1 MAVDYEKLRKKAKKR
16 DEEKQKKDAYEYS
29 RSMYEGAK
37 KNRSNVSANTYK
49 LYYDDY
55 IKNTKA
61 YKNEQKKGINDERKS
76 QLKAVLNMINPLD
89 SVSASEARKNYKS
102 AQKEKEKKQS
112 AYDKLKEEYEA
123 LNGSKQKKNLLM
135 SEIGKVG
142 ETLYGNPYDAERK
155 NEVKQIYNKSKQE
168 AYEQQAYDADIKQ
181 KAREETAA
189 KNKNTLSKDKE
200 ISKKAEQAYRYRN
213 AIAEKSKA
221 SGADD
226 MSSAMLNAMGVGS
239 KGQNDINYSQKYN
252 NSLKEL
258 QSLINKK
265 GYKDIKAEDL
275 IDYYIANKNNEQQA
289 KVIKGA
295 EKAAQEHPVIMQA
308 ARTLTSPLRAQANI
322 ANTIDMAVNG
332 KSSINGTA
340 DFITNAAYGTRK
352 GLEDKAANDGLIN
365 LAGKKIGP
373 ISVNK
378 NNEIEILGNNMGNVN
393 SALYD
398 NIDQMAENVYNSLL
412 FGGGITGGIT
422 ASGKAE
428 KAKQALINGVFS
440 TAAMGDDISSQL
452 ASGSSS
458 GETIKSSVKSALI
471 NFLTEMVGAP
481 LEWADVKGNSTF
493 GKILVSGL
501 NEGTEEIIGNVVDRT
516 YDQITQG
523 QLSELSQLKRSYLE
537 QGLSEQEADKEVVKS
552 MLAEDIFAA
561 LQAGFAG
568 AVMSGSEIAP
578 NKIIEST
585 QNNIDNKKLGA
596 EAKAQSNS
604 DIQAIIDEGLSKN
617 KNSKAYK
624 YAEELQAKVKT
635 SQANGD
641 VLAGASIYDEADYSK
656 INEKRLGQLQ
666 TEIVK
671 EGFKENIA
679 TAIEGE
685 KNEDRINKAISKM
698 VNGFELSRYDVKV
711 IKDSEKAINAIN
723 EQFGSDFTEK
733 DISNDSLEALSTK
746 LKNGYADYSFT
757 YGGYSKYQQRAE
769 NAKNAVL
776 EENTPNVS
784 EYTQKPE
791 ETFTAEQQSTNFKYN
806 VNAVAI
812 ASNGN
817 QAAVKIYGRH
827 PFEVSADRSNFKV
840 KTSAGDID
848 YNNILFE
855 NQTQQVLTNEIIN
868 KNFGNSGANAVYV
881 NFDPNNLKGASV
893 STYVSQA
900 KMLYDLGVAKPDV
913 PFNEFVMRNPA
924 FYPAVKF
931 LGDKAINIYRSGQTD
946 AKSYDT
952 YIEEQR
958 KNKKSP
964 TKATRHIEGEYKNIS
979 DSDSTIDDVFISV
992 ARKTR
997 VDIERHS
1004 DGRQGGNGQFIPS
1017 LAKIIINADG
1027 SGEYNA
1033 LIHELGE
1040 FGLAYNEQE
1049 YKNVQAAI
1057 RDWYVSYKG
1066 ADNFNALVDAY
1077 IDTYTKAEGS
1087 KTRAEAIDELTNDA
1101 VSGLFSTDEGVEQ
1114 FSKWLS
1120 DNKTEA
1126 EKKSIIETIAD
1137 FLKSVIEKI
1146 KSVIATSNL
1155 QTAARTAMEMEQKR
1169 ADHIRKQFL
1178 NMLDNASENL
1188 YGGVEA
1194 ENNTKYSLDSYNKKQ
1209 IDSFKNSK
1217 KIELYH
1223 SKEQLQKF
1231 VDDARQHKNLNKK
1244 MYFGVISNEM
1254 AEYINNETGVDVKGY
1269 NVALRA
1275 DNILKIFNSH
1285 GNETFELSRGQRTI
1299 TDEDI
1304 LKLPQLLNN
1313 IDYAEYAGKYNGMQ
1327 NSNNDF
1333 INLKSSKDDT
1343 ITIGAFKQKKYLD
1356 LRIHTMYAKNKGN
1369 NDDTAN
1375 AKALAS
1381 TSETSVGNVS
1391 FNSSISKYS
1400 DNVKKFSLDVDSDGN
1415 ELSPAQAEYF
1425 KDSKV
1430 RDDNGNLLVVYH
1442 GTNNREETET
1452 WDAKSKQ
1459 WNTEYKIFTK
1469 FKTPDWVDT
1478 SGFFFVD
1485 DYNNAGGYGS
1495 TVYKVYLYIKNPLTI
1510 ECRGQNY
1517 SNINFNGETH
1527 DTYEWAEYAKKKGYD
1542 GVIFRN
1548 VVDGAGYEYF
1558 EKPVNEF
1565 VIFNSNQ
1572 AKNTDNLNPTSNPNI
1587 HFSIDVPVEETRD
1600 LVAIHNTTESKL
1612 LSALELGGLPSPSI
1626 AIMKAQNISAN
1637 NEFGDISLVFDKKT
1651 IDPQESNAN
1660 KVYSSD
1666 AYTPISVK
1674 AEHKLNE
1681 KKAWDLYSKINNLVK
1696 QKLAYKPNASLFHP
1710 DNFKDQ
1716 VDSAGSIAE
1725 LVNKY
1730 KNDYALKELYL
1741 ADKSEPVRDIVQREK
1756 KTTLTSED
1764 TDVFDFL
1771 NDNIKDTLQEIEN
1784 KPLLPSKLWVE
1795 RYDSKIKQS
1804 IADYY
1809 KSLIPGISDEN
1820 IDNIFNNSGEIKTAF
1835 QRKAFVKK
1843 AIDYLKNG
1851 AEKVELVSDD
1861 EATHNLIDDKINQ
1874 KEYESWLNDL
1884 FDGVVEKKGIWKG
1897 NDPFDESGERKN
1909 WEILYWDYNLEN
1921 IVKAMNNQN
1930 AQGGNFLVS
1939 NIIGGSAKKYNN
1951 LDEVRNDESRLQ
1963 NVNDEEYNQI
1973 RNNLYKRFRE
1983 IAQSMTKND
1992 NPFAVADIIVDGVA
2006 KTETKSGLANYL
2018 KTELKGWANYSDMAV
2033 DDIWTLVN
2041 DIRALPTS
2049 YFEAKP
2055 QRAVYFN
2062 EVYTAVIPDNA
2073 SQKLKNALKNA
2084 GVSYAEYKANN
2095 EQSRLDVVNSLE
2107 DIRFSRDVNIDEFD
2121 EREYTNVKLSKAE
2134 YNKLYSEALTWDSDK
2149 VGKVCHKYL
2158 GGMHYC
2164 YVFDNDYNLIVLD
2177 KDVSKNIHERRDINN
2192 VNSDRRNISGRYEI
2206 FEDFDG
2212 YNNSSIRYV
2221 ENRRTTTNN
2230 DKLDKEKIQRERDG
2244 YGRGNFEDVNYDK
2257 TSEEKYSRD
2266 VDYAEY
2272 AELKRENKHL
2282 KEINE
2287 VLKHQFELTNGR
2299 EVSTNSLLIA
2309 ARKIIKLTPTRMT
2322 GVDVEKE
2329 MKSWHTLDTSQQFF
2343 NAAYDLAQKL
2353 VENEKQL
2360 KYQPTQEEQEM
2371 LDYLKNTEIKLSDK
2385 QKEEVSYYFGSY
2397 GKYKNAARGKIN
2409 ITENGIPLDDLAN
2422 EMEELFGG
2430 LMPSDNSQDLPI
2442 ALLDM
2447 VNTYKDKVIENDYGY
2462 SKEEYLESLANDILS
2477 YYFKTNLYETKAD
2490 KNEKRFLS
2498 ARSKYAQQ
2506 ISNYQKLLA
2515 DEKAKHKKEFS
2526 EFRKEQIK
2534 KNQDYRSNLYRDTVE
2549 YKAEY
2554 RQKQKE
2560 KRERSL
2566 LYKSFQ
2572 KSTIRLAQLA
2582 KQDKK
2587 NHIPNNIVEAV
2598 KGIVNVISFGTKLDD
2613 KIYSKLYALDRSFKS
2628 LNNNDDYEKVT
2639 EAYNGYIKNY
2649 IEQLQTMIGDRNA
2662 NQLTLDELKMVDDL
2676 VRTTVQVCNNVN
2688 KIFYSE
2694 RNKTIEQ
2701 SVSKVEEELKQ
2712 VNAKYKIDKGIID
2725 SIKYGS
2731 MKPEY
2736 FFEYLG
2742 SDELLKLYHDVRKG
2756 EDTWAVTIDNSKN
2769 YADDVREKYDWKSW
2783 DRKKRYD
2790 ITTSLGDKL
2799 NLNLEQLM
2807 AIYAMSNRKQT
2818 LNHIIHGGIVVTD
2831 KPKSAIQTLKDKSS
2845 KWNDSLTH
2853 RLSYSDI
2860 SKIRSMLS
2868 DEQRNYVRDMVKYL
2882 STDMAEKG
2890 NEISRRLYDVE
2901 LFKEENYYP
2910 ARTAKNYMH
2919 RSSMETIGAKKI
2931 INSGFTNA
2939 IVEKAKNPLL
2949 LEEFDNVWASHV
2961 DEMASYNAFA
2971 LPLENF
2977 DRVYNYHSSN
2987 GDEFSSIR
2995 TLVENA
3001 YGKKATGYISDLLED
3016 LNGGVVHEAGSDI
3029 VDKLT
3034 SIFKKNA
3041 VFASASVAIQQP
3053 SAIGRALSIID
3064 TKYFAKTTFTKRSYD
3079 EIKKYAPVA
3088 IIKEMGYF
3096 DTNMAQS
3103 TVDYLNNV
3111 DYKGKE
3117 KIAAFFKDGAFRDEV
3132 FGYTAS
3138 KADEIT
3144 WSRIWNACKAETKD
3158 KYPDL
3163 STEESLQKAGERFT
3177 EVITKTQVYD
3187 SVFSRSALMR
3197 SKNGAVKMAT
3207 AFMAEPTTSLNML
3220 VNAAVQA
3227 KRGKFS
3233 KGKATRIVASLVIAS
3248 VINALLQSIVTA
3260 ARNDDDDKTYLEAYL
3275 AELIPNFID
3284 NANPVNQI
3292 AFVKDVANIFKG
3304 YDVTR
3309 ADMDSVGDLVSAVKN
3324 LWSDNLTPWKKV
3336 QNIAGA
3342 LGAFIGWPIENV
3354 MRDVR
3359 SVYNMVHKGLTIGLG
3374 VNKSALKSAT
3384 MDSIKESL
3392 VTDDVLAVFGLEL
3405 FPEKDKQQMI
3415 YEAIKDGDKEMYKR
3429 IADNVSN
3436 PDNYIKKGLI
3446 ENDERVATAGLAY
3459 LDGDIGTAIK
3469 TAKELES
3476 DGFDYEIAYKAIKAY
3491 SSEIQKAA
3499 GYKADSDDK
3508 KYKQSL
3514 ETLISSGMDKETVE
3528 KAIDTVEI
3536 DEEQDSKDSKFF
3548 TNNDLAT
3555 AIYKNDLSTLKEMVE
3570 KNKQVDIS
3578 NGKSKEEAEDSAQN
3592 SIKSALV
3599 KGKKEIAQAGIDY
3612 SDNNIKTMIDVADEL
3627 ENNYEY
3633 TTVIKAIKSYYST
3646 MKSAKEAL
3654 DDKDNDTY
3662 NQKLKELIASGMDK
3676 STVESA
3682 IKKIVVTDSDSQN
3695 ESQLFN
3701 EDDLSAAIESGDN
3714 NTLNKVCES
3723 IKNVYIA
3730 NGSSKDEAEE
3740 KLQQKIKKA
3749 KYGKRKTTNVL
3760 NANNTQQIRSY
3771 INEKVNSYVDSGK
3784 SVKQSANY
3792 TRKSIDGILELRYKN
3807 GNADKKADVLTIM
3820 VKTGLYGDRR
3830 AAKQYA
3836 DEHYLK

>member
-142 ETLYGNPYDAERK
+142 ETLYGNPYDAKRK

-189 KNKNTLSKDKE
+189 KNKNALSKDKE
-200 ISKKAEQAYRYRN
+200 ISKKAEQAYKFKN
-213 AIAEKSKA
+213 AIVEKNKA

-226 MSSAMLNAMGVGS
+226 MSSAMLNVMGVGS
-239 KGQNDINYSQKYN
+239 KGQNDVDYSKKYN
-252 NSLKEL
+252 DSLKEL

-275 IDYYIANKNNEQQA
+275 IDYYVANKNNEQQA

-440 TAAMGDDISSQL
+440 TAAMGDDMSSQL

-578 NKIIEST
+578 NNIIESA

-624 YAEELQAKVKT
+624 YAEELQAKVKK

-656 INEKRLGQLQ
+656 LNEKRLGQLQ

-733 DISNDSLEALSTK
+733 DISNDSLEALSAK
-746 LKNGYADYSFT
+746 LKNGYTDYSFT

-769 NAKNAVL
+769 NAQNAVL
-776 EENTPNVS
+776 EGNTPNVS
-784 EYTQKPE
+784 EYTQKPA
-791 ETFTAEQQSTNFKYN
+791 ETLTAEQQSNNLKYN

-812 ASNGN
+812 TANGN
-817 QAAVKIYGRH
+817 QAAVKIYGKH
-827 PFEVSADRSNFKV
+827 PFEVSVDRSNFKV

-848 YNNILFE
+848 YNNISFE

-946 AKSYDT
+946 AKSYDA

-964 TKATRHIEGEYKNIS
+964 TKTTRHIEGEYKNIS

-1017 LAKIIINADG
+1017 LVKIIINADG

-1049 YKNVQAAI
+1049 YKNVQSAI

-1114 FSKWLS
+1114 FAKWLS

-1146 KSVIATSNL
+1146 KNVIATSNL
-1155 QTAARTAMEMEQKR
+1155 QTAARNAMEMEQKR

-1178 NMLDNASENL
+1178 DMLDNASNNL
-1188 YGGVEA
+1188 YNGTEVE
-1194 ENNTKYSLDSYNKKQ
+1194 ENTKNSVTLGKFADVDINSNEKLDKYGIPNTARTLNDFVYIQKKVISTLDNDNFFNQSNKNIVVNADTDIVVAITKDGIRETLSSGKRYFSLPRKIKTAKIAV
-1209 IDSFKNSK
+1209 IDNLPDMIRYAEVVNENEKN
-1217 KIELYH
+1217 YH
-1223 SKEQLQKF
+1223 SKEGSSFLVLSHPAIVDGENYNVEIKIKKTPVENKFYIHNMNLQN
-1231 VDDARQHKNLNKK
+1231 KNETVALNAKDK
-1244 MYFGVISNEM
+1244 ISRGLNSNELSRTDNI
-1254 AEYINNETGVDVKGY
+1254 ANNASNVNNNETKFSLDVDRFSNDLRNAQLYQYDGYEYFSKAKELYQRYQSGIANENNFYVDTLADFKEISKRPKGKPDYVSYYFDKTGKRKISSEYWYNENGVVRGSDHWGEGISSCDWYLDGKARKGY
-1269 NVALRA
+1269 KRYGEARWEEFTLQTKTVQYDGKEFLTAF
-1275 DNILKIFNSH
+1275 DNSYGKNSLGKPIYKI
-1285 GNETFELSRGQRTI
+1285 G
-1299 TDEDI
+1299 D
-1304 LKLPQLLNN
+1304 
-1313 IDYAEYAGKYNGMQ
+1313 DYINYDKY
-1327 NSNNDF
+1327 
-1333 INLKSSKDDT
+1333 L
-1343 ITIGAFKQKKYLD
+1343 KKYTKVENVD
-1356 LRIHTMYAKNKGN
+1356 IPGT
-1369 NDDTAN
+1369 DT
-1375 AKALAS
+1375 
-1381 TSETSVGNVS
+1381 
-1391 FNSSISKYS
+1391 
-1400 DNVKKFSLDVDSDGN
+1400 KFSLDVDSDGN
-1415 ELSPAQAEYF
+1415 KLTQQQAEYF
-1425 KDSKV
+1425 KNSKV
-1430 RDDNGNLLVVYH
+1430 RDEDGNLLKVYH
-1442 GTNNREETET
+1442 GTSESFTVFDKTKGRANMDIQGMFFSPWEL
-1452 WDAKSKQ
+1452 DAKGYGENVNAYYINITNPASEQ
-1459 WNTEYKIFTK
+1459 MGYKALRK
-1469 FKTPDWVDT
+1469 FQ
-1478 SGFFFVD
+1478 GQ
-1485 DYNNAGGYGS
+1485 NNAG
-1495 TVYKVYLYIKNPLTI
+1495 VKAREYLESL
-1510 ECRGQNY
+1510 
-1517 SNINFNGETH
+1517 
-1527 DTYEWAEYAKKKGYD
+1527 GYD
-1542 GVIFRN
+1542 GVN
-1548 VVDGAGYEYF
+1548 NGDEEYI
-1558 EKPVNEF
+1558 V
-1565 VIFNSNQ
+1565 FNSNQ
-1572 AKNTDNLNPTSNPNI
+1572 IKLADNLTPT
-1587 HFSIDVPVEETRD
+1587 
-1600 LVAIHNTTESKL
+1600 
-1612 LSALELGGLPSPSI
+1612 
-1626 AIMKAQNISAN
+1626 
-1637 NEFGDISLVFDKKT
+1637 
-1651 IDPQESNAN
+1651 
-1660 KVYSSD
+1660 
-1666 AYTPISVK
+1666 
-1674 AEHKLNE
+1674 
-1681 KKAWDLYSKINNLVK
+1681 
-1696 QKLAYKPNASLFHP
+1696 
-1710 DNFKDQ
+1710 
-1716 VDSAGSIAE
+1716 
-1725 LVNKY
+1725 
-1730 KNDYALKELYL
+1730 
-1741 ADKSEPVRDIVQREK
+1741 
-1756 KTTLTSED
+1756 
-1764 TDVFDFL
+1764 
-1771 NDNIKDTLQEIEN
+1771 EN
-1784 KPLLPSKLWVE
+1784 
-1795 RYDSKIKQS
+1795 
-1804 IADYY
+1804 
-1809 KSLIPGISDEN
+1809 
-1820 IDNIFNNSGEIKTAF
+1820 
-1835 QRKAFVKK
+1835 
-1843 AIDYLKNG
+1843 
-1851 AEKVELVSDD
+1851 
-1861 EATHNLIDDKINQ
+1861 
-1874 KEYESWLNDL
+1874 
-1884 FDGVVEKKGIWKG
+1884 
-1897 NDPFDESGERKN
+1897 
-1909 WEILYWDYNLEN
+1909 
-1921 IVKAMNNQN
+1921 
-1930 AQGGNFLVS
+1930 
-1939 NIIGGSAKKYNN
+1939 
-1951 LDEVRNDESRLQ
+1951 
-1963 NVNDEEYNQI
+1963 
-1973 RNNLYKRFRE
+1973 
-1983 IAQSMTKND
+1983 
-1992 NPFAVADIIVDGVA
+1992 
-2006 KTETKSGLANYL
+2006 
-2018 KTELKGWANYSDMAV
+2018 
-2033 DDIWTLVN
+2033 
-2041 DIRALPTS
+2041 
-2049 YFEAKP
+2049 
-2055 QRAVYFN
+2055 
-2062 EVYTAVIPDNA
+2062 
-2073 SQKLKNALKNA
+2073 
-2084 GVSYAEYKANN
+2084 
-2095 EQSRLDVVNSLE
+2095 E
-2107 DIRFSRDVNIDEFD
+2107 DIRFSRDVNYSYNELIKKPDMKITKIDDSIEYEANAL
-2121 EREYTNVKLSKAE
+2121 ERKNIIETAINNAKKI
-2134 YNKLYSEALTWDSDK
+2134 
-2149 VGKVCHKYL
+2149 GKVN
-2158 GGMHYC
+2158 
-2164 YVFDNDYNLIVLD
+2164 DNGNAVIHVDDIKTDIIVPKGAIKHSL
-2177 KDVSKNIHERRDINN
+2177 
-2192 VNSDRRNISGRYEI
+2192 DRRLSVNAPIAVNVGSILKNAIRINELMPRNEHIEKSYALIGIAKNSVNEPFVVSFIVNKHTNEIQSIDVLYAVNAKKEPAGSSKSPEVSTPPTGSTISISNLLAYVNNNFPDILPESVLKHYGYSSRPEGNIGESAL
-2206 FEDFDG
+2206 F
-2212 YNNSSIRYV
+2212 
-2221 ENRRTTTNN
+2221 
-2230 DKLDKEKIQRERDG
+2230 
-2244 YGRGNFEDVNYDK
+2244 
-2257 TSEEKYSRD
+2257 SRD

-2272 AELKRENKHL
+2272 VELKRENKHL

-2299 EVSTNSLLIA
+2299 EVSTKSLLIA

-2322 GVDVEKE
+2322 GVDVAKE

-2353 VENEKQL
+2353 VENEKQI
-2360 KYQPTQEEQEM
+2360 KYQPTQEEQGM

-2430 LMPSDNSQDLPI
+2430 LMPSDNSQDMPI

-2490 KNEKRFLS
+2490 KNEKRFLK

-2526 EFRKEQIK
+2526 EFRKEQVH
-2534 KNQDYRSNLYRDTVE
+2534 KNQQYRSDLYRDTIQYKAE
-2549 YKAEY
+2549 FRKNFKEEKLKAEY
-2554 RQKQKE
+2554 R
-2560 KRERSL
+2560 KRIKRNL
-2566 LYKSFQ
+2566 L
-2572 KSTIRLAQLA
+2572 RLASLA
-2582 KQDKK
+2582 KQTKTK
-2587 NHIPNNIVEAV
+2587 HIPNNMVESVRDLCYTVTTDTKFDDKILDKV
-2598 KGIVNVISFGTKLDD
+2598 KNLNDSFTRLSADKTDTYHYITNLYNEWLMKDLAALENSIGNKTVAMLNSTELSKLDD
-2613 KIYSKLYALDRSFKS
+2613 IISMTLTTIGKANKLF
-2628 LNNNDDYEKVT
+2628 
-2639 EAYNGYIKNY
+2639 GY
-2649 IEQLQTMIGDRNA
+2649 
-2662 NQLTLDELKMVDDL
+2662 
-2676 VRTTVQVCNNVN
+2676 
-2688 KIFYSE
+2688 E
-2694 RNKTIEQ
+2694 RNKTIEK
-2701 SVSKVEEELKQ
+2701 SVSKVKEEIESISVKQ
-2712 VNAKYKIDKGIID
+2712 INNRYLRSLG
-2725 SIKYGS
+2725 YNS

-2742 SDELLKLYHDVRKG
+2742 SDELLKLYRDVRKG
-2756 EDTWAVTIDNSKN
+2756 EDTWAVTISDSKN
-2769 YADDVREKYDWKSW
+2769 FANDIREKYNWKSW
-2783 DRKKRYD
+2783 NFDK
-2790 ITTSLGDKL
+2790 ITEYKSLLGEKL
-2799 NLNLEQLM
+2799 KFDLQDLMSLYAFSRREQ
-2807 AIYAMSNRKQT
+2807 AK
-2818 LNHIIHGGIVVTD
+2818 NHILHGGIKFADTKNKKKSNEYSTHKLSKQDLKYLTD
-2831 KPKSAIQTLKDKSS
+2831 L
-2845 KWNDSLTH
+2845 LTE
-2853 RLSYSDI
+2853 
-2860 SKIRSMLS
+2860 
-2868 DEQRNYVRDMVKYL
+2868 EQKEYVRDMVKYL

-2890 NEISRRLYDVE
+2890 NEVTRQLYDVE
-2901 LFKEENYYP
+2901 LFKEENYFP
-2910 ARTAKNYMH
+2910 MKVDGDSVKEKSTEVKGTKKIKNSGMTNATV
-2919 RSSMETIGAKKI
+2919 EGAKQALI
-2931 INSGFTNA
+2931 LNGF
-2939 IVEKAKNPLL
+2939 
-2949 LEEFDNVWASHV
+2949 DSVWAGHV
-2961 DEMASYNAFA
+2961 DEMAKYHAFT

-2977 DRVYNYHSSN
+2977 DKVYNYSDIDDSDN
-2987 GDEFSSIR
+2987 LTSIKEKI
-2995 TLVENA
+2995 ENK
-3001 YGKKATGYISDLLED
+3001 YGNEAISYISKLIENI
-3016 LNGGVVHEAGSDI
+3016 NGGVVREPGTDI
-3029 VDKLT
+3029 ADKFV
-3034 SIFKKNA
+3034 SMFKKNA

-3103 TVDYLNNV
+3103 TVDYLNNI

-3144 WSRIWNACKAETKD
+3144 WSHIWNACKAEAKD
-3158 KYPDL
+3158 KYPNL

-3220 VNAAVQA
+3220 FNATVQA

-3260 ARNDDDDKTYLEAYL
+3260 ARNDDDDKTYAEKYI

-3292 AFVKDVANIFKG
+3292 AFLKDAISVFQG

-3309 ADMDSVGDLVSAVKN
+3309 ADMSVFSDLYNSIHN
-3324 LWSDNLTPWKKV
+3324 LNSDNLTYTQK
-3336 QNIAGA
+3336 IESLAGSI
-3342 LGAFIGWPIENV
+3342 GAFFGLPIKNVIRDINSVENV
-3354 MRDVR
+3354 I
-3359 SVYNMVHKGLTIGLG
+3359 KGAKNG
-3374 VNKSALKSAT
+3374 NSFNPSMAKEAT
-3384 MDSIKESL
+3384 QSEIKEAL
-3392 VTDDVLAVFGLEL
+3392 LTDDVLAVFGLDL

-3415 YEAIKDGDKEMYKR
+3415 YEAIKDGNKEMYKR

-3459 LDGDIGTAIK
+3459 LDGDIGTAIN

-3476 DGFDYEIAYKAIKAY
+3476 DGFDYKLAYKAIKAY

-3499 GYKADSDDK
+3499 GYKVDSDDK

-3514 ETLISSGMDKETVE
+3514 ETLISSGTDKETVE

-3536 DEEQDSKDSKFF
+3536 DEEQDSKDSKLYNK
-3548 TNNDLAT
+3548 TDLVNALNSGDESILKTVIDGNIAT
-3555 AIYKNDLSTLKEMVE
+3555 
-3570 KNKQVDIS
+3570 DIS
-3578 NGKSKEEAEDSAQN
+3578 NGKTKAEAEK
-3592 SIKSALV
+3592 SIKSSLKNAF
-3599 KGKKEIAQAGIDY
+3599 KEVYLAA
-3612 SDNNIKTMIDVADEL
+3612 DNSKRSQIKTKLKSTGYFDDEDFTNW
-3627 ENNYEY
+3627 EASSYNTEAMVEAFKSNDTKNIRNY
-3633 TTVIKAIKSYYST
+3633 VDNRIKA
-3646 MKSAKEAL
+3646 
-3654 DDKDNDTY
+3654 
-3662 NQKLKELIASGMDK
+3662 
-3676 STVESA
+3676 
-3682 IKKIVVTDSDSQN
+3682 
-3695 ESQLFN
+3695 
-3701 EDDLSAAIESGDN
+3701 
-3714 NTLNKVCES
+3714 KV
-3723 IKNVYIA
+3723 A
-3730 NGSSKDEAEE
+3730 NGMTQDNAVFGIRTSITN
-3740 KLQQKIKKA
+3740 QYKA
-3749 KYGKRKTTNVL
+3749 KF
-3760 NANNTQQIRSY
+3760 I
-3771 INEKVNSYVDSGK
+3771 
-3784 SVKQSANY
+3784 
-3792 TRKSIDGILELRYKN
+3792 N
-3807 GNADKKADVLTIM
+3807 GNADEKAKIITIM
-3820 VKTGLYGDRR
+3820 TKTGLYGNRTDVINYIN
-3830 AAKQYA
+3830 KYW
-3836 DEHYLK
+3836 LK

>member
-1 MAVDYEKLRKKAKKR
+1 MAIDYEKLRKKAKKR

-112 AYDKLKEEYEA
+112 AYDKLKEEYET

-189 KNKNTLSKDKE
+189 KNKSALSKDKE
-200 ISKKAEQAYRYRN
+200 ISKKAEQAYKFKN
-213 AIAEKSKA
+213 AIVEKNKA

-239 KGQNDINYSQKYN
+239 KGKNDVDYSKKYN
-252 NSLKEL
+252 DSLKEL

-265 GYKDIKAEDL
+265 GYNDIKAEDL
-275 IDYYIANKNNEQQA
+275 IDYYVANKNNEQQA

-393 SALYD
+393 AALYD

-440 TAAMGDDISSQL
+440 TAAMGDDMSSQL

-578 NKIIEST
+578 NKIIESA

-671 EGFKENIA
+671 EGFKDNIA

-746 LKNGYADYSFT
+746 LKNGYTDYSFT

-769 NAKNAVL
+769 NAQNAIL

-784 EYTQKPE
+784 EYTQKSA
-791 ETFTAEQQSTNFKYN
+791 ETFTAEQQSNDLKYN

-827 PFEVSADRSNFKV
+827 PFEVSADRSNIKL

-848 YNNILFE
+848 YNNISFE

-868 KNFGNSGANAVYV
+868 KNFGNSGANAVFV

-946 AKSYDT
+946 AKSYDA

-979 DSDSTIDDVFISV
+979 NSDSTIDDVFISV

-1066 ADNFNALVDAY
+1066 ADNFNSLVDAY

-1114 FSKWLS
+1114 FAKWLS

-1146 KSVIATSNL
+1146 KNVIATSNL
-1155 QTAARTAMEMEQKR
+1155 QTAARNAMEMEQKR

-1178 NMLDNASENL
+1178 NMLDNASNNL
-1188 YGGVEA
+1188 YNGTEVE
-1194 ENNTKYSLDSYNKKQ
+1194 ENTKNSVTLGKFADVDINSNEELEKYGIPNTARTLNDFVYIQKKVISTLDNDNFFNQSNKNIVVNADTDIVVAITKDGIRETLSSGKRYFSLPRKIKTAKIAV
-1209 IDSFKNSK
+1209 IDNLPDMIRYAEVVNENEKN
-1217 KIELYH
+1217 YH
-1223 SKEQLQKF
+1223 SKEGSSFLVLSHPAIVDGEDYNVEIKIKKTPVENKFYIHNMTLQN
-1231 VDDARQHKNLNKK
+1231 KNETVALNAKDK
-1244 MYFGVISNEM
+1244 ISRGLNSNELSRTDNI
-1254 AEYINNETGVDVKGY
+1254 ANNASNVNNNET
-1269 NVALRA
+1269 
-1275 DNILKIFNSH
+1275 
-1285 GNETFELSRGQRTI
+1285 
-1299 TDEDI
+1299 
-1304 LKLPQLLNN
+1304 
-1313 IDYAEYAGKYNGMQ
+1313 
-1327 NSNNDF
+1327 
-1333 INLKSSKDDT
+1333 
-1343 ITIGAFKQKKYLD
+1343 
-1356 LRIHTMYAKNKGN
+1356 
-1369 NDDTAN
+1369 
-1375 AKALAS
+1375 
-1381 TSETSVGNVS
+1381 
-1391 FNSSISKYS
+1391 
-1400 DNVKKFSLDVDSDGN
+1400 KFSLDI
-1415 ELSPAQAEYF
+1415 PI
-1425 KDSKV
+1425 
-1430 RDDNGNLLVVYH
+1430 
-1442 GTNNREETET
+1442 EETKE
-1452 WDAKSKQ
+1452 
-1459 WNTEYKIFTK
+1459 
-1469 FKTPDWVDT
+1469 
-1478 SGFFFVD
+1478 
-1485 DYNNAGGYGS
+1485 
-1495 TVYKVYLYIKNPLTI
+1495 
-1510 ECRGQNY
+1510 
-1517 SNINFNGETH
+1517 
-1527 DTYEWAEYAKKKGYD
+1527 
-1542 GVIFRN
+1542 
-1548 VVDGAGYEYF
+1548 
-1558 EKPVNEF
+1558 
-1565 VIFNSNQ
+1565 
-1572 AKNTDNLNPTSNPNI
+1572 
-1587 HFSIDVPVEETRD
+1587 

-1696 QKLAYKPNASLFHP
+1696 QKLAYKPNASLFQP

-1730 KNDYALKELYL
+1730 KNDYAFKELYL

-1784 KPLLPSKLWVE
+1784 KPLLPSRLWVE
-1795 RYDSKIKQS
+1795 KYDSKIKQS

-1820 IDNIFNNSGEIKTAF
+1820 IDNIFNNSDEIKTAF

-1851 AEKVELVSDD
+1851 AEKIELVSDD
-1861 EATHNLIDDKINQ
+1861 EATHNLIDNKINQ

-1897 NDPFDESGERKN
+1897 NDPFTESGNRKN
-1909 WEILYWDYNLEN
+1909 WESLYWDYNLEN

-1951 LDEVRNDESRLQ
+1951 LDEVRNDKSRLQ

-1973 RNNLYKRFRE
+1973 RNNLYKRFQE

-2095 EQSRLDVVNSLE
+2095 EQSRLDVVNSIE
-2107 DIRFSRDVNIDEFD
+2107 DVRFSRDVNIDEFD
-2121 EREYTNVKLSKAE
+2121 DTDYNEIRLGKKEYAVVSSAITTRYANKYSNELRSINYGDYKYRFVYNENGITYYSRYNIEDYLKGLDDYGVHGKAKNDNRLSGLLETSERYNSRSLSSNGNGRTTGNIDSFNRKTLQAE
-2134 YNKLYSEALTWDSDK
+2134 RQSDGFGYRK
-2149 VGKVCHKYL
+2149 NA
-2158 GGMHYC
+2158 
-2164 YVFDNDYNLIVLD
+2164 DNDNT
-2177 KDVSKNIHERRDINN
+2177 SKKR
-2192 VNSDRRNISGRYEI
+2192 
-2206 FEDFDG
+2206 
-2212 YNNSSIRYV
+2212 
-2221 ENRRTTTNN
+2221 
-2230 DKLDKEKIQRERDG
+2230 
-2244 YGRGNFEDVNYDK
+2244 
-2257 TSEEKYSRD
+2257 YSRD
-2266 VDYAEY
+2266 VDYSEY

-2282 KEINE
+2282 KDINE

-2299 EVSTNSLLIA
+2299 EVSTNSLLKA
-2309 ARKIIKLTPTRMT
+2309 ARKIIKLTPPTRMT
-2322 GVDVEKE
+2322 GVDVAKE

-2409 ITENGIPLDDLAN
+2409 ITENGILLDDLAN

-2447 VNTYKDKVIENDYGY
+2447 VNTYKNKVIENVYGY

-2490 KNEKRFLS
+2490 KNEKRFLK

-2526 EFRKEQIK
+2526 EFRKEQVH
-2534 KNQDYRSNLYRDTVE
+2534 KNQQYRSDLYRDTIQYKAE
-2549 YKAEY
+2549 FRKNFKEEKLKAEY
-2554 RQKQKE
+2554 R
-2560 KRERSL
+2560 KRIKRNL
-2566 LYKSFQ
+2566 L
-2572 KSTIRLAQLA
+2572 RLASLA
-2582 KQDKK
+2582 KQTKTK
-2587 NHIPNNIVEAV
+2587 HIPNNMVESVRDLCYTVTTDTKFDDKILDKV
-2598 KGIVNVISFGTKLDD
+2598 KNLNDSFTRLSADKTDTYHYITNLYNEWLMKDLAALENSIGNKTVAMLNSTELSKLDD
-2613 KIYSKLYALDRSFKS
+2613 IISMTLTTIGKANKLF
-2628 LNNNDDYEKVT
+2628 
-2639 EAYNGYIKNY
+2639 GY
-2649 IEQLQTMIGDRNA
+2649 
-2662 NQLTLDELKMVDDL
+2662 
-2676 VRTTVQVCNNVN
+2676 
-2688 KIFYSE
+2688 E
-2694 RNKTIEQ
+2694 RNKTIEK
-2701 SVSKVEEELKQ
+2701 SVSKVKEEIESISVKQ
-2712 VNAKYKIDKGIID
+2712 INNRYLRSLG
-2725 SIKYGS
+2725 YNS

-2742 SDELLKLYHDVRKG
+2742 SDELLKLYRDVRKG
-2756 EDTWAVTIDNSKN
+2756 EDTWAVTISDSKN
-2769 YADDVREKYDWKSW
+2769 FADDIREKYNWKSW
-2783 DRKKRYD
+2783 NFDK
-2790 ITTSLGDKL
+2790 ITEYKSLLGEKL
-2799 NLNLEQLM
+2799 KFDLQDLMSLYAFSRREQ
-2807 AIYAMSNRKQT
+2807 AK
-2818 LNHIIHGGIVVTD
+2818 NHILHGGIKFADTKNKKKSNKYSTHKLSKQDLKYLTD
-2831 KPKSAIQTLKDKSS
+2831 L
-2845 KWNDSLTH
+2845 LTE
-2853 RLSYSDI
+2853 
-2860 SKIRSMLS
+2860 
-2868 DEQRNYVRDMVKYL
+2868 EQKEYVRDMVKYL

-2890 NEISRRLYDVE
+2890 NEVTRQLYDVE
-2901 LFKEENYYP
+2901 LFKEENYFP
-2910 ARTAKNYMH
+2910 MKVDGDSVKEKSTEVKGTKKIKNSGMTNATV
-2919 RSSMETIGAKKI
+2919 EGAKQALI
-2931 INSGFTNA
+2931 LNGF
-2939 IVEKAKNPLL
+2939 
-2949 LEEFDNVWASHV
+2949 DSVWAGHV
-2961 DEMASYNAFA
+2961 DEMAKYHAFT

-2977 DRVYNYHSSN
+2977 DKVYNYSDIDVSN
-2987 GDEFSSIR
+2987 KLTSIK
-2995 TLVENA
+2995 EKIKNK
-3001 YGKKATGYISDLLED
+3001 YGNEAISYISKLIENI
-3016 LNGGVVHEAGSDI
+3016 NGGVVREPGTDI
-3029 VDKLT
+3029 ADKFV
-3034 SIFKKNA
+3034 SMFKKNA

-3103 TVDYLNNV
+3103 TVDYLNNI

-3144 WSRIWNACKAETKD
+3144 WSHIWNACKAETKD
-3158 KYPDL
+3158 KYPNL

-3197 SKNGAVKMAT
+3197 SKNGTVKMAT

-3220 VNAAVQA
+3220 FNATVQA

-3233 KGKATRIVASLVIAS
+3233 KKKATRIVASLVIAS

-3260 ARNDDDDKTYLEAYL
+3260 ARNDDDDKTYAEKYI

-3292 AFVKDVANIFKG
+3292 AFLKDAITALQG

-3309 ADMDSVGDLVSAVKN
+3309 ADMSVFSDLYNSIHN
-3324 LWSDNLTPWKKV
+3324 LNSDNLTYTQK
-3336 QNIAGA
+3336 IESLAGSI
-3342 LGAFIGWPIENV
+3342 GAFFGLPIKNVIRDINSVENV
-3354 MRDVR
+3354 I
-3359 SVYNMVHKGLTIGLG
+3359 KGAKNG
-3374 VNKSALKSAT
+3374 NSFNPSMAKEAARPE
-3384 MDSIKESL
+3384 IKEVL
-3392 VTDDVLAVFGLEL
+3392 LTDDVLAVFGLDL

-3415 YEAIKDGDKEMYKR
+3415 YEAIKNGDKEMYKR

-3459 LDGDIGTAIK
+3459 LDGDIGTAIN

-3476 DGFDYEIAYKAIKAY
+3476 DGFDYELAYKAIKAY

-3499 GYKADSDDK
+3499 GYKADSDDE

-3514 ETLISSGMDKETVE
+3514 ETLISSGTDKETVE

-3536 DEEQDSKDSKFF
+3536 DEEQDSKDSKLYNK
-3548 TNNDLAT
+3548 TDLINALNSGDKSVLKTVIDGNIAT
-3555 AIYKNDLSTLKEMVE
+3555 
-3570 KNKQVDIS
+3570 DIS
-3578 NGKSKEEAEDSAQN
+3578 NGKTKTEAER
-3592 SIKSALV
+3592 SIKSSLKSAF
-3599 KGKKEIAQAGIDY
+3599 KEEYLAA
-3612 SDNNIKTMIDVADEL
+3612 DNSKRSQIKTKLKSTGYFDDEDFTNW
-3627 ENNYEY
+3627 EASSYNTEAMVEAFKSNDTKNIRNY
-3633 TTVIKAIKSYYST
+3633 VDNRIKA
-3646 MKSAKEAL
+3646 
-3654 DDKDNDTY
+3654 
-3662 NQKLKELIASGMDK
+3662 
-3676 STVESA
+3676 
-3682 IKKIVVTDSDSQN
+3682 
-3695 ESQLFN
+3695 
-3701 EDDLSAAIESGDN
+3701 
-3714 NTLNKVCES
+3714 KV
-3723 IKNVYIA
+3723 A
-3730 NGSSKDEAEE
+3730 NGMTQDNAVFGIRTSITN
-3740 KLQQKIKKA
+3740 QYKA
-3749 KYGKRKTTNVL
+3749 KF
-3760 NANNTQQIRSY
+3760 I
-3771 INEKVNSYVDSGK
+3771 
-3784 SVKQSANY
+3784 
-3792 TRKSIDGILELRYKN
+3792 N
-3807 GNADKKADVLTIM
+3807 GNADEKAKIITIM
-3820 VKTGLYGDRR
+3820 TKTGLYGNRTDVINYIN
-3830 AAKQYA
+3830 KYW
-3836 DEHYLK
+3836 LK

>member
-1 MAVDYEKLRKKAKKR
+1 MAIDFDTLRKKAKKR

-89 SVSASEARKNYKS
+89 SVSASKARKNYKS

-112 AYDKLKEEYEA
+112 AYDKLKEEYET

-142 ETLYGNPYDAERK
+142 ETLYGNPYNTKRK

-189 KNKNTLSKDKE
+189 KNKNALSKDKG

-239 KGQNDINYSQKYN
+239 KGKNDVDYSKKYN
-252 NSLKEL
+252 DSLKEL

-393 SALYD
+393 AALYD

-440 TAAMGDDISSQL
+440 TAAMGDDMSSQL

-458 GETIKSSVKSALI
+458 GETIKSSVKGALI

-481 LEWADVKGNSTF
+481 LEWADVKGSSTF

-537 QGLSEQEADKEVVKS
+537 QGLNEQEADKEVVKS

-578 NKIIEST
+578 NNIIESV

-698 VNGFELSRYDVKV
+698 VNGFELSRYDVKA

-723 EQFGSDFTEK
+723 EQFGSDFTDK
-733 DISNDSLEALSTK
+733 DISNDSLEALSAK
-746 LKNGYADYSFT
+746 LKNGYTDYSFT

-769 NAKNAVL
+769 NAQNAVL

-784 EYTQKPE
+784 GYTQKSV
-791 ETFTAEQQSTNFKYN
+791 ETFTAEQQSDDPKYN

-812 ASNGN
+812 TSNGN

-827 PFEVSADRSNFKV
+827 PFEVSTDRSNFKV

-848 YNNILFE
+848 YNNISLE

-868 KNFGNSGANAVYV
+868 KNFGNSGANAVFV

-979 DSDSTIDDVFISV
+979 DSDSTIDDVFIEV

-1040 FGLAYNEQE
+1040 FGLAYNEKE
-1049 YKNVQAAI
+1049 YKNVQSAI

-1066 ADNFNALVDAY
+1066 ADNFNSLVDAY

-1114 FSKWLS
+1114 FAKWLS

-1146 KSVIATSNL
+1146 KNVIATSNL
-1155 QTAARTAMEMEQKR
+1155 QTAAKDAMEMEQKR
-1169 ADHIRKQFL
+1169 ANHIRKQFL

-1209 IDSFKNSK
+1209 IDSFKNSN

-1231 VDDARQHKNLNKK
+1231 VNDARQHKNLNKK

-1254 AEYINNETGVDVKGY
+1254 AEYIKNETGVDVKGY

-1285 GNETFELSRGQRTI
+1285 GNETFELSRGQRAI

-1400 DNVKKFSLDVDSDGN
+1400 DNVKKFSLSV
-1415 ELSPAQAEYF
+1415 PI
-1425 KDSKV
+1425 
-1430 RDDNGNLLVVYH
+1430 
-1442 GTNNREETET
+1442 EETKE
-1452 WDAKSKQ
+1452 
-1459 WNTEYKIFTK
+1459 
-1469 FKTPDWVDT
+1469 
-1478 SGFFFVD
+1478 
-1485 DYNNAGGYGS
+1485 
-1495 TVYKVYLYIKNPLTI
+1495 
-1510 ECRGQNY
+1510 
-1517 SNINFNGETH
+1517 
-1527 DTYEWAEYAKKKGYD
+1527 
-1542 GVIFRN
+1542 
-1548 VVDGAGYEYF
+1548 
-1558 EKPVNEF
+1558 
-1565 VIFNSNQ
+1565 
-1572 AKNTDNLNPTSNPNI
+1572 
-1587 HFSIDVPVEETRD
+1587 

-1696 QKLAYKPNASLFHP
+1696 QKLAYKPNASSFHP

-1716 VDSAGSIAE
+1716 VDGAGSIAE

-1730 KNDYALKELYL
+1730 KNDYAFKELYL
-1741 ADKSEPVRDIVQREK
+1741 ADKSEPVRDIAQREK

-1771 NDNIKDTLQEIEN
+1771 NDNIKDTLQEIDN
-1784 KPLLPSKLWVE
+1784 KPLLPSRLWVE
-1795 RYDSKIKQS
+1795 KYDSKIKQS

-1820 IDNIFNNSGEIKTAF
+1820 IDNIFNNSDEIKTAF

-1861 EATHNLIDDKINQ
+1861 EATHNLIDNKINQ

-1909 WEILYWDYNLEN
+1909 WENLYWDYNLEN

-1951 LDEVRNDESRLQ
+1951 LDEVRNDKSRLQ

-1973 RNNLYKRFRE
+1973 RNNLYKRFQE

-2121 EREYTNVKLSKAE
+2121 ETEYTNVKLSKAK

-2149 VGKVCHKYL
+2149 VGQICYKCFNNKRYYYILNEDYDIKIL
-2158 GGMHYC
+2158 GVYNS
-2164 YVFDNDYNLIVLD
+2164 NDKKGAEY
-2177 KDVSKNIHERRDINN
+2177 KNVDRK
-2192 VNSDRRNISGRYEI
+2192 RRNISSRHEVSENTNGNDRSHNGFVSNGR
-2206 FEDFDG
+2206 
-2212 YNNSSIRYV
+2212 
-2221 ENRRTTTNN
+2221 TATNN
-2230 DKLDKEKIQRERDG
+2230 AELNKEEIQREGDG
-2244 YGRGNFEDVNYDK
+2244 NRTRIVENDDNDNL
-2257 TSEEKYSRD
+2257 SEEKYSRD

-2299 EVSTNSLLIA
+2299 EVSTNSLLKA

-2322 GVDVEKE
+2322 GVDVAKE

-2343 NAAYDLAQKL
+2343 NAAYDLANKL
-2353 VENEKQL
+2353 VENEKQI

-2385 QKEEVSYYFGSY
+2385 QKEEVSYYFGTY

-2430 LMPSDNSQDLPI
+2430 LMPSDNSQDMPI

-2490 KNEKRFLS
+2490 KNEKRFLK

-2526 EFRKEQIK
+2526 EFRKEQVH
-2534 KNQDYRSNLYRDTVE
+2534 KNQQYRSDLYRDTIQYKAE
-2549 YKAEY
+2549 FRKNFKEEKLKAEY
-2554 RQKQKE
+2554 R
-2560 KRERSL
+2560 KRIKRNL
-2566 LYKSFQ
+2566 L
-2572 KSTIRLAQLA
+2572 RLASLA
-2582 KQDKK
+2582 KQTKTK
-2587 NHIPNNIVEAV
+2587 HIPNNMVESVRDLCYTVTTDTKFDDKILDKV
-2598 KGIVNVISFGTKLDD
+2598 KNLNDSFTRLSADKTDTYHYITNLYNEWLMKDLAALENSIGNKTVAMLNSTELSKLDD
-2613 KIYSKLYALDRSFKS
+2613 IISMTLTTIGKANKLF
-2628 LNNNDDYEKVT
+2628 
-2639 EAYNGYIKNY
+2639 GY
-2649 IEQLQTMIGDRNA
+2649 
-2662 NQLTLDELKMVDDL
+2662 
-2676 VRTTVQVCNNVN
+2676 
-2688 KIFYSE
+2688 E
-2694 RNKTIEQ
+2694 RNKTIEK
-2701 SVSKVEEELKQ
+2701 SVSKVKEEIESISVKQ
-2712 VNAKYKIDKGIID
+2712 INNRYLRSLG
-2725 SIKYGS
+2725 YNS

-2742 SDELLKLYHDVRKG
+2742 SDELLKLYRDVRKG
-2756 EDTWAVTIDNSKN
+2756 EDTWAVTISDSKN
-2769 YADDVREKYDWKSW
+2769 FADDIREKYNWKSW
-2783 DRKKRYD
+2783 NFDK
-2790 ITTSLGDKL
+2790 ITEYKSLLGEKL
-2799 NLNLEQLM
+2799 KFDLQDLMSLYAFSRREQ
-2807 AIYAMSNRKQT
+2807 AK
-2818 LNHIIHGGIVVTD
+2818 NHILHGGIKFADT
-2831 KPKSAIQTLKDKSS
+2831 KNKKKSNEYSTHKLSKQDLKY
-2845 KWNDSLTH
+2845 LTN
-2853 RLSYSDI
+2853 L
-2860 SKIRSMLS
+2860 LTE
-2868 DEQRNYVRDMVKYL
+2868 EQKAYVRDMVKYL

-2890 NEISRRLYDVE
+2890 NEVTRQLYDVE
-2901 LFKEENYYP
+2901 LFKEENYFP
-2910 ARTAKNYMH
+2910 MKVDGDSVKEKSTEVKGTKKIKNSGMTNATV
-2919 RSSMETIGAKKI
+2919 EGAKQALI
-2931 INSGFTNA
+2931 LNGF
-2939 IVEKAKNPLL
+2939 
-2949 LEEFDNVWASHV
+2949 DSVWAGHV
-2961 DEMASYNAFA
+2961 DEMAKYHAFT

-2977 DRVYNYHSSN
+2977 DKVYNYSDIDDSDN
-2987 GDEFSSIR
+2987 LTSIKEKI
-2995 TLVENA
+2995 ENN
-3001 YGKKATGYISDLLED
+3001 YGNEAISYISKLIENI
-3016 LNGGVVHEAGSDI
+3016 NGGVVREPGTDI
-3029 VDKLT
+3029 ADKFV
-3034 SIFKKNA
+3034 SMFKKNA

-3064 TKYFAKTTFTKRSYD
+3064 SKYFAKTTFTKRSYD

-3103 TVDYLNNV
+3103 TVDYINNV

-3144 WSRIWNACKAETKD
+3144 WSHIWNACKAEAKD
-3158 KYPDL
+3158 KYPNL

-3220 VNAAVQA
+3220 VNATVQA

-3233 KGKATRIVASLVIAS
+3233 KKKATRIVASLVIAS

-3260 ARNDDDDKTYLEAYL
+3260 ARNDDDDKTYAEKYI

-3292 AFVKDVANIFKG
+3292 AFLKDAISVFQG

-3309 ADMDSVGDLVSAVKN
+3309 ADMSVVSDLYNSIHN
-3324 LWSDNLTPWKKV
+3324 LNSDNLTYTQK
-3336 QNIAGA
+3336 IESLAGSI
-3342 LGAFIGWPIENV
+3342 GAFFGLPIKNVIRDINSVENV
-3354 MRDVR
+3354 I
-3359 SVYNMVHKGLTIGLG
+3359 KGAKNG
-3374 VNKSALKSAT
+3374 NSFNPSMAKEAT
-3384 MDSIKESL
+3384 QSEIKEAL
-3392 VTDDVLAVFGLEL
+3392 LTDDVLAVFGLDL

-3415 YEAIKDGDKEMYKR
+3415 YEAIMDGNNDMYKR

-3446 ENDERVATAGLAY
+3446 ENDERVAAAGLAY
-3459 LDGDIGTAIK
+3459 LDGDIGTAIN

-3476 DGFDYEIAYKAIKAY
+3476 DGFDYELAYKAIKAY

-3514 ETLISSGMDKETVE
+3514 ETLISSGTDKETVE

-3536 DEEQDSKDSKFF
+3536 DEKQDSKDSKLYNK
-3548 TNNDLAT
+3548 TDLINALNSGDKSVLKTVIDGNIAT
-3555 AIYKNDLSTLKEMVE
+3555 
-3570 KNKQVDIS
+3570 DIS
-3578 NGKSKEEAEDSAQN
+3578 NGKTKTEAEK
-3592 SIKSALV
+3592 SIKSSLKSAF
-3599 KGKKEIAQAGIDY
+3599 KEEYLAA
-3612 SDNNIKTMIDVADEL
+3612 DNSKRSQIKTKLKSTGYFDDEDFTNW
-3627 ENNYEY
+3627 EASSYNTEAMVEAFKSNDTKNIRNY
-3633 TTVIKAIKSYYST
+3633 VDNRIKA
-3646 MKSAKEAL
+3646 
-3654 DDKDNDTY
+3654 
-3662 NQKLKELIASGMDK
+3662 
-3676 STVESA
+3676 
-3682 IKKIVVTDSDSQN
+3682 
-3695 ESQLFN
+3695 
-3701 EDDLSAAIESGDN
+3701 
-3714 NTLNKVCES
+3714 KV
-3723 IKNVYIA
+3723 A
-3730 NGSSKDEAEE
+3730 NGMTQDNAVFGIRTSITN
-3740 KLQQKIKKA
+3740 QYKA
-3749 KYGKRKTTNVL
+3749 KF
-3760 NANNTQQIRSY
+3760 I
-3771 INEKVNSYVDSGK
+3771 
-3784 SVKQSANY
+3784 
-3792 TRKSIDGILELRYKN
+3792 N
-3807 GNADKKADVLTIM
+3807 GNADEKAKIITIM
-3820 VKTGLYGDRR
+3820 TKTGLYGNRTDVINYIN
-3830 AAKQYA
+3830 KYW
-3836 DEHYLK
+3836 LK

>member
-112 AYDKLKEEYEA
+112 AYDKLKEEYET

-189 KNKNTLSKDKE
+189 KNKNALSKDNE

-239 KGQNDINYSQKYN
+239 KGQNDVDYSKKYN
-252 NSLKEL
+252 DSLKEL

-275 IDYYIANKNNEQQA
+275 IDYYVANKNNEQQA

-393 SALYD
+393 AALYD

-440 TAAMGDDISSQL
+440 TAAMGDDMSSQL

-656 INEKRLGQLQ
+656 LNEKRLGQLQ

-733 DISNDSLEALSTK
+733 DISNDSLEALSAK
-746 LKNGYADYSFT
+746 LKNGYTDYSFT
-757 YGGYSKYQQRAE
+757 YGGYGKYQQRAE
-769 NAKNAVL
+769 NAQNAVL

-784 EYTQKPE
+784 EYTQKPA
-791 ETFTAEQQSTNFKYN
+791 ETFTAEQQSANLKYN

-812 ASNGN
+812 TADGN
-817 QAAVKIYGRH
+817 QAAVKIYGKH

-848 YNNILFE
+848 YNNISFE

-913 PFNEFVMRNPA
+913 SFNEFVMRNPA

-946 AKSYDT
+946 AKSYDA

-964 TKATRHIEGEYKNIS
+964 TKTTRHIEGEYKNIS
-979 DSDSTIDDVFISV
+979 DSDSTIDDVFTEV

-1049 YKNVQAAI
+1049 YKNVQSAI

-1114 FSKWLS
+1114 FAKWLS

-1146 KSVIATSNL
+1146 KNVIATSNL
-1155 QTAARTAMEMEQKR
+1155 QTAARNAMEMEQKR

-1178 NMLDNASENL
+1178 NMLDNASDNL
-1188 YGGVEA
+1188 YNGTEVE
-1194 ENNTKYSLDSYNKKQ
+1194 ENTKNSVTLGKFADVDINSNEKLEKYGIPNTARTLNDFVYIQKKVLTALNNENFFNQNNKNIVVNADTDIVVSITKSGIRETLSTEKRYFSLPRKIKTAKIAV
-1209 IDSFKNSK
+1209 IDSLPDIIRHAEVVNDNEKN
-1217 KIELYH
+1217 YH
-1223 SKEQLQKF
+1223 SKEGSSFLLLNHPAIVDGENYNAEIKIKKTPVENKFYIHNMTLQN
-1231 VDDARQHKNLNKK
+1231 KNETVALNTKDKK
-1244 MYFGVISNEM
+1244 SRGYINDELSRTDNIANNASNVN
-1254 AEYINNETGVDVKGY
+1254 NNET
-1269 NVALRA
+1269 
-1275 DNILKIFNSH
+1275 
-1285 GNETFELSRGQRTI
+1285 
-1299 TDEDI
+1299 
-1304 LKLPQLLNN
+1304 
-1313 IDYAEYAGKYNGMQ
+1313 
-1327 NSNNDF
+1327 
-1333 INLKSSKDDT
+1333 
-1343 ITIGAFKQKKYLD
+1343 
-1356 LRIHTMYAKNKGN
+1356 
-1369 NDDTAN
+1369 
-1375 AKALAS
+1375 
-1381 TSETSVGNVS
+1381 
-1391 FNSSISKYS
+1391 
-1400 DNVKKFSLDVDSDGN
+1400 KFSLDI
-1415 ELSPAQAEYF
+1415 PI
-1425 KDSKV
+1425 
-1430 RDDNGNLLVVYH
+1430 
-1442 GTNNREETET
+1442 EETKE
-1452 WDAKSKQ
+1452 
-1459 WNTEYKIFTK
+1459 
-1469 FKTPDWVDT
+1469 
-1478 SGFFFVD
+1478 
-1485 DYNNAGGYGS
+1485 
-1495 TVYKVYLYIKNPLTI
+1495 
-1510 ECRGQNY
+1510 
-1517 SNINFNGETH
+1517 
-1527 DTYEWAEYAKKKGYD
+1527 
-1542 GVIFRN
+1542 
-1548 VVDGAGYEYF
+1548 
-1558 EKPVNEF
+1558 
-1565 VIFNSNQ
+1565 
-1572 AKNTDNLNPTSNPNI
+1572 
-1587 HFSIDVPVEETRD
+1587 

-1674 AEHKLNE
+1674 VEHKLNE

-1730 KNDYALKELYL
+1730 KNDYAFKELYL

-1820 IDNIFNNSGEIKTAF
+1820 IDNIFNNSDEIKTAF

-1851 AEKVELVSDD
+1851 AEKIELVSDD
-1861 EATHNLIDDKINQ
+1861 EATHNLIDNKINQ

-1897 NDPFDESGERKN
+1897 NDPFTESGNRKN
-1909 WEILYWDYNLEN
+1909 WESLYWDYNLEN

-1951 LDEVRNDESRLQ
+1951 LDEVRNDKSRLQ
-1963 NVNDEEYNQI
+1963 NINDEEYNQI
-1973 RNNLYKRFRE
+1973 RNNLYKRFQE

-2299 EVSTNSLLIA
+2299 EVSTNSLLKA

-2322 GVDVEKE
+2322 GADVEKE

-3144 WSRIWNACKAETKD
+3144 WSHIWNACKAETKD

-3459 LDGDIGTAIK
+3459 LDGDIGTAIN

-3476 DGFDYEIAYKAIKAY
+3476 DGFDYELAYKAIKAY

-3514 ETLISSGMDKETVE
+3514 ETLISSGTDKETVK

-3555 AIYKNDLSTLKEMVE
+3555 AIYKNDLSTLKEMVG

>member
-1 MAVDYEKLRKKAKKR
+1 MAIDFDTLRKKAKKR

-112 AYDKLKEEYEA
+112 AYDKLKEEYET

-142 ETLYGNPYDAERK
+142 ETLYGNPYNTKRK

-189 KNKNTLSKDKE
+189 KNKNALSKDKG

-239 KGQNDINYSQKYN
+239 KGKNDVDYSKKYN
-252 NSLKEL
+252 DSLKEL

-393 SALYD
+393 AALYD

-440 TAAMGDDISSQL
+440 TAAMGDDMSSQL

-458 GETIKSSVKSALI
+458 GETIKSSVKGALI

-481 LEWADVKGNSTF
+481 LEWADVKGSSTF

-537 QGLSEQEADKEVVKS
+537 QGLNEQEADKEVVKS

-578 NKIIEST
+578 NNIIESV

-698 VNGFELSRYDVKV
+698 VNGFELSRYDVKA

-723 EQFGSDFTEK
+723 EQFGSDFTDK
-733 DISNDSLEALSTK
+733 DISNDSLEALSAK
-746 LKNGYADYSFT
+746 LKNGYTDYSFT

-769 NAKNAVL
+769 NAQNAVL
-776 EENTPNVS
+776 EENTPNVLG
-784 EYTQKPE
+784 YTQKPV
-791 ETFTAEQQSTNFKYN
+791 ETFTAEQQSDNPKYN

-812 ASNGN
+812 TSNGN

-827 PFEVSADRSNFKV
+827 PFEVSTDRSNFKV

-848 YNNILFE
+848 YNNISLE

-868 KNFGNSGANAVYV
+868 KNFGNSGANAVFV

-979 DSDSTIDDVFISV
+979 DSDSTIDDVFIEV

-1040 FGLAYNEQE
+1040 FGLAYNEKE
-1049 YKNVQAAI
+1049 YKNVQSAI

-1066 ADNFNALVDAY
+1066 ADNFNSLVDAY

-1114 FSKWLS
+1114 FAKWLS

-1146 KSVIATSNL
+1146 KNVIATSNL
-1155 QTAARTAMEMEQKR
+1155 QTAAKDTMEMEQKR
-1169 ADHIRKQFL
+1169 ANHIRKQFL

-1209 IDSFKNSK
+1209 IDSFKNSN

-1231 VDDARQHKNLNKK
+1231 VNDARQHKNLNKK

-1254 AEYINNETGVDVKGY
+1254 AEYIKNETGVDVKGY

-1285 GNETFELSRGQRTI
+1285 GNETFELSRGQRAI

-1400 DNVKKFSLDVDSDGN
+1400 DNVKKFSLSV
-1415 ELSPAQAEYF
+1415 PI
-1425 KDSKV
+1425 
-1430 RDDNGNLLVVYH
+1430 
-1442 GTNNREETET
+1442 EETKE
-1452 WDAKSKQ
+1452 
-1459 WNTEYKIFTK
+1459 
-1469 FKTPDWVDT
+1469 
-1478 SGFFFVD
+1478 
-1485 DYNNAGGYGS
+1485 
-1495 TVYKVYLYIKNPLTI
+1495 
-1510 ECRGQNY
+1510 
-1517 SNINFNGETH
+1517 
-1527 DTYEWAEYAKKKGYD
+1527 
-1542 GVIFRN
+1542 
-1548 VVDGAGYEYF
+1548 
-1558 EKPVNEF
+1558 
-1565 VIFNSNQ
+1565 
-1572 AKNTDNLNPTSNPNI
+1572 
-1587 HFSIDVPVEETRD
+1587 

-1696 QKLAYKPNASLFHP
+1696 QKLAYKPNASSFHP

-1716 VDSAGSIAE
+1716 VDGAGSIAE

-1730 KNDYALKELYL
+1730 KNDYAFKELYL
-1741 ADKSEPVRDIVQREK
+1741 ADKSEPVRDIAQREK

-1784 KPLLPSKLWVE
+1784 KPLLPSRLWVE
-1795 RYDSKIKQS
+1795 KYDSKIKQS

-1820 IDNIFNNSGEIKTAF
+1820 IDNIFNNSDEIKTAF

-1851 AEKVELVSDD
+1851 SEKVELVSDD
-1861 EATHNLIDDKINQ
+1861 EATHNLIDNKINQ

-1909 WEILYWDYNLEN
+1909 WENLYWDYNLEN

-1951 LDEVRNDESRLQ
+1951 LDEVRNDKSRLQ

-1973 RNNLYKRFRE
+1973 RNNLYKRFQE

-2062 EVYTAVIPDNA
+2062 EVYTAVIPDN
-2073 SQKLKNALKNA
+2073 SSEALKNRLEKA
-2084 GVSYAEYKANN
+2084 GVAYAEYKAGD
-2095 EQSRLDVVNSLE
+2095 EKSRLDVVNSF
-2107 DIRFSRDVNIDEFD
+2107 DDVKFSRDVDVDEYDDTEYNEIRLGKKEYAAVSSAITIRYANRYSDEIRSINYGDYKYYFIYNENGIRYYDKYNIEKYLKGMDDYEIHRKAKNNNRLSGLLEASERYDSSSLSSNENGRTAGNIDSLD
-2121 EREYTNVKLSKAE
+2121 R
-2134 YNKLYSEALTWDSDK
+2134 EALQAERQSDRYGYRK
-2149 VGKVCHKYL
+2149 DA
-2158 GGMHYC
+2158 
-2164 YVFDNDYNLIVLD
+2164 DNDNT
-2177 KDVSKNIHERRDINN
+2177 SKKR
-2192 VNSDRRNISGRYEI
+2192 
-2206 FEDFDG
+2206 
-2212 YNNSSIRYV
+2212 
-2221 ENRRTTTNN
+2221 
-2230 DKLDKEKIQRERDG
+2230 
-2244 YGRGNFEDVNYDK
+2244 
-2257 TSEEKYSRD
+2257 YSRD
-2266 VDYAEY
+2266 VDYADY

-2322 GVDVEKE
+2322 GVDVAKD

-2343 NAAYDLAQKL
+2343 NAAYDLANKL
-2353 VENEKQL
+2353 VENEKQI

-2385 QKEEVSYYFGSY
+2385 QKEEVSYYFGTY

-2430 LMPSDNSQDLPI
+2430 LMPSDNSQDMPI

-2477 YYFKTNLYETKAD
+2477 YYFKTNLYEIKAD
-2490 KNEKRFLS
+2490 KNEKRFLK

-2506 ISNYQKLLA
+2506 ISNYQKLLV

-2526 EFRKEQIK
+2526 EFRKEQIR

-2742 SDELLKLYHDVRKG
+2742 SDELLKLYRDVRKG

-2769 YADDVREKYDWKSW
+2769 YADDVRKKYDWKSW

-2987 GDEFSSIR
+2987 GDEFNSIR

-3016 LNGGVVHEAGSDI
+3016 LNGGVIHEAGSDI

-3034 SIFKKNA
+3034 SMFKKNA

-3103 TVDYLNNV
+3103 TVDYLNNI

-3117 KIAAFFKDGAFRDEV
+3117 KIAAFFKDGAFRDEAL
-3132 FGYTAS
+3132 GYFAS
-3138 KADEIT
+3138 KADEVT
-3144 WSRIWNACKAETKD
+3144 WAHIWNACKAETKD
-3158 KYPDL
+3158 KYPNL

-3220 VNAAVQA
+3220 FNATVQA

-3260 ARNDDDDKTYLEAYL
+3260 ARNDDDDKTYAEKYI

-3292 AFVKDVANIFKG
+3292 AFLKDAISVFQG

-3309 ADMDSVGDLVSAVKN
+3309 ADMSVFSDLYNSIHN
-3324 LWSDNLTPWKKV
+3324 LNSDNLTYTQK
-3336 QNIAGA
+3336 IESLAGSI
-3342 LGAFIGWPIENV
+3342 GAFFGLPIKNVIRDINSVENV
-3354 MRDVR
+3354 I
-3359 SVYNMVHKGLTIGLG
+3359 KGAKNG
-3374 VNKSALKSAT
+3374 NSFNPSMAKEAT
-3384 MDSIKESL
+3384 QSEIKEALIS
-3392 VTDDVLAVFGLEL
+3392 DDVLAVFGLDL

-3415 YEAIKDGDKEMYKR
+3415 YEAIKDGNKEMYKR
-3429 IADNVSN
+3429 IADNVSD

-3446 ENDERVATAGLAY
+3446 ENDERVAAAGLAY
-3459 LDGDIGTAIK
+3459 LDGDIGTAIN

-3476 DGFDYEIAYKAIKAY
+3476 DGFDYELAYKAIKAY

-3514 ETLISSGMDKETVE
+3514 ETLISSGTDKETVE

-3536 DEEQDSKDSKFF
+3536 DEEQDSKDSKLYNK
-3548 TNNDLAT
+3548 TDLINALNSGDKSVLKTVIDGNIAT
-3555 AIYKNDLSTLKEMVE
+3555 
-3570 KNKQVDIS
+3570 DIS
-3578 NGKSKEEAEDSAQN
+3578 NGKTKTEAEK
-3592 SIKSALV
+3592 SIKSSLKSAF
-3599 KGKKEIAQAGIDY
+3599 KEEYLAA
-3612 SDNNIKTMIDVADEL
+3612 DNSKRSQIKTKLKSTGYFDDEDFTNW
-3627 ENNYEY
+3627 EASSYNTEAMVEAFKSNDTKNIRNY
-3633 TTVIKAIKSYYST
+3633 VDNRIKA
-3646 MKSAKEAL
+3646 
-3654 DDKDNDTY
+3654 
-3662 NQKLKELIASGMDK
+3662 
-3676 STVESA
+3676 
-3682 IKKIVVTDSDSQN
+3682 
-3695 ESQLFN
+3695 
-3701 EDDLSAAIESGDN
+3701 
-3714 NTLNKVCES
+3714 KV
-3723 IKNVYIA
+3723 A
-3730 NGSSKDEAEE
+3730 NGMTQDNAVFGIRTSITN
-3740 KLQQKIKKA
+3740 QYKA
-3749 KYGKRKTTNVL
+3749 KF
-3760 NANNTQQIRSY
+3760 I
-3771 INEKVNSYVDSGK
+3771 
-3784 SVKQSANY
+3784 
-3792 TRKSIDGILELRYKN
+3792 N
-3807 GNADKKADVLTIM
+3807 GNADEKAKIITIM
-3820 VKTGLYGDRR
+3820 TKTGLYGNRTDVINYIN
-3830 AAKQYA
+3830 KYW
-3836 DEHYLK
+3836 LK

>member
-733 DISNDSLEALSTK
+733 DISNDSLEALSAK
-746 LKNGYADYSFT
+746 LKNGYTDYSFT

-769 NAKNAVL
+769 NAQNAVL

-784 EYTQKPE
+784 EYTQKPA
-791 ETFTAEQQSTNFKYN
+791 ETLTAEQQSNDLKYN

-827 PFEVSADRSNFKV
+827 PFEVSADRSNIKL

-848 YNNILFE
+848 YNNISFE

-946 AKSYDT
+946 AKSYDA

-979 DSDSTIDDVFISV
+979 DSDSTIDDVFTEV

-1049 YKNVQAAI
+1049 YKNVQSAI

-1066 ADNFNALVDAY
+1066 ADNFNSLVDAY

-1114 FSKWLS
+1114 FAKWLS

-1155 QTAARTAMEMEQKR
+1155 QTAARNAMEMEQKR

-1178 NMLDNASENL
+1178 DMLDNASNNL
-1188 YGGVEA
+1188 YNGTEVE
-1194 ENNTKYSLDSYNKKQ
+1194 ENTKNSVTLGKFADVDINSNEKLEKYGIPNTARTLNDFVNIQKRVISTLDNDNFFNQNNKNIVVNADTDIVVAITKDGIRETLSTEKRYFSLPRKIKTAKIAV
-1209 IDSFKNSK
+1209 IDNLPDMIRYAEVVNENEKN
-1217 KIELYH
+1217 YH
-1223 SKEQLQKF
+1223 SKKGSSFLVLSHPAIVDGENYNVEIKIKKTPVENKFYIHNMNLQN
-1231 VDDARQHKNLNKK
+1231 KNETVALNAKDK
-1244 MYFGVISNEM
+1244 IPRGYNNDELSRTDNIANNASNVN
-1254 AEYINNETGVDVKGY
+1254 NNET
-1269 NVALRA
+1269 
-1275 DNILKIFNSH
+1275 
-1285 GNETFELSRGQRTI
+1285 
-1299 TDEDI
+1299 
-1304 LKLPQLLNN
+1304 
-1313 IDYAEYAGKYNGMQ
+1313 
-1327 NSNNDF
+1327 
-1333 INLKSSKDDT
+1333 
-1343 ITIGAFKQKKYLD
+1343 
-1356 LRIHTMYAKNKGN
+1356 
-1369 NDDTAN
+1369 
-1375 AKALAS
+1375 
-1381 TSETSVGNVS
+1381 
-1391 FNSSISKYS
+1391 
-1400 DNVKKFSLDVDSDGN
+1400 KFSLDI
-1415 ELSPAQAEYF
+1415 PI
-1425 KDSKV
+1425 
-1430 RDDNGNLLVVYH
+1430 
-1442 GTNNREETET
+1442 EETKE
-1452 WDAKSKQ
+1452 
-1459 WNTEYKIFTK
+1459 
-1469 FKTPDWVDT
+1469 
-1478 SGFFFVD
+1478 
-1485 DYNNAGGYGS
+1485 
-1495 TVYKVYLYIKNPLTI
+1495 
-1510 ECRGQNY
+1510 
-1517 SNINFNGETH
+1517 
-1527 DTYEWAEYAKKKGYD
+1527 
-1542 GVIFRN
+1542 
-1548 VVDGAGYEYF
+1548 
-1558 EKPVNEF
+1558 
-1565 VIFNSNQ
+1565 
-1572 AKNTDNLNPTSNPNI
+1572 
-1587 HFSIDVPVEETRD
+1587 

-2385 QKEEVSYYFGSY
+2385 QKAKVSYYFGSY

-3001 YGKKATGYISDLLED
+3001 YGKKATRYISDLLED

-3144 WSRIWNACKAETKD
+3144 WSHIWNACKAETKD

>member
-1 MAVDYEKLRKKAKKR
+1 MAIDFDTLRKKAKKR

-29 RSMYEGAK
+29 KSMYEGAK

-155 NEVKQIYNKSKQE
+155 NEVKRIYNKSKQE

-181 KAREETAA
+181 KAKEETAA
-189 KNKNTLSKDKE
+189 KNKNALSKDNE

-239 KGQNDINYSQKYN
+239 KGKNDVDYSKKYN
-252 NSLKEL
+252 DSLKEL
-258 QSLINKK
+258 QNLINKK

-275 IDYYIANKNNEQQA
+275 IDYYITNKNNEQQA

-393 SALYD
+393 AALYD

-440 TAAMGDDISSQL
+440 TAAMGDDMSSQL

-458 GETIKSSVKSALI
+458 GETIKSSVKGALI

-481 LEWADVKGNSTF
+481 LEWADVKGSSTF

-578 NKIIEST
+578 NKIVESA

-698 VNGFELSRYDVKV
+698 VNGFELSRYDVKA

-723 EQFGSDFTEK
+723 EQFGSNFTEK
-733 DISNDSLEALSTK
+733 DISNDSLEALSAK
-746 LKNGYADYSFT
+746 LKNGYTDYSFT
-757 YGGYSKYQQRAE
+757 YDGYSKYQQRAE
-769 NAKNAVL
+769 NAQNAVL

-784 EYTQKPE
+784 EYTQKPV
-791 ETFTAEQQSTNFKYN
+791 ETFTAEQQSNNPKYN

-812 ASNGN
+812 TASGN
-817 QAAVKIYGRH
+817 QAAVKIYGKH

-848 YNNILFE
+848 YNNISFE

-979 DSDSTIDDVFISV
+979 DSDSTIDDVFTEV

-1040 FGLAYNEQE
+1040 FGLAYNEKE
-1049 YKNVQAAI
+1049 YKNVQSAI

-1066 ADNFNALVDAY
+1066 ADNFNSLVDAY

-1114 FSKWLS
+1114 FAKWLS

-1146 KSVIATSNL
+1146 KNVIATSNL
-1155 QTAARTAMEMEQKR
+1155 QTAAKNAMEMEQKR
-1169 ADHIRKQFL
+1169 ANHIRKQFL

-1209 IDSFKNSK
+1209 IDSFKNSN

-1231 VDDARQHKNLNKK
+1231 VNDARQHKNLNKK

-1254 AEYINNETGVDVKGY
+1254 AEYIKNETGVDVKGY

-1285 GNETFELSRGQRTI
+1285 GNETFELSRGQRAI

-1391 FNSSISKYS
+1391 FNNSISKYS
-1400 DNVKKFSLDVDSDGN
+1400 DNVKKFSLSV
-1415 ELSPAQAEYF
+1415 PI
-1425 KDSKV
+1425 
-1430 RDDNGNLLVVYH
+1430 
-1442 GTNNREETET
+1442 EETKE
-1452 WDAKSKQ
+1452 
-1459 WNTEYKIFTK
+1459 
-1469 FKTPDWVDT
+1469 
-1478 SGFFFVD
+1478 
-1485 DYNNAGGYGS
+1485 
-1495 TVYKVYLYIKNPLTI
+1495 
-1510 ECRGQNY
+1510 
-1517 SNINFNGETH
+1517 
-1527 DTYEWAEYAKKKGYD
+1527 
-1542 GVIFRN
+1542 
-1548 VVDGAGYEYF
+1548 
-1558 EKPVNEF
+1558 
-1565 VIFNSNQ
+1565 
-1572 AKNTDNLNPTSNPNI
+1572 
-1587 HFSIDVPVEETRD
+1587 

-1730 KNDYALKELYL
+1730 KNNYAFKELYL

-1820 IDNIFNNSGEIKTAF
+1820 INNIFNNSDEIKTAF

-1861 EATHNLIDDKINQ
+1861 EATHNLIDNKINQ

-1897 NDPFDESGERKN
+1897 NDPFTESGNRKN
-1909 WEILYWDYNLEN
+1909 WESLYWDYNLEN

-1951 LDEVRNDESRLQ
+1951 LDEVKNDKSRLR

-1973 RNNLYKRFRE
+1973 RNNLYKRFQE

-2107 DIRFSRDVNIDEFD
+2107 DVRFSRDVNIDSRHNFS
-2121 EREYTNVKLSKAE
+2121 NALSKAE
-2134 YNKLYSEALTWDSDK
+2134 FRQFYSILDNKENGRIINNSAVIINESKIDNTKLICYNGNSKSPVITAIYRLL
-2149 VGKVCHKYL
+2149 
-2158 GGMHYC
+2158 
-2164 YVFDNDYNLIVLD
+2164 NDD
-2177 KDVSKNIHERRDINN
+2177 ETIHEENN
-2192 VNSDRRNISGRYEI
+2192 LSARIIAKAEERGYSNEEIIRLLKANIEYYGYVLEKYDTESGGFRSLTKSSQGNSRN
-2206 FEDFDG
+2206 FE
-2212 YNNSSIRYV
+2212 NS
-2221 ENRRTTTNN
+2221 T
-2230 DKLDKEKIQRERDG
+2230 D
-2244 YGRGNFEDVNYDK
+2244 GRGIQQKDRNANF
-2257 TSEEKYSRD
+2257 SRD

-2322 GVDVEKE
+2322 GVDVAKE

-2409 ITENGIPLDDLAN
+2409 ITENGILLDDLAN

-2447 VNTYKDKVIENDYGY
+2447 VNTYKNKVIENVYGY

-2490 KNEKRFLS
+2490 KNEKRFLK
-2498 ARSKYAQQ
+2498 ARSKYARQ

-2742 SDELLKLYHDVRKG
+2742 SDELLKLYRDVRKG

-2769 YADDVREKYDWKSW
+2769 YADDVRKKYDWKSW

-2987 GDEFSSIR
+2987 GDEFNSIR

-3034 SIFKKNA
+3034 SMFKKNA

-3103 TVDYLNNV
+3103 TVDYLNNI

-3117 KIAAFFKDGAFRDEV
+3117 KIAAFFKDGAFRDEAL
-3132 FGYTAS
+3132 GYFAS
-3138 KADEIT
+3138 KADEVT
-3144 WSRIWNACKAETKD
+3144 WAHIWNACKAETKD
-3158 KYPDL
+3158 KYPNL

-3220 VNAAVQA
+3220 FNATVQA

-3260 ARNDDDDKTYLEAYL
+3260 ARNDDDDKTYAEKYI
-3275 AELIPNFID
+3275 AELISNFID

-3292 AFVKDVANIFKG
+3292 AFLKDAISVFQG

-3309 ADMDSVGDLVSAVKN
+3309 ADMSVFSDLYNSIHN
-3324 LWSDNLTPWKKV
+3324 LNSDNLTYTQK
-3336 QNIAGA
+3336 IESLAGSI
-3342 LGAFIGWPIENV
+3342 GAFFGLPIKNVIRDINSVENV
-3354 MRDVR
+3354 I
-3359 SVYNMVHKGLTIGLG
+3359 KGAKNG
-3374 VNKSALKSAT
+3374 NSFNPSMAKEAT
-3384 MDSIKESL
+3384 QSEIKEALIS
-3392 VTDDVLAVFGLEL
+3392 DDVLAVFGLDL

-3415 YEAIKDGDKEMYKR
+3415 YEAIKDGNKEMYKR
-3429 IADNVSN
+3429 IADNVSD

-3446 ENDERVATAGLAY
+3446 ENDERVAAAGLAY
-3459 LDGDIGTAIK
+3459 LDGDIGTAIN

-3476 DGFDYEIAYKAIKAY
+3476 DGFDYELAYKAIKAY

-3514 ETLISSGMDKETVE
+3514 ETLISSGTDKETVE

-3536 DEEQDSKDSKFF
+3536 DEEQDSKDSKLYNK
-3548 TNNDLAT
+3548 TDLINALNSGDKSVLKTVIDSNIAT
-3555 AIYKNDLSTLKEMVE
+3555 
-3570 KNKQVDIS
+3570 DIS
-3578 NGKSKEEAEDSAQN
+3578 NGKTKTEAER
-3592 SIKSALV
+3592 SIKSSLKSAF
-3599 KGKKEIAQAGIDY
+3599 KEEYLAA
-3612 SDNNIKTMIDVADEL
+3612 DNSKRSQIKTKLKSTGYFDDEDFTNW
-3627 ENNYEY
+3627 EASSYNTEAMVEAFKSNDTKNIRNY
-3633 TTVIKAIKSYYST
+3633 VDNRIKA
-3646 MKSAKEAL
+3646 
-3654 DDKDNDTY
+3654 
-3662 NQKLKELIASGMDK
+3662 
-3676 STVESA
+3676 
-3682 IKKIVVTDSDSQN
+3682 
-3695 ESQLFN
+3695 
-3701 EDDLSAAIESGDN
+3701 
-3714 NTLNKVCES
+3714 KV
-3723 IKNVYIA
+3723 A
-3730 NGSSKDEAEE
+3730 NGMTQDNAVFGIRTSITN
-3740 KLQQKIKKA
+3740 QYKA
-3749 KYGKRKTTNVL
+3749 KF
-3760 NANNTQQIRSY
+3760 I
-3771 INEKVNSYVDSGK
+3771 
-3784 SVKQSANY
+3784 
-3792 TRKSIDGILELRYKN
+3792 N
-3807 GNADKKADVLTIM
+3807 GNADEKAKIITIM
-3820 VKTGLYGDRR
+3820 TKTGLYGNRTDVINYIN
-3830 AAKQYA
+3830 KYW
-3836 DEHYLK
+3836 LK

>member
-76 QLKAVLNMINPLD
+76 QLKAILNIINPVD
-89 SVSASEARKNYKS
+89 GISASEAKKNYKS

-155 NEVKQIYNKSKQE
+155 NEVKRIYNKSKQE

-189 KNKNTLSKDKE
+189 KNKNALSKDNE

-393 SALYD
+393 AALYD

-440 TAAMGDDISSQL
+440 TAAMGDDMSSQL

-458 GETIKSSVKSALI
+458 GGTIKSSVKGALI

-481 LEWADVKGNSTF
+481 LEWADVKGSSTF

-733 DISNDSLEALSTK
+733 DISNDSLEALSAK
-746 LKNGYADYSFT
+746 LKNGYTDYSFT
-757 YGGYSKYQQRAE
+757 YGGYGKYQQRAE
-769 NAKNAVL
+769 NAQNAVL
-776 EENTPNVS
+776 EENTPNVLD
-784 EYTQKPE
+784 YTQKPA
-791 ETFTAEQQSTNFKYN
+791 ETFTAEQQSDNPKYN

-812 ASNGN
+812 TADGN
-817 QAAVKIYGRH
+817 QAAVKIYGKH

-848 YNNILFE
+848 YNNISFE

-913 PFNEFVMRNPA
+913 SFNEFVMRNPA

-946 AKSYDT
+946 AKSYDA

-979 DSDSTIDDVFISV
+979 DSDSTIDDVFTEA

-1114 FSKWLS
+1114 FAKWLS

-1155 QTAARTAMEMEQKR
+1155 QTAARNAMEMEQKR
-1169 ADHIRKQFL
+1169 ANHIRKQFL
-1178 NMLDNASENL
+1178 NMLDNASNNL
-1188 YGGVEA
+1188 YNGTEVE
-1194 ENNTKYSLDSYNKKQ
+1194 ENTKNSVTLGKFADVDINSNEKLEKYGIPNTARTLNDFVNVQKRVISTLDNDNFFNQNNKNIVVNADTDIVVAITKDGIRETLSSGKRYFSLPRKIKTAKIAV
-1209 IDSFKNSK
+1209 IDNLPDMIRYAEVVNENEKN
-1217 KIELYH
+1217 YH
-1223 SKEQLQKF
+1223 SKEGSSFLVLSHPAIVDGENYNVEIKIKKTPVENKFYIHNMTLQN
-1231 VDDARQHKNLNKK
+1231 KNETVALNAKDK
-1244 MYFGVISNEM
+1244 ISRGLNSNELSRTDNI
-1254 AEYINNETGVDVKGY
+1254 ANNASNVNNNET
-1269 NVALRA
+1269 
-1275 DNILKIFNSH
+1275 
-1285 GNETFELSRGQRTI
+1285 
-1299 TDEDI
+1299 
-1304 LKLPQLLNN
+1304 
-1313 IDYAEYAGKYNGMQ
+1313 
-1327 NSNNDF
+1327 
-1333 INLKSSKDDT
+1333 
-1343 ITIGAFKQKKYLD
+1343 
-1356 LRIHTMYAKNKGN
+1356 
-1369 NDDTAN
+1369 
-1375 AKALAS
+1375 
-1381 TSETSVGNVS
+1381 
-1391 FNSSISKYS
+1391 
-1400 DNVKKFSLDVDSDGN
+1400 KFSLDVDSDGN
-1415 ELSPAQAEYF
+1415 KLTQQQAEYF
-1425 KDSKV
+1425 KNSKV
-1430 RDDNGNLLVVYH
+1430 RDEDSNLLKVYH
-1442 GTNNREETET
+1442 GTSESFTVFDKTKGRANMDIQGMFFSPWEL
-1452 WDAKSKQ
+1452 DAKGYGENVNAYYINITNPASEQ
-1459 WNTEYKIFTK
+1459 MGYKALRK
-1469 FKTPDWVDT
+1469 FQ
-1478 SGFFFVD
+1478 GQ
-1485 DYNNAGGYGS
+1485 NNAG
-1495 TVYKVYLYIKNPLTI
+1495 VKAREYLESL
-1510 ECRGQNY
+1510 
-1517 SNINFNGETH
+1517 
-1527 DTYEWAEYAKKKGYD
+1527 GYD
-1542 GVIFRN
+1542 GVN
-1548 VVDGAGYEYF
+1548 NGDEEY
-1558 EKPVNEF
+1558 
-1565 VIFNSNQ
+1565 IAFNSNQ
-1572 AKNTDNLNPTSNPNI
+1572 IKLADNLTPTENE
-1587 HFSIDVPVEETRD
+1587 DV
-1600 LVAIHNTTESKL
+1600 
-1612 LSALELGGLPSPSI
+1612 
-1626 AIMKAQNISAN
+1626 
-1637 NEFGDISLVFDKKT
+1637 
-1651 IDPQESNAN
+1651 
-1660 KVYSSD
+1660 
-1666 AYTPISVK
+1666 
-1674 AEHKLNE
+1674 
-1681 KKAWDLYSKINNLVK
+1681 
-1696 QKLAYKPNASLFHP
+1696 
-1710 DNFKDQ
+1710 
-1716 VDSAGSIAE
+1716 
-1725 LVNKY
+1725 
-1730 KNDYALKELYL
+1730 
-1741 ADKSEPVRDIVQREK
+1741 
-1756 KTTLTSED
+1756 
-1764 TDVFDFL
+1764 
-1771 NDNIKDTLQEIEN
+1771 
-1784 KPLLPSKLWVE
+1784 
-1795 RYDSKIKQS
+1795 
-1804 IADYY
+1804 
-1809 KSLIPGISDEN
+1809 
-1820 IDNIFNNSGEIKTAF
+1820 
-1835 QRKAFVKK
+1835 
-1843 AIDYLKNG
+1843 
-1851 AEKVELVSDD
+1851 
-1861 EATHNLIDDKINQ
+1861 
-1874 KEYESWLNDL
+1874 
-1884 FDGVVEKKGIWKG
+1884 
-1897 NDPFDESGERKN
+1897 
-1909 WEILYWDYNLEN
+1909 
-1921 IVKAMNNQN
+1921 
-1930 AQGGNFLVS
+1930 
-1939 NIIGGSAKKYNN
+1939 
-1951 LDEVRNDESRLQ
+1951 
-1963 NVNDEEYNQI
+1963 
-1973 RNNLYKRFRE
+1973 
-1983 IAQSMTKND
+1983 
-1992 NPFAVADIIVDGVA
+1992 
-2006 KTETKSGLANYL
+2006 
-2018 KTELKGWANYSDMAV
+2018 
-2033 DDIWTLVN
+2033 
-2041 DIRALPTS
+2041 
-2049 YFEAKP
+2049 
-2055 QRAVYFN
+2055 
-2062 EVYTAVIPDNA
+2062 
-2073 SQKLKNALKNA
+2073 
-2084 GVSYAEYKANN
+2084 
-2095 EQSRLDVVNSLE
+2095 
-2107 DIRFSRDVNIDEFD
+2107 RFSRDVNYSYNELIKKPDMKITEIDDSIEYEANALGRKNIIETAINNAKKIGKVNDNGNAVIHVDDIKTDIIVSKSAIRHSLDRRLSINAPVVINVGNILKNSIRINELVPRNKYIENSYALIGIAKNNNNEPYVVSFVVNRHSNEIQSIDVLYAVNAKKEVAALDEPEF
-2121 EREYTNVKLSKAE
+2121 RPINGT
-2134 YNKLYSEALTWDSDK
+2134 ALTTSTISISNLLDYVNNYFPDILPESVLK
-2149 VGKVCHKYL
+2149 
-2158 GGMHYC
+2158 HYG
-2164 YVFDNDYNLIVLD
+2164 Y
-2177 KDVSKNIHERRDINN
+2177 SSRPEGNIGE
-2192 VNSDRRNISGRYEI
+2192 SAL
-2206 FEDFDG
+2206 F
-2212 YNNSSIRYV
+2212 
-2221 ENRRTTTNN
+2221 
-2230 DKLDKEKIQRERDG
+2230 
-2244 YGRGNFEDVNYDK
+2244 
-2257 TSEEKYSRD
+2257 SRD

-2272 AELKRENKHL
+2272 VELKRENKHL

-2309 ARKIIKLTPTRMT
+2309 ARKIIKLTHTRMT
-2322 GVDVEKE
+2322 GVDVAKE

-2343 NAAYDLAQKL
+2343 NAAYDLANKL
-2353 VENEKQL
+2353 VENEKQI

-2385 QKEEVSYYFGSY
+2385 QKEEVSYYFGTY

-2430 LMPSDNSQDLPI
+2430 LMPSDNSQDMPI

-2490 KNEKRFLS
+2490 KNEKRFLK

-2534 KNQDYRSNLYRDTVE
+2534 KNQDYRSNLYIDTVE

-2554 RQKQKE
+2554 RRHQKE

-2639 EAYNGYIKNY
+2639 EAYNGYIRNY

-2742 SDELLKLYHDVRKG
+2742 SDELLKLYRDVRKG

-3034 SIFKKNA
+3034 SMFKKNA

-3064 TKYFAKTTFTKRSYD
+3064 PKYFLTTHGSYKKGAYE

-3096 DTNMAQS
+3096 DTNMAQN

-3111 DYKGKE
+3111 DYKGLE
-3117 KIAAFFKDGAFRDEV
+3117 KVPAFFKDGAFRDEV

-3144 WSRIWNACKAETKD
+3144 WSHIWNACKAEAKD
-3158 KYPDL
+3158 KYPNL

-3220 VNAAVQA
+3220 FNATVQV

-3233 KGKATRIVASLVIAS
+3233 KKKATRIVASLVIAS

-3342 LGAFIGWPIENV
+3342 LGTFIGWPIENV

-3384 MDSIKESL
+3384 MDGIKESL
-3392 VTDDVLAVFGLEL
+3392 VTDDVLAVFGLDL

-3415 YEAIKDGDKEMYKR
+3415 YEAIMDGNNDMYKR

-3446 ENDERVATAGLAY
+3446 ENDERVAKAGLAY
-3459 LDGDIGTAIK
+3459 LDGDIGTAIN

-3476 DGFDYEIAYKAIKAY
+3476 DGFDYELAYKAIKAY

-3514 ETLISSGMDKETVE
+3514 ETLISSGTDKETVE

-3555 AIYKNDLSTLKEMVE
+3555 AIYKNDLSTLKEMVK

-3612 SDNNIKTMIDVADEL
+3612 SDNNIKAMIDVADEL

-3654 DDKDNDTY
+3654 DDKDDDTY
-3662 NQKLKELIASGMDK
+3662 NQKLKELTASGMDK

-3714 NTLNKVCES
+3714 NTLNKVCEN

>member
-89 SVSASEARKNYKS
+89 SVSASEAKKNYKS

-189 KNKNTLSKDKE
+189 KNKSALSKDKE
-200 ISKKAEQAYRYRN
+200 ISKKAEQAYKFKN
-213 AIAEKSKA
+213 AIVEKNKA

-239 KGQNDINYSQKYN
+239 KGQNDVDYSKKYN
-252 NSLKEL
+252 DSLKEL

-275 IDYYIANKNNEQQA
+275 IDYYVANKNNEQQA

-393 SALYD
+393 AALYD

-440 TAAMGDDISSQL
+440 TAAMGDDMSSQL

-578 NKIIEST
+578 NKIIESA

-624 YAEELQAKVKT
+624 YAEELQAKVKK
-635 SQANGD
+635 SQAKGD
-641 VLAGASIYDEADYSK
+641 VLAGTSIYDEADYSK
-656 INEKRLGQLQ
+656 LNEKRLGQLQ
-666 TEIVK
+666 SEIVK

-733 DISNDSLEALSTK
+733 DISNDSLEALSAK
-746 LKNGYADYSFT
+746 LKNGYTDYSFT

-769 NAKNAVL
+769 NAQNAVL

-784 EYTQKPE
+784 EYTQKPV
-791 ETFTAEQQSTNFKYN
+791 ETFTAEQQSNNPKYN

-812 ASNGN
+812 TADGN
-817 QAAVKIYGRH
+817 QAEVKIYGKH

-848 YNNILFE
+848 YNNISFK

-913 PFNEFVMRNPA
+913 SFNEFVMRNPA
-924 FYPAVKF
+924 FYSAVKF

-964 TKATRHIEGEYKNIS
+964 TKTTRHIEGEYKNIS
-979 DSDSTIDDVFISV
+979 DSDSTIDDVFTEV

-1049 YKNVQAAI
+1049 YKNVQSAI

-1114 FSKWLS
+1114 FAKWLS

-1155 QTAARTAMEMEQKR
+1155 QTAAKDAMEMEQKR
-1169 ADHIRKQFL
+1169 ANHIRKQFL
-1178 NMLDNASENL
+1178 NMLDNASNNL
-1188 YGGVEA
+1188 YNGTEIEYDTTSIKFSRNIEEYPYDMQTVIKDYLNSVDEKMLGFIDEF
-1194 ENNTKYSLDSYNKKQ
+1194 NSTKKFARHTISEVNKKQ
-1209 IDSFKNSK
+1209 IKDLK
-1217 KIELYH
+1217 KIIGFDFTGYSNGINTNALKHIEKRHGKNGKADNSMKNKNDLARINYILENYDNVEVVDKS
-1223 SKEQLQKF
+1223 SKEF
-1231 VDDARQHKNLNKK
+1231 NNSNNKSAQIILFK
-1244 MYFGVISNEM
+1244 KKINGTYYLIESAAESKWKKLWVISAYVNKNDTVTQVLNDAENVPQSYVRNEL
-1254 AEYINNETGVDVKGY
+1254 ASPVSNDNVTQNKASVNNNETKFSLDVDRFSNDLRNAQLYQYDGYECFSKAKELYQRYQSGIANKNNFYVNTLADFKEISKRPKGKPDYVSYYFDKTGKRKISSEYWYNENGVVRGSDHWGEGISSCDWYLDGKARKGY
-1269 NVALRA
+1269 KRYGEARWEEFTLQTKTVQYDGKEFLTAF
-1275 DNILKIFNSH
+1275 DNSYGKNSLGKPIYKI
-1285 GNETFELSRGQRTI
+1285 G
-1299 TDEDI
+1299 D
-1304 LKLPQLLNN
+1304 
-1313 IDYAEYAGKYNGMQ
+1313 DYINYDKY
-1327 NSNNDF
+1327 
-1333 INLKSSKDDT
+1333 L
-1343 ITIGAFKQKKYLD
+1343 KKYTKVENVD
-1356 LRIHTMYAKNKGN
+1356 IPGT
-1369 NDDTAN
+1369 DT
-1375 AKALAS
+1375 
-1381 TSETSVGNVS
+1381 
-1391 FNSSISKYS
+1391 
-1400 DNVKKFSLDVDSDGN
+1400 KFSLDVDSDGN
-1415 ELSPAQAEYF
+1415 KLTQQQAEYF
-1425 KDSKV
+1425 KNSKV
-1430 RDDNGNLLVVYH
+1430 RDEDGNLLKVYH
-1442 GTNNREETET
+1442 GTSESFTVFDKTKGRANMDIQGMFFSPWEL
-1452 WDAKSKQ
+1452 DAKGYGENVNAYYINITNPASEQ
-1459 WNTEYKIFTK
+1459 MGYKALRK
-1469 FKTPDWVDT
+1469 FQ
-1478 SGFFFVD
+1478 GQ
-1485 DYNNAGGYGS
+1485 NNAG
-1495 TVYKVYLYIKNPLTI
+1495 VKAREYLESL
-1510 ECRGQNY
+1510 
-1517 SNINFNGETH
+1517 
-1527 DTYEWAEYAKKKGYD
+1527 GYD
-1542 GVIFRN
+1542 GVN
-1548 VVDGAGYEYF
+1548 NGDEEY
-1558 EKPVNEF
+1558 
-1565 VIFNSNQ
+1565 IAFNSNQ
-1572 AKNTDNLNPTSNPNI
+1572 IKLADNLTPT
-1587 HFSIDVPVEETRD
+1587 
-1600 LVAIHNTTESKL
+1600 
-1612 LSALELGGLPSPSI
+1612 
-1626 AIMKAQNISAN
+1626 
-1637 NEFGDISLVFDKKT
+1637 
-1651 IDPQESNAN
+1651 
-1660 KVYSSD
+1660 
-1666 AYTPISVK
+1666 
-1674 AEHKLNE
+1674 
-1681 KKAWDLYSKINNLVK
+1681 
-1696 QKLAYKPNASLFHP
+1696 
-1710 DNFKDQ
+1710 
-1716 VDSAGSIAE
+1716 
-1725 LVNKY
+1725 
-1730 KNDYALKELYL
+1730 
-1741 ADKSEPVRDIVQREK
+1741 
-1756 KTTLTSED
+1756 
-1764 TDVFDFL
+1764 
-1771 NDNIKDTLQEIEN
+1771 EN
-1784 KPLLPSKLWVE
+1784 
-1795 RYDSKIKQS
+1795 
-1804 IADYY
+1804 
-1809 KSLIPGISDEN
+1809 
-1820 IDNIFNNSGEIKTAF
+1820 
-1835 QRKAFVKK
+1835 
-1843 AIDYLKNG
+1843 
-1851 AEKVELVSDD
+1851 
-1861 EATHNLIDDKINQ
+1861 
-1874 KEYESWLNDL
+1874 
-1884 FDGVVEKKGIWKG
+1884 
-1897 NDPFDESGERKN
+1897 
-1909 WEILYWDYNLEN
+1909 
-1921 IVKAMNNQN
+1921 
-1930 AQGGNFLVS
+1930 
-1939 NIIGGSAKKYNN
+1939 
-1951 LDEVRNDESRLQ
+1951 
-1963 NVNDEEYNQI
+1963 
-1973 RNNLYKRFRE
+1973 
-1983 IAQSMTKND
+1983 
-1992 NPFAVADIIVDGVA
+1992 
-2006 KTETKSGLANYL
+2006 
-2018 KTELKGWANYSDMAV
+2018 
-2033 DDIWTLVN
+2033 
-2041 DIRALPTS
+2041 
-2049 YFEAKP
+2049 
-2055 QRAVYFN
+2055 
-2062 EVYTAVIPDNA
+2062 
-2073 SQKLKNALKNA
+2073 
-2084 GVSYAEYKANN
+2084 
-2095 EQSRLDVVNSLE
+2095 E
-2107 DIRFSRDVNIDEFD
+2107 DIRFSRDVNYSYNELIKKPDMKITEIDDSIDYKANSISRKNVIETAINNAKEIGRVNENGNVVIYVDDIKTDIIVSKSAIRHSLDRRLSINAPVVINVGNILKNSIRINELVPRNKYIENSYALIGIAKNNNNEPYVVSFVVNRHSNEIQSIDVLYAVNAKKEVAALDEPEF
-2121 EREYTNVKLSKAE
+2121 RPINGT
-2134 YNKLYSEALTWDSDK
+2134 ALTTSTISISNLLDYVNNYFPDILPESVLK
-2149 VGKVCHKYL
+2149 
-2158 GGMHYC
+2158 HYG
-2164 YVFDNDYNLIVLD
+2164 Y
-2177 KDVSKNIHERRDINN
+2177 SSRPEGNIGE
-2192 VNSDRRNISGRYEI
+2192 SAL
-2206 FEDFDG
+2206 F
-2212 YNNSSIRYV
+2212 
-2221 ENRRTTTNN
+2221 
-2230 DKLDKEKIQRERDG
+2230 
-2244 YGRGNFEDVNYDK
+2244 
-2257 TSEEKYSRD
+2257 SRD
-2266 VDYAEY
+2266 VDYADY

-2322 GVDVEKE
+2322 GVDVAKE

-2343 NAAYDLAQKL
+2343 NAAYDLANKL
-2353 VENEKQL
+2353 VENEKQI

-2385 QKEEVSYYFGSY
+2385 QKEEVSYYFGTY

-2430 LMPSDNSQDLPI
+2430 LMPSDNSQDMPI

-2490 KNEKRFLS
+2490 KNEKRFLK

-2506 ISNYQKLLA
+2506 ISDYQKLLA

-2526 EFRKEQIK
+2526 EFRKEQIR

-2554 RQKQKE
+2554 RQHQKE

-2639 EAYNGYIKNY
+2639 EAYNGYIRNY

-2742 SDELLKLYHDVRKG
+2742 SDELLKLYRDVRKG

-2769 YADDVREKYDWKSW
+2769 YADDVRKKYDWKSW

-2987 GDEFSSIR
+2987 GDEFNSIR

-3034 SIFKKNA
+3034 SMFKKNA

-3103 TVDYLNNV
+3103 TVDYLNNI

-3117 KIAAFFKDGAFRDEV
+3117 KIAAFFKDGAFRDEAL
-3132 FGYTAS
+3132 GYFAS
-3138 KADEIT
+3138 KADEVT
-3144 WSRIWNACKAETKD
+3144 WAHIWNACKAETKD
-3158 KYPDL
+3158 KYPNL

-3220 VNAAVQA
+3220 FNATVQA

-3260 ARNDDDDKTYLEAYL
+3260 ARNDDDDKTYAEKYI

-3292 AFVKDVANIFKG
+3292 AFLKDAISVFQG

-3309 ADMDSVGDLVSAVKN
+3309 ADMSVFSDLYNSIHN
-3324 LWSDNLTPWKKV
+3324 LNSDNLTYTQK
-3336 QNIAGA
+3336 IESLAGSI
-3342 LGAFIGWPIENV
+3342 GAFFGLPIKNVIRDINSVENV
-3354 MRDVR
+3354 I
-3359 SVYNMVHKGLTIGLG
+3359 KGAKNG
-3374 VNKSALKSAT
+3374 NSFNPSMAKEAT
-3384 MDSIKESL
+3384 QSEIKEALIS
-3392 VTDDVLAVFGLEL
+3392 DDVLAVFGLDL

-3415 YEAIKDGDKEMYKR
+3415 YEAIKDGNKEMYKR
-3429 IADNVSN
+3429 IADNVSD

-3459 LDGDIGTAIK
+3459 LDGDIGMAIN

-3476 DGFDYEIAYKAIKAY
+3476 DGFDYELAYKAIKAY

-3499 GYKADSDDK
+3499 GYKADSNDK

-3514 ETLISSGMDKETVE
+3514 ETLISSGTDKETVE

-3536 DEEQDSKDSKFF
+3536 DEEQDSKDSKLYNK
-3548 TNNDLAT
+3548 TDLINALSSGDKSVLKTVIDGNIAT
-3555 AIYKNDLSTLKEMVE
+3555 
-3570 KNKQVDIS
+3570 DIS
-3578 NGKSKEEAEDSAQN
+3578 NGKTKTEAEK
-3592 SIKSALV
+3592 SIKSSLKSAF
-3599 KGKKEIAQAGIDY
+3599 KEEYLAA
-3612 SDNNIKTMIDVADEL
+3612 DNSKRSQIKTKLKSTGYFDDEDFTNW
-3627 ENNYEY
+3627 EASSYNTEAMVEAFKSNDTKNIRNY
-3633 TTVIKAIKSYYST
+3633 VDNRIKA
-3646 MKSAKEAL
+3646 
-3654 DDKDNDTY
+3654 
-3662 NQKLKELIASGMDK
+3662 
-3676 STVESA
+3676 
-3682 IKKIVVTDSDSQN
+3682 
-3695 ESQLFN
+3695 
-3701 EDDLSAAIESGDN
+3701 
-3714 NTLNKVCES
+3714 KV
-3723 IKNVYIA
+3723 A
-3730 NGSSKDEAEE
+3730 NGMTQDNAVFGIRTSITN
-3740 KLQQKIKKA
+3740 QYKA
-3749 KYGKRKTTNVL
+3749 KF
-3760 NANNTQQIRSY
+3760 I
-3771 INEKVNSYVDSGK
+3771 
-3784 SVKQSANY
+3784 
-3792 TRKSIDGILELRYKN
+3792 N
-3807 GNADKKADVLTIM
+3807 GNADEKAKIITIM
-3820 VKTGLYGDRR
+3820 TKTGLYGNRTDVINYIN
-3830 AAKQYA
+3830 KYW
-3836 DEHYLK
+3836 LK

>member
-1 MAVDYEKLRKKAKKR
+1 MAIDFDTLRKKAKKR

-29 RSMYEGAK
+29 KSMYEGAK

-155 NEVKQIYNKSKQE
+155 NEVKRIYNKSKQE

-181 KAREETAA
+181 KAKEETAA
-189 KNKNTLSKDKE
+189 KNKNALSKDNE

-239 KGQNDINYSQKYN
+239 KGKNDVDYSKKYN
-252 NSLKEL
+252 DSLKEL
-258 QSLINKK
+258 QNLINKK

-275 IDYYIANKNNEQQA
+275 IDYYITNKNNEQQA

-393 SALYD
+393 AALYD

-440 TAAMGDDISSQL
+440 TAAMGDDMSSQL

-458 GETIKSSVKSALI
+458 GETIKSSVKGALI

-481 LEWADVKGNSTF
+481 LEWADVKGSSTF

-578 NKIIEST
+578 NKIVESA

-698 VNGFELSRYDVKV
+698 VNGFELSRYDVKA

-723 EQFGSDFTEK
+723 EQFGSNFTEK
-733 DISNDSLEALSTK
+733 DISNDSLEALSAK
-746 LKNGYADYSFT
+746 LKNGYTDYSFT
-757 YGGYSKYQQRAE
+757 YDGYSKYQQRAE
-769 NAKNAVL
+769 NAQNAVL

-784 EYTQKPE
+784 EYTQKPV
-791 ETFTAEQQSTNFKYN
+791 ETFTAEQQSNNPKYN

-812 ASNGN
+812 TASGN
-817 QAAVKIYGRH
+817 QAAVKIYGKH

-848 YNNILFE
+848 YNNISFE

-979 DSDSTIDDVFISV
+979 DSDSTIDDVFTEV

-1040 FGLAYNEQE
+1040 FGLAYNEKE
-1049 YKNVQAAI
+1049 YKNVQSAI

-1066 ADNFNALVDAY
+1066 ADNFNSLVDAY

-1114 FSKWLS
+1114 FAKWLS

-1146 KSVIATSNL
+1146 KNVIATSNL
-1155 QTAARTAMEMEQKR
+1155 QTAAKNAMEMEQKR
-1169 ADHIRKQFL
+1169 ANHIRKQFL

-1209 IDSFKNSK
+1209 IDSFKNSN

-1231 VDDARQHKNLNKK
+1231 VNDARQHKNLNKK

-1254 AEYINNETGVDVKGY
+1254 AEYIKNETGVDVKGY

-1285 GNETFELSRGQRTI
+1285 GNETFELSRGQRAI

-1400 DNVKKFSLDVDSDGN
+1400 DNVKKFSLSV
-1415 ELSPAQAEYF
+1415 PI
-1425 KDSKV
+1425 
-1430 RDDNGNLLVVYH
+1430 
-1442 GTNNREETET
+1442 EETKE
-1452 WDAKSKQ
+1452 
-1459 WNTEYKIFTK
+1459 
-1469 FKTPDWVDT
+1469 
-1478 SGFFFVD
+1478 
-1485 DYNNAGGYGS
+1485 
-1495 TVYKVYLYIKNPLTI
+1495 
-1510 ECRGQNY
+1510 
-1517 SNINFNGETH
+1517 
-1527 DTYEWAEYAKKKGYD
+1527 
-1542 GVIFRN
+1542 
-1548 VVDGAGYEYF
+1548 
-1558 EKPVNEF
+1558 
-1565 VIFNSNQ
+1565 
-1572 AKNTDNLNPTSNPNI
+1572 
-1587 HFSIDVPVEETRD
+1587 

-1730 KNDYALKELYL
+1730 KNNYAFKELYL

-1820 IDNIFNNSGEIKTAF
+1820 INNIFNNSDEIKTAF

-1861 EATHNLIDDKINQ
+1861 EATHNLIDNKINQ

-1897 NDPFDESGERKN
+1897 NNPFTESGNRKN
-1909 WEILYWDYNLEN
+1909 WESLYWDYNLEN

-1951 LDEVRNDESRLQ
+1951 LDEVKNDKSRLR

-1973 RNNLYKRFRE
+1973 RNNLYKRFQE

-2107 DIRFSRDVNIDEFD
+2107 DVRFSRDVNIDSRHNFS
-2121 EREYTNVKLSKAE
+2121 NALSKAE
-2134 YNKLYSEALTWDSDK
+2134 FRQFYSILDNKENGRIINNSAVIINESKIDNTKLICYNGNSKSPVITAIYRLL
-2149 VGKVCHKYL
+2149 
-2158 GGMHYC
+2158 
-2164 YVFDNDYNLIVLD
+2164 NDD
-2177 KDVSKNIHERRDINN
+2177 ETIHEENN
-2192 VNSDRRNISGRYEI
+2192 LSARIIAKAEERGYSNEEIIRLLKANIEYYGYVLEKYDTESGGFRSLTKSSQGNSRN
-2206 FEDFDG
+2206 FE
-2212 YNNSSIRYV
+2212 NS
-2221 ENRRTTTNN
+2221 T
-2230 DKLDKEKIQRERDG
+2230 D
-2244 YGRGNFEDVNYDK
+2244 GRGIQQKDRNANF
-2257 TSEEKYSRD
+2257 SRD

-2322 GVDVEKE
+2322 GVDVAKE

-2409 ITENGIPLDDLAN
+2409 ITENGILLDDLAN

-2447 VNTYKDKVIENDYGY
+2447 VNTYKNKVIENVYGY

-2490 KNEKRFLS
+2490 KNEKRFLK
-2498 ARSKYAQQ
+2498 ARSKYARQ

-2742 SDELLKLYHDVRKG
+2742 SDELLKLYRDVRKG

-2769 YADDVREKYDWKSW
+2769 YADDVRKKYDWKSW

-2987 GDEFSSIR
+2987 GDEFNSIR

-3034 SIFKKNA
+3034 SMFKKNA

-3103 TVDYLNNV
+3103 TVDYLNNI

-3117 KIAAFFKDGAFRDEV
+3117 KIAAFFKDGAFRDEAL
-3132 FGYTAS
+3132 GYFAS
-3138 KADEIT
+3138 KADEVT
-3144 WSRIWNACKAETKD
+3144 WAHIWNACKAETKD
-3158 KYPDL
+3158 KYPNL

-3220 VNAAVQA
+3220 FNATVQA

-3260 ARNDDDDKTYLEAYL
+3260 ARNDDDDKTYAEKYI
-3275 AELIPNFID
+3275 AELISNFID

-3292 AFVKDVANIFKG
+3292 AFLKDAISVFQG

-3309 ADMDSVGDLVSAVKN
+3309 ADMSVFSDLYNSIHN
-3324 LWSDNLTPWKKV
+3324 LNSDNLTYTQK
-3336 QNIAGA
+3336 IESLAGSI
-3342 LGAFIGWPIENV
+3342 GAFFGLPIKNVIRDINSVENV
-3354 MRDVR
+3354 I
-3359 SVYNMVHKGLTIGLG
+3359 KGAKNG
-3374 VNKSALKSAT
+3374 NSFNPSMAKEAT
-3384 MDSIKESL
+3384 QSEIKEALIS
-3392 VTDDVLAVFGLEL
+3392 DDVLAVFGLDL

-3415 YEAIKDGDKEMYKR
+3415 YEAIKDGNKEMYKR
-3429 IADNVSN
+3429 IADNVSD

-3446 ENDERVATAGLAY
+3446 ENDERVAAAGLAY
-3459 LDGDIGTAIK
+3459 LDGDIGTAIN

-3476 DGFDYEIAYKAIKAY
+3476 DGFDYELAYKAIKAY

-3514 ETLISSGMDKETVE
+3514 ETLISSGTDKETVE

-3536 DEEQDSKDSKFF
+3536 DEEQDSKDSKLYNK
-3548 TNNDLAT
+3548 TDLINALNSGDKSVLKTVIDSNIAT
-3555 AIYKNDLSTLKEMVE
+3555 
-3570 KNKQVDIS
+3570 DIS
-3578 NGKSKEEAEDSAQN
+3578 NGKTKTEAER
-3592 SIKSALV
+3592 SIKSSLKSAF
-3599 KGKKEIAQAGIDY
+3599 KEEYLAA
-3612 SDNNIKTMIDVADEL
+3612 DNSKRSQIKTKLKSTGYFDDEDFTNW
-3627 ENNYEY
+3627 EASSYNTEAMVEAFKSNDTKNIRNY
-3633 TTVIKAIKSYYST
+3633 VDNRIKA
-3646 MKSAKEAL
+3646 
-3654 DDKDNDTY
+3654 
-3662 NQKLKELIASGMDK
+3662 
-3676 STVESA
+3676 
-3682 IKKIVVTDSDSQN
+3682 
-3695 ESQLFN
+3695 
-3701 EDDLSAAIESGDN
+3701 
-3714 NTLNKVCES
+3714 KV
-3723 IKNVYIA
+3723 A
-3730 NGSSKDEAEE
+3730 NGMTQDNAVFGIRTSITN
-3740 KLQQKIKKA
+3740 QYKA
-3749 KYGKRKTTNVL
+3749 KF
-3760 NANNTQQIRSY
+3760 I
-3771 INEKVNSYVDSGK
+3771 
-3784 SVKQSANY
+3784 
-3792 TRKSIDGILELRYKN
+3792 N
-3807 GNADKKADVLTIM
+3807 GNADEKAKIITIM
-3820 VKTGLYGDRR
+3820 TKTGLYGNRTDVINYIN
-3830 AAKQYA
+3830 KYW
-3836 DEHYLK
+3836 LK

>member
-1 MAVDYEKLRKKAKKR
+1 MAIDYEKLRKKAKKR

-76 QLKAVLNMINPLD
+76 QLKAILNIINPAD
-89 SVSASEARKNYKS
+89 GISASEAKKNYKS

-112 AYDKLKEEYEA
+112 AYDKLKEEYET

-189 KNKNTLSKDKE
+189 KNKNALSKDKG

-239 KGQNDINYSQKYN
+239 KGKNDVDYSKKYN
-252 NSLKEL
+252 DSLKEL

-265 GYKDIKAEDL
+265 GYKDIRAEDL
-275 IDYYIANKNNEQQA
+275 IDYYVANKNNEQQA

-393 SALYD
+393 AALYD

-440 TAAMGDDISSQL
+440 TAAMGDDMSSQL

-458 GETIKSSVKSALI
+458 GETIKSSVKGALI

-656 INEKRLGQLQ
+656 INKKRLGQLQ

-733 DISNDSLEALSTK
+733 DISNDSLEALSAK
-746 LKNGYADYSFT
+746 LKNGYTDYSFT

-769 NAKNAVL
+769 NAQNAVL

-784 EYTQKPE
+784 EYMQKPV
-791 ETFTAEQQSTNFKYN
+791 ETFTAEQQSNNLKYN

-812 ASNGN
+812 TANGN

-848 YNNILFE
+848 YNNISFE

-979 DSDSTIDDVFISV
+979 DSDSTIDDVFTEV

-1049 YKNVQAAI
+1049 YKNVQSAI

-1114 FSKWLS
+1114 FAKWLS

-1155 QTAARTAMEMEQKR
+1155 QTAAKDAMEMEQKR
-1169 ADHIRKQFL
+1169 ANHIRKQFL
-1178 NMLDNASENL
+1178 NMLDNASKNL

-1194 ENNTKYSLDSYNKKQ
+1194 ENNTKYSLNSYNEKQ

-1231 VDDARQHKNLNKK
+1231 VNDARQHKNLNKK
-1244 MYFGVISNEM
+1244 MYFGVIPNEM
-1254 AEYINNETGVDVKGY
+1254 ADYIKNETGVDVKGY

-1285 GNETFELSRGQRTI
+1285 GNETFELSRGQRAI

-1400 DNVKKFSLDVDSDGN
+1400 DNVKKFSLSV
-1415 ELSPAQAEYF
+1415 PI
-1425 KDSKV
+1425 
-1430 RDDNGNLLVVYH
+1430 
-1442 GTNNREETET
+1442 EETKE
-1452 WDAKSKQ
+1452 
-1459 WNTEYKIFTK
+1459 
-1469 FKTPDWVDT
+1469 
-1478 SGFFFVD
+1478 
-1485 DYNNAGGYGS
+1485 
-1495 TVYKVYLYIKNPLTI
+1495 
-1510 ECRGQNY
+1510 
-1517 SNINFNGETH
+1517 
-1527 DTYEWAEYAKKKGYD
+1527 
-1542 GVIFRN
+1542 
-1548 VVDGAGYEYF
+1548 
-1558 EKPVNEF
+1558 
-1565 VIFNSNQ
+1565 
-1572 AKNTDNLNPTSNPNI
+1572 
-1587 HFSIDVPVEETRD
+1587 

-1730 KNDYALKELYL
+1730 KNDYAFKELYL
-1741 ADKSEPVRDIVQREK
+1741 ADKSEPVRDIAQREK

-1784 KPLLPSKLWVE
+1784 KPLLPSRLWVE
-1795 RYDSKIKQS
+1795 KYDSKIKQS

-1820 IDNIFNNSGEIKTAF
+1820 IDNIFNNSDEIKTAF

-1861 EATHNLIDDKINQ
+1861 EATHNLIDNKINQ

-1909 WEILYWDYNLEN
+1909 WENLYWDYNLEN

-1951 LDEVRNDESRLQ
+1951 LDEVRNDKSRLQ

-1973 RNNLYKRFRE
+1973 RNNLYKRFQE

-2018 KTELKGWANYSDMAV
+2018 KTELKGWADYSDMAV

-2107 DIRFSRDVNIDEFD
+2107 DVRFSRDVNIDSRHNFS
-2121 EREYTNVKLSKAE
+2121 NALSKAE
-2134 YNKLYSEALTWDSDK
+2134 FRQFYSILDNKENGRIINNSAVIINESKIDNTKLICYNGNSKSPVITAIYRLL
-2149 VGKVCHKYL
+2149 
-2158 GGMHYC
+2158 
-2164 YVFDNDYNLIVLD
+2164 NDD
-2177 KDVSKNIHERRDINN
+2177 ETIHEENN
-2192 VNSDRRNISGRYEI
+2192 LSARIIAKAEERGYSNEEIIRLLKANIEYYGYVLEKYDTESGGFRSLTKSSQGNSRN
-2206 FEDFDG
+2206 FE
-2212 YNNSSIRYV
+2212 NS
-2221 ENRRTTTNN
+2221 T
-2230 DKLDKEKIQRERDG
+2230 D
-2244 YGRGNFEDVNYDK
+2244 GRGIQQKDRNANF
-2257 TSEEKYSRD
+2257 SRD

-2299 EVSTNSLLIA
+2299 EVSTDSLLKA
-2309 ARKIIKLTPTRMT
+2309 ARKIIKLTPPTRMT
-2322 GVDVEKE
+2322 GFDVAKE

-2409 ITENGIPLDDLAN
+2409 ITENGILLDDLAN

-2447 VNTYKDKVIENDYGY
+2447 VNTYKNKVIENVYGY

-2490 KNEKRFLS
+2490 KNEKRFQK

-2506 ISNYQKLLA
+2506 ISDYQKLLA

-2526 EFRKEQIK
+2526 EFRKEQVH
-2534 KNQDYRSNLYRDTVE
+2534 KNQQYRSDLYRDTIQYKAE
-2549 YKAEY
+2549 FRKNFKEEKLKAEY
-2554 RQKQKE
+2554 R
-2560 KRERSL
+2560 KRIKRNL
-2566 LYKSFQ
+2566 L
-2572 KSTIRLAQLA
+2572 RLASLA
-2582 KQDKK
+2582 KQTKTK
-2587 NHIPNNIVEAV
+2587 HIPNNMVESVRDLCYTVTTDTKFDDKILDKV
-2598 KGIVNVISFGTKLDD
+2598 KNLNDSFTRLSADKTDTYHYITNLYNEWLMKDLAALENSIGNKTVAMLNSTELSKLDD
-2613 KIYSKLYALDRSFKS
+2613 IISMTLTTIGKANKLF
-2628 LNNNDDYEKVT
+2628 
-2639 EAYNGYIKNY
+2639 GY
-2649 IEQLQTMIGDRNA
+2649 
-2662 NQLTLDELKMVDDL
+2662 
-2676 VRTTVQVCNNVN
+2676 
-2688 KIFYSE
+2688 E
-2694 RNKTIEQ
+2694 RNKTIEK
-2701 SVSKVEEELKQ
+2701 SVSKVKEEIESISVKQ
-2712 VNAKYKIDKGIID
+2712 INNRYLRSLG
-2725 SIKYGS
+2725 YNS

-2742 SDELLKLYHDVRKG
+2742 SDELLKLYRDVRKG
-2756 EDTWAVTIDNSKN
+2756 EDTWAVTISDSKN
-2769 YADDVREKYDWKSW
+2769 FADDIREKYNWKSW
-2783 DRKKRYD
+2783 NFDK
-2790 ITTSLGDKL
+2790 ITEYKSLLGEKL
-2799 NLNLEQLM
+2799 KFDLQDLMSLYAFSRREQ
-2807 AIYAMSNRKQT
+2807 AK
-2818 LNHIIHGGIVVTD
+2818 NHILHGGIKFADT
-2831 KPKSAIQTLKDKSS
+2831 KNKKKSNEYSTHKLSKQDLKY
-2845 KWNDSLTH
+2845 LTN
-2853 RLSYSDI
+2853 L
-2860 SKIRSMLS
+2860 LTE
-2868 DEQRNYVRDMVKYL
+2868 EQKAYVRDMVKYL

-2890 NEISRRLYDVE
+2890 NEVTRQLYDVE
-2901 LFKEENYYP
+2901 LFKEENYFP
-2910 ARTAKNYMH
+2910 MKVDGDSVKEKSTEVKGTKKIKNSGMTNATV
-2919 RSSMETIGAKKI
+2919 EGAKQALI
-2931 INSGFTNA
+2931 LNGF
-2939 IVEKAKNPLL
+2939 
-2949 LEEFDNVWASHV
+2949 DSVWAGHV
-2961 DEMASYNAFA
+2961 DEMAKYHAFT

-2977 DRVYNYHSSN
+2977 DKVYNYSDIDDSDN
-2987 GDEFSSIR
+2987 LTSIKEKI
-2995 TLVENA
+2995 ENN
-3001 YGKKATGYISDLLED
+3001 YGNEAISYISKLIENI
-3016 LNGGVVHEAGSDI
+3016 NGGVVREPGTDI
-3029 VDKLT
+3029 ADKFV
-3034 SIFKKNA
+3034 SMFKKNA

-3103 TVDYLNNV
+3103 TVDYLNNI

-3144 WSRIWNACKAETKD
+3144 WSHIWNACKAETKD
-3158 KYPDL
+3158 KYPNL

-3177 EVITKTQVYD
+3177 EVVTKTQVYD

-3197 SKNGAVKMAT
+3197 SKNGTVKMAT

-3220 VNAAVQA
+3220 FNATVQA

-3233 KGKATRIVASLVIAS
+3233 KKKATRIVASLVIAS

-3260 ARNDDDDKTYLEAYL
+3260 ARNDDDDKTYAEKYI

-3292 AFVKDVANIFKG
+3292 AFLKDAISVFQG

-3309 ADMDSVGDLVSAVKN
+3309 ADMSVVSDLYNSIHN
-3324 LWSDNLTPWKKV
+3324 LNSDNLTYTQK
-3336 QNIAGA
+3336 IESLAGSI
-3342 LGAFIGWPIENV
+3342 GAFFGLPIKNVIRDINSVENV
-3354 MRDVR
+3354 I
-3359 SVYNMVHKGLTIGLG
+3359 KGAKNG
-3374 VNKSALKSAT
+3374 NSFNPSMAKEAAQPE
-3384 MDSIKESL
+3384 IKEAL
-3392 VTDDVLAVFGLEL
+3392 LTDDVLAVFGLDL

-3415 YEAIKDGDKEMYKR
+3415 YEAIKNGDKEMYKR
-3429 IADNVSN
+3429 IAKNLDK
-3436 PDNYIKKGLI
+3436 PEIYIKKGLI

-3459 LDGDIGTAIK
+3459 LDGDIGTAIN

-3476 DGFDYEIAYKAIKAY
+3476 DGFDYELAYKAIKAY

-3514 ETLISSGMDKETVE
+3514 ETLISSGTDEETVE

-3536 DEEQDSKDSKFF
+3536 DEKQDSKDSKLYNK
-3548 TNNDLAT
+3548 TDLINALNSGDKSVLKTVIDGNIAT
-3555 AIYKNDLSTLKEMVE
+3555 
-3570 KNKQVDIS
+3570 DIS
-3578 NGKSKEEAEDSAQN
+3578 NGKTKTEAEK
-3592 SIKSALV
+3592 SIKSSLKSAF
-3599 KGKKEIAQAGIDY
+3599 KEEYLAA
-3612 SDNNIKTMIDVADEL
+3612 DNSKRSQIKTKLKSTGYFDDEDFTNW
-3627 ENNYEY
+3627 EASSYNTEAMVEAFKSNDTKNIRNY
-3633 TTVIKAIKSYYST
+3633 VDNRIKA
-3646 MKSAKEAL
+3646 
-3654 DDKDNDTY
+3654 
-3662 NQKLKELIASGMDK
+3662 
-3676 STVESA
+3676 
-3682 IKKIVVTDSDSQN
+3682 
-3695 ESQLFN
+3695 
-3701 EDDLSAAIESGDN
+3701 
-3714 NTLNKVCES
+3714 KV
-3723 IKNVYIA
+3723 A
-3730 NGSSKDEAEE
+3730 NGMTQDNAVFGIRTSITN
-3740 KLQQKIKKA
+3740 QYKA
-3749 KYGKRKTTNVL
+3749 KF
-3760 NANNTQQIRSY
+3760 I
-3771 INEKVNSYVDSGK
+3771 
-3784 SVKQSANY
+3784 
-3792 TRKSIDGILELRYKN
+3792 N
-3807 GNADKKADVLTIM
+3807 GNADEKAKIITIM
-3820 VKTGLYGDRR
+3820 TKTGLYGNRTDVINYIN
-3830 AAKQYA
+3830 KYW
-3836 DEHYLK
+3836 LK

>member
-189 KNKNTLSKDKE
+189 KNKNALSKDNE

-226 MSSAMLNAMGVGS
+226 MSSAMLNVMGVGS
-239 KGQNDINYSQKYN
+239 KGKNDVDYSKKYN

-340 DFITNAAYGTRK
+340 DFITNAAYGTKK

-698 VNGFELSRYDVKV
+698 VNGLELSRYDVKV

-733 DISNDSLEALSTK
+733 DISNDSLEALSSK
-746 LKNGYADYSFT
+746 LKNGYTDYSFT

-769 NAKNAVL
+769 NAQNAVL
-776 EENTPNVS
+776 EENAPNVS
-784 EYTQKPE
+784 EYMQKPA
-791 ETFTAEQQSTNFKYN
+791 ETFTAEQQSNNLKYN

-817 QAAVKIYGRH
+817 QAAVKIYGKH

-848 YNNILFE
+848 YNNISFE

-893 STYVSQA
+893 SMYVSQA

-979 DSDSTIDDVFISV
+979 DSDSTIDDVFTEV

-1049 YKNVQAAI
+1049 YKNVQSAI

-1066 ADNFNALVDAY
+1066 ADNFNSLVDAY

-1114 FSKWLS
+1114 FAKWLS

-1155 QTAARTAMEMEQKR
+1155 QTAARSAMEMEQKR

-1178 NMLDNASENL
+1178 NMLDNASNNL
-1188 YGGVEA
+1188 YNGTEVE
-1194 ENNTKYSLDSYNKKQ
+1194 ENTKNSVTLGKFADVDINSNEKLEKFGISNTANALSDYVNVQKRVIDTLNNENFFNQNNKNIVVNADTNIVVSITKNGIRETLSTEKRYFSLPRKIKTAKIAV
-1209 IDSFKNSK
+1209 IDSLPDMIRYAEVVNENEKN
-1217 KIELYH
+1217 YH
-1223 SKEQLQKF
+1223 SKEGSSFLVLNHPAIVDSENYNVEIKIKKTPVENKFYIHNMTLQN
-1231 VDDARQHKNLNKK
+1231 KNETVSLNTKDKK
-1244 MYFGVISNEM
+1244 SRGYISYDLSRTDNI
-1254 AEYINNETGVDVKGY
+1254 ANNASNVNNNET
-1269 NVALRA
+1269 
-1275 DNILKIFNSH
+1275 
-1285 GNETFELSRGQRTI
+1285 
-1299 TDEDI
+1299 
-1304 LKLPQLLNN
+1304 
-1313 IDYAEYAGKYNGMQ
+1313 
-1327 NSNNDF
+1327 
-1333 INLKSSKDDT
+1333 
-1343 ITIGAFKQKKYLD
+1343 
-1356 LRIHTMYAKNKGN
+1356 
-1369 NDDTAN
+1369 
-1375 AKALAS
+1375 
-1381 TSETSVGNVS
+1381 
-1391 FNSSISKYS
+1391 
-1400 DNVKKFSLDVDSDGN
+1400 KFSLSV
-1415 ELSPAQAEYF
+1415 PI
-1425 KDSKV
+1425 
-1430 RDDNGNLLVVYH
+1430 
-1442 GTNNREETET
+1442 EETKE
-1452 WDAKSKQ
+1452 
-1459 WNTEYKIFTK
+1459 
-1469 FKTPDWVDT
+1469 
-1478 SGFFFVD
+1478 
-1485 DYNNAGGYGS
+1485 
-1495 TVYKVYLYIKNPLTI
+1495 
-1510 ECRGQNY
+1510 
-1517 SNINFNGETH
+1517 
-1527 DTYEWAEYAKKKGYD
+1527 
-1542 GVIFRN
+1542 
-1548 VVDGAGYEYF
+1548 
-1558 EKPVNEF
+1558 
-1565 VIFNSNQ
+1565 
-1572 AKNTDNLNPTSNPNI
+1572 
-1587 HFSIDVPVEETRD
+1587 

-1730 KNDYALKELYL
+1730 KNDYAFKELYL
-1741 ADKSEPVRDIVQREK
+1741 ADKSEPVRDTVQREK

-1795 RYDSKIKQS
+1795 KYDSKIKQS

-1820 IDNIFNNSGEIKTAF
+1820 IDNIFNNSDEIKTAF

-1861 EATHNLIDDKINQ
+1861 EATHNLIDNKINQ

-1909 WEILYWDYNLEN
+1909 WESLYWDYNLEN

-1951 LDEVRNDESRLQ
+1951 LDEVRNDKSRLQ
-1963 NVNDEEYNQI
+1963 NINDEEYNQI
-1973 RNNLYKRFRE
+1973 RNNLYKRFQE

-2095 EQSRLDVVNSLE
+2095 EQSRLDVINSLE

-2121 EREYTNVKLSKAE
+2121 ETEYTNVKLSKAE

-2158 GGMHYC
+2158 NNVHY
-2164 YVFDNDYNLIVLD
+2164 YYTLDNDYNLTVI
-2177 KDVSKNIHERRDINN
+2177 KMKKSENIHERKDVNN
-2192 VNSDRRNISGRYEI
+2192 VNTDRRDISGGHEI
-2206 FEDFDG
+2206 SENFDG
-2212 YNNSSIRYV
+2212 YNNGDIRFAGDG
-2221 ENRRTTTNN
+2221 RTTANN
-2230 DKLDKEKIQRERDG
+2230 VELDKEKIQREGDSDRRRNIKND
-2244 YGRGNFEDVNYDK
+2244 NNDNL
-2257 TSEEKYSRD
+2257 SEEKYSRD

-2272 AELKRENKHL
+2272 AELKRE

-2299 EVSTNSLLIA
+2299 EVSTNSLLIS
-2309 ARKIIKLTPTRMT
+2309 ARKIIKNTPTRMT
-2322 GVDVEKE
+2322 GVDVAKE

-2385 QKEEVSYYFGSY
+2385 QKEEVSYYFGTY

-2409 ITENGIPLDDLAN
+2409 ITENGIPLDDLTN

-2430 LMPSDNSQDLPI
+2430 LMPSDNSQDMPI

-2490 KNEKRFLS
+2490 KNEKRFLK

-2506 ISNYQKLLA
+2506 ISNYQKLIA

-2639 EAYNGYIKNY
+2639 EAYNGYIRNY

-2742 SDELLKLYHDVRKG
+2742 SDELLKLYRDVRKG

-2807 AIYAMSNRKQT
+2807 AIYAMSNRRQT

-2987 GDEFSSIR
+2987 GDDFNSIR

-3034 SIFKKNA
+3034 SMFKKNA

-3064 TKYFAKTTFTKRSYD
+3064 TKYFAKTTFTKRSYE

-3117 KIAAFFKDGAFRDEV
+3117 KIAAFFKDGAYRDEV
-3132 FGYTAS
+3132 FGYVAS

-3144 WSRIWNACKAETKD
+3144 WSHIWNACKAETKD

-3220 VNAAVQA
+3220 FNATVQA

-3260 ARNDDDDKTYLEAYL
+3260 ARNDDDDKTYAEKYI

-3292 AFVKDVANIFKG
+3292 AFVKDIISIFQG

-3309 ADMDSVGDLVSAVKN
+3309 ADMSVVSDLYNSIHN
-3324 LWSDNLTPWKKV
+3324 LNSDNLTYTQK
-3336 QNIAGA
+3336 IESLAGSI
-3342 LGAFIGWPIENV
+3342 GAFFGLPIKNVIRDINSVENV
-3354 MRDVR
+3354 I
-3359 SVYNMVHKGLTIGLG
+3359 KGAKNG
-3374 VNKSALKSAT
+3374 NSFNPSMAKEAT
-3384 MDSIKESL
+3384 QSGIKEAL
-3392 VTDDVLAVFGLEL
+3392 LTDDVLAVFGLDL

-3415 YEAIKDGDKEMYKR
+3415 YEAIMDGNNDMYKR

-3459 LDGDIGTAIK
+3459 LDGDIGTAIN

-3476 DGFDYEIAYKAIKAY
+3476 DGFDYELSYKAIKAY

-3514 ETLISSGMDKETVE
+3514 ETLISSGTDKETVE

-3536 DEEQDSKDSKFF
+3536 DEEQDSKDSKLYNK
-3548 TNNDLAT
+3548 TDLINALNSGDKSILKTVIDGNIAT
-3555 AIYKNDLSTLKEMVE
+3555 
-3570 KNKQVDIS
+3570 DIS
-3578 NGKSKEEAEDSAQN
+3578 NGKTKTEAEK
-3592 SIKSALV
+3592 SIKSSLKSAF
-3599 KGKKEIAQAGIDY
+3599 KEEYLAA
-3612 SDNNIKTMIDVADEL
+3612 DNSKRSQIKTKLKSTGYFDDEDFTNW
-3627 ENNYEY
+3627 EASSYNTEAMVEAFKSNDTKNIRNY
-3633 TTVIKAIKSYYST
+3633 VDNRIKA
-3646 MKSAKEAL
+3646 
-3654 DDKDNDTY
+3654 
-3662 NQKLKELIASGMDK
+3662 
-3676 STVESA
+3676 
-3682 IKKIVVTDSDSQN
+3682 
-3695 ESQLFN
+3695 
-3701 EDDLSAAIESGDN
+3701 
-3714 NTLNKVCES
+3714 KV
-3723 IKNVYIA
+3723 A
-3730 NGSSKDEAEE
+3730 NGMTQDNAVFGIRTSITN
-3740 KLQQKIKKA
+3740 QYKA
-3749 KYGKRKTTNVL
+3749 KF
-3760 NANNTQQIRSY
+3760 I
-3771 INEKVNSYVDSGK
+3771 
-3784 SVKQSANY
+3784 
-3792 TRKSIDGILELRYKN
+3792 N
-3807 GNADKKADVLTIM
+3807 GNADEKAKIITIM
-3820 VKTGLYGDRR
+3820 TKTGLYGNRTDVINYIN
-3830 AAKQYA
+3830 KYW
-3836 DEHYLK
+3836 LK

>member
-1 MAVDYEKLRKKAKKR
+1 
-16 DEEKQKKDAYEYS
+16 
-29 RSMYEGAK
+29 
-37 KNRSNVSANTYK
+37 
-49 LYYDDY
+49 
-55 IKNTKA
+55 
-61 YKNEQKKGINDERKS
+61 
-76 QLKAVLNMINPLD
+76 
-89 SVSASEARKNYKS
+89 
-102 AQKEKEKKQS
+102 
-112 AYDKLKEEYEA
+112 
-123 LNGSKQKKNLLM
+123 
-135 SEIGKVG
+135 
-142 ETLYGNPYDAERK
+142 
-155 NEVKQIYNKSKQE
+155 
-168 AYEQQAYDADIKQ
+168 
-181 KAREETAA
+181 
-189 KNKNTLSKDKE
+189 
-200 ISKKAEQAYRYRN
+200 
-213 AIAEKSKA
+213 
-221 SGADD
+221 
-226 MSSAMLNAMGVGS
+226 MLNAMGVGS

-733 DISNDSLEALSTK
+733 DISNDSLEALSAK
-746 LKNGYADYSFT
+746 LKNGYTDYSFT

-769 NAKNAVL
+769 NAQNAVL

-784 EYTQKPE
+784 EYTQKPA
-791 ETFTAEQQSTNFKYN
+791 ETLTAEQQSNDLKYN

-827 PFEVSADRSNFKV
+827 PFEVSADRSNIKL

-848 YNNILFE
+848 YNNISFE

-946 AKSYDT
+946 AKSYDA

-979 DSDSTIDDVFISV
+979 DSDSTIDDVFTEV

-1049 YKNVQAAI
+1049 YKNVQSAI

-1066 ADNFNALVDAY
+1066 ADNFNSLVDAY

-1114 FSKWLS
+1114 FAKWLS

-1155 QTAARTAMEMEQKR
+1155 QTAARNAMEMEQKR

-1178 NMLDNASENL
+1178 DMLDNASNNL
-1188 YGGVEA
+1188 YNGTEVE
-1194 ENNTKYSLDSYNKKQ
+1194 ENTKNSVTLGKFADVDINSNEKLEKYGIPNTARTLNDFVNIQKRVISTLDNDNFFNQNNKNIVVNADTDIVVAITKDGIRETLSTEKRYFSLPRKIKTAKIAV
-1209 IDSFKNSK
+1209 IDNLPDMIRYAEVVNENEKN
-1217 KIELYH
+1217 YH
-1223 SKEQLQKF
+1223 SKKGSSFLVLSHPAIVDGENYNVEIKIKKTPVENKFYIHNMNLQN
-1231 VDDARQHKNLNKK
+1231 KNETVALNAKDK
-1244 MYFGVISNEM
+1244 IPRGYNNDELSRTDNIANNASNVN
-1254 AEYINNETGVDVKGY
+1254 NNET
-1269 NVALRA
+1269 
-1275 DNILKIFNSH
+1275 
-1285 GNETFELSRGQRTI
+1285 
-1299 TDEDI
+1299 
-1304 LKLPQLLNN
+1304 
-1313 IDYAEYAGKYNGMQ
+1313 
-1327 NSNNDF
+1327 
-1333 INLKSSKDDT
+1333 
-1343 ITIGAFKQKKYLD
+1343 
-1356 LRIHTMYAKNKGN
+1356 
-1369 NDDTAN
+1369 
-1375 AKALAS
+1375 
-1381 TSETSVGNVS
+1381 
-1391 FNSSISKYS
+1391 
-1400 DNVKKFSLDVDSDGN
+1400 KFSLDI
-1415 ELSPAQAEYF
+1415 PI
-1425 KDSKV
+1425 
-1430 RDDNGNLLVVYH
+1430 
-1442 GTNNREETET
+1442 EETKE
-1452 WDAKSKQ
+1452 
-1459 WNTEYKIFTK
+1459 
-1469 FKTPDWVDT
+1469 
-1478 SGFFFVD
+1478 
-1485 DYNNAGGYGS
+1485 
-1495 TVYKVYLYIKNPLTI
+1495 
-1510 ECRGQNY
+1510 
-1517 SNINFNGETH
+1517 
-1527 DTYEWAEYAKKKGYD
+1527 
-1542 GVIFRN
+1542 
-1548 VVDGAGYEYF
+1548 
-1558 EKPVNEF
+1558 
-1565 VIFNSNQ
+1565 
-1572 AKNTDNLNPTSNPNI
+1572 
-1587 HFSIDVPVEETRD
+1587 

-3144 WSRIWNACKAETKD
+3144 WSHIWNACKAETKD

>member
-112 AYDKLKEEYEA
+112 AYDKLKEEYET

-189 KNKNTLSKDKE
+189 KNKNALSKDNE

-275 IDYYIANKNNEQQA
+275 IDYYVANKNNEQQA

-393 SALYD
+393 AALYD

-440 TAAMGDDISSQL
+440 TAAMGDDMSSQL

-578 NKIIEST
+578 NNIIESA

-624 YAEELQAKVKT
+624 YAEELQAKVKK

-656 INEKRLGQLQ
+656 LNEKRLGQLQ

-733 DISNDSLEALSTK
+733 DISNDSLEALSAK
-746 LKNGYADYSFT
+746 LKNGYTDYSFT

-769 NAKNAVL
+769 NAQNAVL

-784 EYTQKPE
+784 EYTQKPA
-791 ETFTAEQQSTNFKYN
+791 ETLTAEQQSNDLKYN

-827 PFEVSADRSNFKV
+827 PFEVSADRSNIKL

-848 YNNILFE
+848 YNNISFE

-946 AKSYDT
+946 AKSYDA

-979 DSDSTIDDVFISV
+979 DSDSTIDDVFTEV

-1049 YKNVQAAI
+1049 YKNVQSAI

-1066 ADNFNALVDAY
+1066 ADNFNSLVDAY

-1114 FSKWLS
+1114 FAKWLS

-1155 QTAARTAMEMEQKR
+1155 QTAARNAMEMEQKR

-1178 NMLDNASENL
+1178 DMLDNASNNL
-1188 YGGVEA
+1188 YNGTEVEKKNANALNVEFDSNTDFDKNIKYVANMKPVADLTGKEFAKGDTDLVTQVCEYFNSIGNKVESKYGTIVLNRTGVKSSISHGIGRGKA
-1194 ENNTKYSLDSYNKKQ
+1194 VAFKAVPDVIKNGKIIDYTNNYKNRDYDTAVFSAPIKMGNKDYYVATVVNVNKNSNEYYLHEIAMTNKKEDETLFKTGNSQKTTPSNASSSIYSL
-1209 IDSFKNSK
+1209 
-1217 KIELYH
+1217 
-1223 SKEQLQKF
+1223 
-1231 VDDARQHKNLNKK
+1231 LNKLQN
-1244 MYFGVISNEM
+1244 VN
-1254 AEYINNETGVDVKGY
+1254 NNET
-1269 NVALRA
+1269 
-1275 DNILKIFNSH
+1275 
-1285 GNETFELSRGQRTI
+1285 
-1299 TDEDI
+1299 
-1304 LKLPQLLNN
+1304 
-1313 IDYAEYAGKYNGMQ
+1313 
-1327 NSNNDF
+1327 
-1333 INLKSSKDDT
+1333 
-1343 ITIGAFKQKKYLD
+1343 
-1356 LRIHTMYAKNKGN
+1356 
-1369 NDDTAN
+1369 
-1375 AKALAS
+1375 
-1381 TSETSVGNVS
+1381 
-1391 FNSSISKYS
+1391 
-1400 DNVKKFSLDVDSDGN
+1400 KFSLDI
-1415 ELSPAQAEYF
+1415 PI
-1425 KDSKV
+1425 
-1430 RDDNGNLLVVYH
+1430 
-1442 GTNNREETET
+1442 EET
-1452 WDAKSKQ
+1452 K
-1459 WNTEYKIFTK
+1459 
-1469 FKTPDWVDT
+1469 
-1478 SGFFFVD
+1478 
-1485 DYNNAGGYGS
+1485 
-1495 TVYKVYLYIKNPLTI
+1495 
-1510 ECRGQNY
+1510 
-1517 SNINFNGETH
+1517 
-1527 DTYEWAEYAKKKGYD
+1527 
-1542 GVIFRN
+1542 
-1548 VVDGAGYEYF
+1548 
-1558 EKPVNEF
+1558 
-1565 VIFNSNQ
+1565 
-1572 AKNTDNLNPTSNPNI
+1572 
-1587 HFSIDVPVEETRD
+1587 D

-1696 QKLAYKPNASLFHP
+1696 QKLAYKPNASLFQP

-1730 KNDYALKELYL
+1730 KNDYAFKELYL

-1909 WEILYWDYNLEN
+1909 WESLYWDYNLEN

-2299 EVSTNSLLIA
+2299 EVSTNSLLKA

-2322 GVDVEKE
+2322 GADVEKE

-2447 VNTYKDKVIENDYGY
+2447 VNTYKNKVIENVYGY

-2477 YYFKTNLYETKAD
+2477 YYFKTNLYETNAD
-2490 KNEKRFLS
+2490 KNEKRFQK

-2534 KNQDYRSNLYRDTVE
+2534 KNQDYRSNLYKDTVE

-2742 SDELLKLYHDVRKG
+2742 SDELLKLYRDVRKG

-3034 SIFKKNA
+3034 SMFKKNA

-3053 SAIGRALSIID
+3053 SAIGRAFSIINP
-3064 TKYFAKTTFTKRSYD
+3064 KYFLTTHGSYKKGAYE

-3111 DYKGKE
+3111 DYKGLE
-3117 KIAAFFKDGAFRDEV
+3117 KVPAFFKDGAFRDEV

-3144 WSRIWNACKAETKD
+3144 WSHIWNACKAEAKD
-3158 KYPDL
+3158 KYPNL

-3384 MDSIKESL
+3384 MDGIKESL
-3392 VTDDVLAVFGLEL
+3392 VTDDVLAVFGLDL

-3415 YEAIKDGDKEMYKR
+3415 YEAIMDGNNDMYKR

-3514 ETLISSGMDKETVE
+3514 ETLISSGTDKETVE

-3555 AIYKNDLSTLKEMVE
+3555 AVYKNDLSTLKEMVE

-3578 NGKSKEEAEDSAQN
+3578 NGKSKEEAENSAQN

-3612 SDNNIKTMIDVADEL
+3612 SDNNIKSMIDVADEL

-3654 DDKDNDTY
+3654 DDKDDDTY

-3730 NGSSKDEAEE
+3730 NGNSKDEAEE

>member
-112 AYDKLKEEYEA
+112 AYDKLKEEYET

-189 KNKNTLSKDKE
+189 KNKNALSKDKG

-239 KGQNDINYSQKYN
+239 KGKNDVDYSKKYN
-252 NSLKEL
+252 DSLKEL

-275 IDYYIANKNNEQQA
+275 IDYYVANKNNEQQA

-393 SALYD
+393 AALYD

-440 TAAMGDDISSQL
+440 TAAMGDDMSSQL

-458 GETIKSSVKSALI
+458 GETIKSSVKGALI

-481 LEWADVKGNSTF
+481 LEWADVKGSSTF

-568 AVMSGSEIAP
+568 AIMSGSEIAP
-578 NKIIEST
+578 NNIIESV

-698 VNGFELSRYDVKV
+698 VNGFELSRYDVKA

-723 EQFGSDFTEK
+723 EQFGSNFTEK
-733 DISNDSLEALSTK
+733 DISNDSLEALSAK
-746 LKNGYADYSFT
+746 LKNGYTDYSFT
-757 YGGYSKYQQRAE
+757 YGGYGKYQQRAE
-769 NAKNAVL
+769 NAQNAVL
-776 EENTPNVS
+776 EEKAPNVLD
-784 EYTQKPE
+784 YTQKPA
-791 ETFTAEQQSTNFKYN
+791 ETFTAEQQSGNPKYN

-812 ASNGN
+812 TADGN
-817 QAAVKIYGRH
+817 QAAVKIYGKH

-848 YNNILFE
+848 YNNISFE

-893 STYVSQA
+893 NTYVSQA

-946 AKSYDT
+946 AKSYDA

-979 DSDSTIDDVFISV
+979 DSDSTIDDVFTEV

-1049 YKNVQAAI
+1049 YKNVQSAI
-1057 RDWYVSYKG
+1057 RDWYVSCKG
-1066 ADNFNALVDAY
+1066 ADNFNSLVDAY

-1114 FSKWLS
+1114 FAKWLS

-1155 QTAARTAMEMEQKR
+1155 QTAARNAMEMEQKR

-1178 NMLDNASENL
+1178 DMLDNASNNLYNGTEVEENTKNSIKVTRSMPIERQVGEIINGKLNGSNSLYIGNVNSIVNNGLPFAMHSGDLKKSNRNKANNPHYAAHGISIGWLKKINENL
-1188 YGGVEA
+1188 SKAVMYVDNGEKITFITNTQMKDTKGNDSIIVAGVWLNQKIDNDSVNLVKSIYA
-1194 ENNTKYSLDSYNKKQ
+1194 LDSAKIRIANFAQKGTLVIENK
-1209 IDSFKNSK
+1209 
-1217 KIELYH
+1217 
-1223 SKEQLQKF
+1223 
-1231 VDDARQHKNLNKK
+1231 NKADK
-1244 MYFGVISNEM
+1244 TLHALGFNTSQRERIISLAKDNI
-1254 AEYINNETGVDVKGY
+1254 ANNASNVNNNET
-1269 NVALRA
+1269 
-1275 DNILKIFNSH
+1275 
-1285 GNETFELSRGQRTI
+1285 
-1299 TDEDI
+1299 
-1304 LKLPQLLNN
+1304 
-1313 IDYAEYAGKYNGMQ
+1313 
-1327 NSNNDF
+1327 
-1333 INLKSSKDDT
+1333 
-1343 ITIGAFKQKKYLD
+1343 
-1356 LRIHTMYAKNKGN
+1356 
-1369 NDDTAN
+1369 
-1375 AKALAS
+1375 
-1381 TSETSVGNVS
+1381 
-1391 FNSSISKYS
+1391 
-1400 DNVKKFSLDVDSDGN
+1400 KFSLDI
-1415 ELSPAQAEYF
+1415 PI
-1425 KDSKV
+1425 
-1430 RDDNGNLLVVYH
+1430 
-1442 GTNNREETET
+1442 EETKE
-1452 WDAKSKQ
+1452 
-1459 WNTEYKIFTK
+1459 
-1469 FKTPDWVDT
+1469 
-1478 SGFFFVD
+1478 
-1485 DYNNAGGYGS
+1485 
-1495 TVYKVYLYIKNPLTI
+1495 
-1510 ECRGQNY
+1510 
-1517 SNINFNGETH
+1517 
-1527 DTYEWAEYAKKKGYD
+1527 
-1542 GVIFRN
+1542 
-1548 VVDGAGYEYF
+1548 
-1558 EKPVNEF
+1558 
-1565 VIFNSNQ
+1565 
-1572 AKNTDNLNPTSNPNI
+1572 
-1587 HFSIDVPVEETRD
+1587 

-1730 KNDYALKELYL
+1730 KNDYAFKELYL

-1820 IDNIFNNSGEIKTAF
+1820 IDNIFNNSDEIKTAF

-1861 EATHNLIDDKINQ
+1861 EATHNLIDNKINQ

-1909 WEILYWDYNLEN
+1909 WESLYWDYNLEN

-1951 LDEVRNDESRLQ
+1951 LDEVRNDKSRLQ
-1963 NVNDEEYNQI
+1963 NINDEEYNQI
-1973 RNNLYKRFRE
+1973 RNNLYKRFQE

-2107 DIRFSRDVNIDEFD
+2107 DVRFSRDVNIDEFD
-2121 EREYTNVKLSKAE
+2121 ERDYNVINTTGLRGYASLKHEVMTWDDIKYLNQVRCISIEDRFYIYKMLDNETKDIIIYKAKKKTRSE
-2134 YNKLYSEALTWDSDK
+2134 YNAIRRAYGRGFNGSTVSISELIKSNRNSSN
-2149 VGKVCHKYL
+2149 
-2158 GGMHYC
+2158 
-2164 YVFDNDYNLIVLD
+2164 DN
-2177 KDVSKNIHERRDINN
+2177 SNIF
-2192 VNSDRRNISGRYEI
+2192 RYEQEK
-2206 FEDFDG
+2206 F
-2212 YNNSSIRYV
+2212 N
-2221 ENRRTTTNN
+2221 NN
-2230 DKLDKEKIQRERDG
+2230 DKFNNQKIRAKRESD
-2244 YGRGNFEDVNYDK
+2244 GRGIAENGNNDNL
-2257 TSEEKYSRD
+2257 SEEKYSRD

-2322 GVDVEKE
+2322 GVDVAKE

-2343 NAAYDLAQKL
+2343 NAAYDLANKL
-2353 VENEKQL
+2353 VENEKQI

-2385 QKEEVSYYFGSY
+2385 QKEEVSYYFGTY
-2397 GKYKNAARGKIN
+2397 GKYKNAVRGKIN

-2430 LMPSDNSQDLPI
+2430 LMPSDNSQDMPI

-2490 KNEKRFLS
+2490 KNEKRFLK

-2742 SDELLKLYHDVRKG
+2742 SDELLRLYRDVRKG

-2977 DRVYNYHSSN
+2977 DRVYNYHSST

-2995 TLVENA
+2995 TLVENS

-3034 SIFKKNA
+3034 SMFKKNA

-3064 TKYFAKTTFTKRSYD
+3064 PKYFLTTHGSYKKGAYE

-3111 DYKGKE
+3111 DYKGLE
-3117 KIAAFFKDGAFRDEV
+3117 KVPAFFKDGAFRDEV

-3144 WSRIWNACKAETKD
+3144 WSHIWNACKAEAKD
-3158 KYPDL
+3158 KYPNL

-3220 VNAAVQA
+3220 FNAAVQA

-3342 LGAFIGWPIENV
+3342 LGTFIGWPIENV

-3384 MDSIKESL
+3384 MDGIKESL
-3392 VTDDVLAVFGLEL
+3392 VTDDVLAAFGLDL

-3415 YEAIKDGDKEMYKR
+3415 YEAIKNGDKEMYKR

-3459 LDGDIGTAIK
+3459 LDGDIGTAIN

-3476 DGFDYEIAYKAIKAY
+3476 DGFDYELAYKAIKAY

-3514 ETLISSGMDKETVE
+3514 ETLISSGTDKETVE

-3555 AIYKNDLSTLKEMVE
+3555 AVYKNDLSTLKEMVE

-3578 NGKSKEEAEDSAQN
+3578 NGKSKEEAENSAQN

-3612 SDNNIKTMIDVADEL
+3612 SDNNIKSMIDVADEL

-3654 DDKDNDTY
+3654 DDKDDDTY

>member
-89 SVSASEARKNYKS
+89 SVSASEAKKNYKS

-189 KNKNTLSKDKE
+189 KNKSALSKDKE
-200 ISKKAEQAYRYRN
+200 ISKKAEQAYKFKN
-213 AIAEKSKA
+213 AIVEKNKA

-239 KGQNDINYSQKYN
+239 KCQNDVDYSKKYN
-252 NSLKEL
+252 DSLKEL

-275 IDYYIANKNNEQQA
+275 IDYYVANKNNEQQA

-393 SALYD
+393 AALYD

-440 TAAMGDDISSQL
+440 TAAMGDDMSSQL

-578 NKIIEST
+578 NKIIESA

-624 YAEELQAKVKT
+624 YAEELQAKVKK
-635 SQANGD
+635 SQAKGD
-641 VLAGASIYDEADYSK
+641 VLAGTSIYDEADYSK
-656 INEKRLGQLQ
+656 LNEKRLGQLQ
-666 TEIVK
+666 SEIVK

-733 DISNDSLEALSTK
+733 DISNDSLEALSAK
-746 LKNGYADYSFT
+746 LKNGYTDYSFT

-769 NAKNAVL
+769 NAQNAVL

-784 EYTQKPE
+784 EYTQKPV
-791 ETFTAEQQSTNFKYN
+791 ETFTAEQQSNNPKYN

-812 ASNGN
+812 TADGN
-817 QAAVKIYGRH
+817 QAEVKIYGKH

-848 YNNILFE
+848 YNNISFK

-913 PFNEFVMRNPA
+913 SFNEFVMRNPA
-924 FYPAVKF
+924 FYSAVKF

-964 TKATRHIEGEYKNIS
+964 TKTTRHIEGEYKNIS
-979 DSDSTIDDVFISV
+979 DSDSTIDDVFTEV

-1049 YKNVQAAI
+1049 YKNVQSAI

-1114 FSKWLS
+1114 FAKWLS

-1155 QTAARTAMEMEQKR
+1155 QTAAKDAMEMEQKR
-1169 ADHIRKQFL
+1169 ANHIRKQFL
-1178 NMLDNASENL
+1178 NMLDNASNNL
-1188 YGGVEA
+1188 YNGTEIEYDTTSIKFSRNIEEYPYDMQTVIKDYLNSVDEKMLGFIDEF
-1194 ENNTKYSLDSYNKKQ
+1194 NSTKKFARHTISEVNKKQ
-1209 IDSFKNSK
+1209 IKDLK
-1217 KIELYH
+1217 KIIGFDFTGYSNGINTNALKHIEKRHGKNGKADNSMKNKNDLARINYILENYDNVEVVDKS
-1223 SKEQLQKF
+1223 SKEF
-1231 VDDARQHKNLNKK
+1231 NNSNNKSAQIILFK
-1244 MYFGVISNEM
+1244 KKINGTYYLIESAAESKWKKLWVISAYINKNDTVTQVLNDAENVPQSYVRNEL
-1254 AEYINNETGVDVKGY
+1254 ASPVSNDNVTQNKASVNNNETKFSLDVDRFSNDLRNAQLYQYDGYECFSKAKELYQRYQSGIANKNNFYVNTLADFKEISKRPKGKPDYVSYYFDKTGKRKISSEYWYNENGVVRGSDHWGEGISSCDWYLDGKARKGY
-1269 NVALRA
+1269 KRYGEARWEEFTLQTKTVQYDGKEFLTAF
-1275 DNILKIFNSH
+1275 DNSYGKNSLGKPIYKI
-1285 GNETFELSRGQRTI
+1285 G
-1299 TDEDI
+1299 D
-1304 LKLPQLLNN
+1304 
-1313 IDYAEYAGKYNGMQ
+1313 DYINYDKY
-1327 NSNNDF
+1327 
-1333 INLKSSKDDT
+1333 L
-1343 ITIGAFKQKKYLD
+1343 KKYTKVENVD
-1356 LRIHTMYAKNKGN
+1356 IPGT
-1369 NDDTAN
+1369 DT
-1375 AKALAS
+1375 
-1381 TSETSVGNVS
+1381 
-1391 FNSSISKYS
+1391 
-1400 DNVKKFSLDVDSDGN
+1400 KFSLDVDSDGN
-1415 ELSPAQAEYF
+1415 KLTQQQAEYF
-1425 KDSKV
+1425 KNSKV
-1430 RDDNGNLLVVYH
+1430 RDEDGNLLKVYH
-1442 GTNNREETET
+1442 GTSESFTVFDKTKGRANMDIQGMFFSPWEL
-1452 WDAKSKQ
+1452 DAKGYGENVNAYYINITNPASEQ
-1459 WNTEYKIFTK
+1459 MGYKALRK
-1469 FKTPDWVDT
+1469 FQ
-1478 SGFFFVD
+1478 GQ
-1485 DYNNAGGYGS
+1485 NNAG
-1495 TVYKVYLYIKNPLTI
+1495 VKAREYLESL
-1510 ECRGQNY
+1510 
-1517 SNINFNGETH
+1517 
-1527 DTYEWAEYAKKKGYD
+1527 GYD
-1542 GVIFRN
+1542 GVN
-1548 VVDGAGYEYF
+1548 NGDEEY
-1558 EKPVNEF
+1558 
-1565 VIFNSNQ
+1565 IAFNSNQ
-1572 AKNTDNLNPTSNPNI
+1572 IKLADNLTPT
-1587 HFSIDVPVEETRD
+1587 
-1600 LVAIHNTTESKL
+1600 
-1612 LSALELGGLPSPSI
+1612 
-1626 AIMKAQNISAN
+1626 
-1637 NEFGDISLVFDKKT
+1637 
-1651 IDPQESNAN
+1651 
-1660 KVYSSD
+1660 
-1666 AYTPISVK
+1666 
-1674 AEHKLNE
+1674 
-1681 KKAWDLYSKINNLVK
+1681 
-1696 QKLAYKPNASLFHP
+1696 
-1710 DNFKDQ
+1710 
-1716 VDSAGSIAE
+1716 
-1725 LVNKY
+1725 
-1730 KNDYALKELYL
+1730 
-1741 ADKSEPVRDIVQREK
+1741 
-1756 KTTLTSED
+1756 
-1764 TDVFDFL
+1764 
-1771 NDNIKDTLQEIEN
+1771 EN
-1784 KPLLPSKLWVE
+1784 
-1795 RYDSKIKQS
+1795 
-1804 IADYY
+1804 
-1809 KSLIPGISDEN
+1809 
-1820 IDNIFNNSGEIKTAF
+1820 
-1835 QRKAFVKK
+1835 
-1843 AIDYLKNG
+1843 
-1851 AEKVELVSDD
+1851 
-1861 EATHNLIDDKINQ
+1861 
-1874 KEYESWLNDL
+1874 
-1884 FDGVVEKKGIWKG
+1884 
-1897 NDPFDESGERKN
+1897 
-1909 WEILYWDYNLEN
+1909 
-1921 IVKAMNNQN
+1921 
-1930 AQGGNFLVS
+1930 
-1939 NIIGGSAKKYNN
+1939 
-1951 LDEVRNDESRLQ
+1951 
-1963 NVNDEEYNQI
+1963 
-1973 RNNLYKRFRE
+1973 
-1983 IAQSMTKND
+1983 
-1992 NPFAVADIIVDGVA
+1992 
-2006 KTETKSGLANYL
+2006 
-2018 KTELKGWANYSDMAV
+2018 
-2033 DDIWTLVN
+2033 
-2041 DIRALPTS
+2041 
-2049 YFEAKP
+2049 
-2055 QRAVYFN
+2055 
-2062 EVYTAVIPDNA
+2062 
-2073 SQKLKNALKNA
+2073 
-2084 GVSYAEYKANN
+2084 
-2095 EQSRLDVVNSLE
+2095 E
-2107 DIRFSRDVNIDEFD
+2107 DIRFSRDVNYSYNELIKKPDMKITEIDDSIDYKANSISRKNVIETAINNAKEIGRVNENGNVVIYVDDIKTDIIVSKSAIRHSLDRRLSINAPVVINVGNILKNSIRINELVPRNKYIENSYALIGIAKNNNNEPYVVSFVVNRHSNEIQSIDVLYAVNAKKEVAALDEPEF
-2121 EREYTNVKLSKAE
+2121 RPINGT
-2134 YNKLYSEALTWDSDK
+2134 ALTTSTISISNLLDYVNNYFPDILPESVLK
-2149 VGKVCHKYL
+2149 
-2158 GGMHYC
+2158 HYG
-2164 YVFDNDYNLIVLD
+2164 Y
-2177 KDVSKNIHERRDINN
+2177 SSRPEGNIGE
-2192 VNSDRRNISGRYEI
+2192 SAL
-2206 FEDFDG
+2206 F
-2212 YNNSSIRYV
+2212 
-2221 ENRRTTTNN
+2221 
-2230 DKLDKEKIQRERDG
+2230 
-2244 YGRGNFEDVNYDK
+2244 
-2257 TSEEKYSRD
+2257 SRD
-2266 VDYAEY
+2266 VDYADY

-2322 GVDVEKE
+2322 GVDVAKE

-2343 NAAYDLAQKL
+2343 NAAYDLANKL
-2353 VENEKQL
+2353 VENEKQI

-2385 QKEEVSYYFGSY
+2385 QKEEVSYYFGTY

-2430 LMPSDNSQDLPI
+2430 LMPSNNSQDMPI

-2490 KNEKRFLS
+2490 KNEKRFLK

-2506 ISNYQKLLA
+2506 ISDYQKLLA

-2526 EFRKEQIK
+2526 EFRKEQIR

-2554 RQKQKE
+2554 RQHQKE

-2639 EAYNGYIKNY
+2639 EAYNGYIRNY

-2742 SDELLKLYHDVRKG
+2742 SDELLKLYRDVRKG

-2769 YADDVREKYDWKSW
+2769 YADDVRKKYDWKSW

-2987 GDEFSSIR
+2987 GDEFNSIR

-3034 SIFKKNA
+3034 SMFKKNA

-3103 TVDYLNNV
+3103 TVDYLNNI

-3117 KIAAFFKDGAFRDEV
+3117 KIAAFFKDGAFRDEAL
-3132 FGYTAS
+3132 GYFAS
-3138 KADEIT
+3138 KADEVT
-3144 WSRIWNACKAETKD
+3144 WAHIWNACKAETKD
-3158 KYPDL
+3158 KYPNL

-3220 VNAAVQA
+3220 FNATVQA

-3260 ARNDDDDKTYLEAYL
+3260 ARNDDDDKTYAEKYI

-3292 AFVKDVANIFKG
+3292 AFLKDAISVFQG

-3309 ADMDSVGDLVSAVKN
+3309 ADMSVFSDLYNSIHN
-3324 LWSDNLTPWKKV
+3324 LNSDNLTYTQK
-3336 QNIAGA
+3336 IESLAGSI
-3342 LGAFIGWPIENV
+3342 GAFFGLPIKNVIRDINSVENV
-3354 MRDVR
+3354 I
-3359 SVYNMVHKGLTIGLG
+3359 KGAKNG
-3374 VNKSALKSAT
+3374 NSFNPSMAKEAT
-3384 MDSIKESL
+3384 QSEIKEALIS
-3392 VTDDVLAVFGLEL
+3392 DDVLAVFGLDL

-3415 YEAIKDGDKEMYKR
+3415 YEAIKDGNKEMYKR
-3429 IADNVSN
+3429 IADNVSD

-3459 LDGDIGTAIK
+3459 LDGDIGMAIN

-3476 DGFDYEIAYKAIKAY
+3476 DGFDYELAYKAIKAY

-3499 GYKADSDDK
+3499 GYKADSNDK

-3514 ETLISSGMDKETVE
+3514 ETLISSGTDKETVE

-3536 DEEQDSKDSKFF
+3536 DEEQDSKDSKLYNK
-3548 TNNDLAT
+3548 TDLINALSSGDKSVLKTVIDGNIAT
-3555 AIYKNDLSTLKEMVE
+3555 
-3570 KNKQVDIS
+3570 DIS
-3578 NGKSKEEAEDSAQN
+3578 NGKTKTEAEK
-3592 SIKSALV
+3592 SIKSSLKSAF
-3599 KGKKEIAQAGIDY
+3599 KEEYLAA
-3612 SDNNIKTMIDVADEL
+3612 DNSKRSQIKTKLKSTGYFDDEDFTNW
-3627 ENNYEY
+3627 EASSYNTEAMVEAFKSNDTKNIRNY
-3633 TTVIKAIKSYYST
+3633 VDNRIKA
-3646 MKSAKEAL
+3646 
-3654 DDKDNDTY
+3654 
-3662 NQKLKELIASGMDK
+3662 
-3676 STVESA
+3676 
-3682 IKKIVVTDSDSQN
+3682 
-3695 ESQLFN
+3695 
-3701 EDDLSAAIESGDN
+3701 
-3714 NTLNKVCES
+3714 KV
-3723 IKNVYIA
+3723 A
-3730 NGSSKDEAEE
+3730 NGMTQDNAVFGIRTSITN
-3740 KLQQKIKKA
+3740 QYKA
-3749 KYGKRKTTNVL
+3749 KF
-3760 NANNTQQIRSY
+3760 I
-3771 INEKVNSYVDSGK
+3771 
-3784 SVKQSANY
+3784 
-3792 TRKSIDGILELRYKN
+3792 N
-3807 GNADKKADVLTIM
+3807 GNADEKAKIITIM
-3820 VKTGLYGDRR
+3820 TKTGLYGNRTDVINYIN
-3830 AAKQYA
+3830 KYW
-3836 DEHYLK
+3836 LK

>member
-76 QLKAVLNMINPLD
+76 QLKAILNIINPAD
-89 SVSASEARKNYKS
+89 GISASEAKKNYKS

-112 AYDKLKEEYEA
+112 AYDKLKEEYET

-142 ETLYGNPYDAERK
+142 ETLYGDPYDAERK

-189 KNKNTLSKDKE
+189 KNKNALSKDNE

-239 KGQNDINYSQKYN
+239 KGQNDVDYSKKYN
-252 NSLKEL
+252 DSLKEL

-265 GYKDIKAEDL
+265 GYNDIKAKDL

-393 SALYD
+393 AALYD

-440 TAAMGDDISSQL
+440 TAAMGDDMSSQL

-458 GETIKSSVKSALI
+458 GETIKSSVKGALI

-481 LEWADVKGNSTF
+481 LEWADVKGSSTF

-523 QLSELSQLKRSYLE
+523 QLSELSQLKISYLE

-578 NKIIEST
+578 NNIIESV

-596 EAKAQSNS
+596 EAKAQSDS

-733 DISNDSLEALSTK
+733 DISNDSLEALSAK
-746 LKNGYADYSFT
+746 LKNGYTDYSFT
-757 YGGYSKYQQRAE
+757 YGGYGKYQQRAE
-769 NAKNAVL
+769 NAQNAVL
-776 EENTPNVS
+776 EENAPNVLD
-784 EYTQKPE
+784 YTQKPA
-791 ETFTAEQQSTNFKYN
+791 ETFTAEQQSDNPKYN

-812 ASNGN
+812 TASGN
-817 QAAVKIYGRH
+817 QAAVKIYGKH

-848 YNNILFE
+848 YNNISFE

-979 DSDSTIDDVFISV
+979 DSDSTIDDVFTEV

-1040 FGLAYNEQE
+1040 FGLAYNEKE
-1049 YKNVQAAI
+1049 YKNVQSAI

-1066 ADNFNALVDAY
+1066 ADNFNSLVDAY

-1114 FSKWLS
+1114 FAKWLS

-1146 KSVIATSNL
+1146 KNVIATSNL
-1155 QTAARTAMEMEQKR
+1155 QTAAKNAMEMEQKR
-1169 ADHIRKQFL
+1169 ANHIRKQFL

-1209 IDSFKNSK
+1209 IDSFKNSN

-1231 VDDARQHKNLNKK
+1231 VNDARQHKNLNKK

-1254 AEYINNETGVDVKGY
+1254 AEYIKNETGVDVKGY

-1285 GNETFELSRGQRTI
+1285 GNETFELSRGQRAI

-1400 DNVKKFSLDVDSDGN
+1400 DNVKKFSLSV
-1415 ELSPAQAEYF
+1415 PI
-1425 KDSKV
+1425 
-1430 RDDNGNLLVVYH
+1430 
-1442 GTNNREETET
+1442 EETKE
-1452 WDAKSKQ
+1452 
-1459 WNTEYKIFTK
+1459 
-1469 FKTPDWVDT
+1469 
-1478 SGFFFVD
+1478 
-1485 DYNNAGGYGS
+1485 
-1495 TVYKVYLYIKNPLTI
+1495 
-1510 ECRGQNY
+1510 
-1517 SNINFNGETH
+1517 
-1527 DTYEWAEYAKKKGYD
+1527 
-1542 GVIFRN
+1542 
-1548 VVDGAGYEYF
+1548 
-1558 EKPVNEF
+1558 
-1565 VIFNSNQ
+1565 
-1572 AKNTDNLNPTSNPNI
+1572 
-1587 HFSIDVPVEETRD
+1587 

-1730 KNDYALKELYL
+1730 KNNYAFKELYL

-1820 IDNIFNNSGEIKTAF
+1820 INNIFNNSDEIKTAF

-1861 EATHNLIDDKINQ
+1861 EATHNLIDNKINQ

-1897 NDPFDESGERKN
+1897 NDPFTESGNRKN
-1909 WEILYWDYNLEN
+1909 WESLYWDYNLEN

-1951 LDEVRNDESRLQ
+1951 LDEVKNDKSRLR

-1973 RNNLYKRFRE
+1973 RNNLYKRFQE

-2107 DIRFSRDVNIDEFD
+2107 DVRFSRDVNIDSRHNFS
-2121 EREYTNVKLSKAE
+2121 NALSKAE
-2134 YNKLYSEALTWDSDK
+2134 FRQFYSILDNKENGRIINNSAVIINESKIDNTKLICYNGNSKSPVITAIYRLL
-2149 VGKVCHKYL
+2149 
-2158 GGMHYC
+2158 
-2164 YVFDNDYNLIVLD
+2164 NDD
-2177 KDVSKNIHERRDINN
+2177 ETIHEENN
-2192 VNSDRRNISGRYEI
+2192 LSARIIAKAEERGYSNEEIIRLLKANIEYYGYVLEKYDTESGGFRSLTKSSQGNSRN
-2206 FEDFDG
+2206 FE
-2212 YNNSSIRYV
+2212 NS
-2221 ENRRTTTNN
+2221 T
-2230 DKLDKEKIQRERDG
+2230 D
-2244 YGRGNFEDVNYDK
+2244 GRGIQQKDRNANF
-2257 TSEEKYSRD
+2257 SRD

-2322 GVDVEKE
+2322 GVDVAKE

-2409 ITENGIPLDDLAN
+2409 ITENGILLDDLAN

-2447 VNTYKDKVIENDYGY
+2447 VNTYKNKVIENVYGY

-2490 KNEKRFLS
+2490 KNEKRFLK
-2498 ARSKYAQQ
+2498 ARSKYARQ

-2742 SDELLKLYHDVRKG
+2742 SDELLKLYRDVRKG

-2769 YADDVREKYDWKSW
+2769 YADDVRKKYDWKSW

-2987 GDEFSSIR
+2987 GDEFNSIR

-3034 SIFKKNA
+3034 SMFKKNA

-3103 TVDYLNNV
+3103 TVDYLNNI

-3117 KIAAFFKDGAFRDEV
+3117 KIAAFFKDGAFRDEAL
-3132 FGYTAS
+3132 GYFAS
-3138 KADEIT
+3138 KADEVT
-3144 WSRIWNACKAETKD
+3144 WAHIWNACKAETKD
-3158 KYPDL
+3158 KYPNL

-3220 VNAAVQA
+3220 FNATVQA

-3260 ARNDDDDKTYLEAYL
+3260 ARNDDDDKTYAEKYI

-3292 AFVKDVANIFKG
+3292 AFLKDAISVFQG

-3309 ADMDSVGDLVSAVKN
+3309 ADMSVFSDLYNSIHN
-3324 LWSDNLTPWKKV
+3324 LNSDNLTYTQK
-3336 QNIAGA
+3336 IESLAGSI
-3342 LGAFIGWPIENV
+3342 GAFFGLPIKNVIRDINSVENV
-3354 MRDVR
+3354 I
-3359 SVYNMVHKGLTIGLG
+3359 KGAKNG
-3374 VNKSALKSAT
+3374 NSFNPSMAKEAT
-3384 MDSIKESL
+3384 QSEIKEALIS
-3392 VTDDVLAVFGLEL
+3392 DDVLAVFGLDL

-3415 YEAIKDGDKEMYKR
+3415 YEAIKDGNKEMYKR
-3429 IADNVSN
+3429 IADNVSD

-3446 ENDERVATAGLAY
+3446 ENDERVAAAGLAY
-3459 LDGDIGTAIK
+3459 LDGDIGTAIN

-3476 DGFDYEIAYKAIKAY
+3476 DGFDYEIAYKAIKSY

-3508 KYKQSL
+3508 KYKQSV

-3536 DEEQDSKDSKFF
+3536 DEEQDSKDSKLYNK
-3548 TNNDLAT
+3548 TDLINALNSSDKSVLKTVIDGNIAT
-3555 AIYKNDLSTLKEMVE
+3555 
-3570 KNKQVDIS
+3570 DIR
-3578 NGKSKEEAEDSAQN
+3578 NGKTKAEAEK
-3592 SIKSALV
+3592 SIKSSLKSAF
-3599 KGKKEIAQAGIDY
+3599 KEEYLAA
-3612 SDNNIKTMIDVADEL
+3612 DNSKRSQIKTKLKSTGYFDDEDFTNW
-3627 ENNYEY
+3627 EASSYNTEAMVEAFKSNDTKNIRNY
-3633 TTVIKAIKSYYST
+3633 VDNRIKA
-3646 MKSAKEAL
+3646 
-3654 DDKDNDTY
+3654 
-3662 NQKLKELIASGMDK
+3662 
-3676 STVESA
+3676 
-3682 IKKIVVTDSDSQN
+3682 
-3695 ESQLFN
+3695 
-3701 EDDLSAAIESGDN
+3701 
-3714 NTLNKVCES
+3714 KV
-3723 IKNVYIA
+3723 A
-3730 NGSSKDEAEE
+3730 NGMTQDNAVFGIRTSITN
-3740 KLQQKIKKA
+3740 QYKA
-3749 KYGKRKTTNVL
+3749 KF
-3760 NANNTQQIRSY
+3760 I
-3771 INEKVNSYVDSGK
+3771 
-3784 SVKQSANY
+3784 
-3792 TRKSIDGILELRYKN
+3792 N
-3807 GNADKKADVLTIM
+3807 GNADEKAKIITIM
-3820 VKTGLYGDRR
+3820 TKTGLYGNRTNVINYIN
-3830 AAKQYA
+3830 KYW
-3836 DEHYLK
+3836 LK

>member
-1 MAVDYEKLRKKAKKR
+1 M
-16 DEEKQKKDAYEYS
+16 
-29 RSMYEGAK
+29 
-37 KNRSNVSANTYK
+37 
-49 LYYDDY
+49 
-55 IKNTKA
+55 
-61 YKNEQKKGINDERKS
+61 
-76 QLKAVLNMINPLD
+76 
-89 SVSASEARKNYKS
+89 
-102 AQKEKEKKQS
+102 
-112 AYDKLKEEYEA
+112 
-123 LNGSKQKKNLLM
+123 
-135 SEIGKVG
+135 
-142 ETLYGNPYDAERK
+142 
-155 NEVKQIYNKSKQE
+155 
-168 AYEQQAYDADIKQ
+168 
-181 KAREETAA
+181 
-189 KNKNTLSKDKE
+189 
-200 ISKKAEQAYRYRN
+200 
-213 AIAEKSKA
+213 
-221 SGADD
+221 
-226 MSSAMLNAMGVGS
+226 
-239 KGQNDINYSQKYN
+239 
-252 NSLKEL
+252 
-258 QSLINKK
+258 
-265 GYKDIKAEDL
+265 
-275 IDYYIANKNNEQQA
+275 
-289 KVIKGA
+289 
-295 EKAAQEHPVIMQA
+295 
-308 ARTLTSPLRAQANI
+308 
-322 ANTIDMAVNG
+322 
-332 KSSINGTA
+332 
-340 DFITNAAYGTRK
+340 
-352 GLEDKAANDGLIN
+352 
-365 LAGKKIGP
+365 
-373 ISVNK
+373 
-378 NNEIEILGNNMGNVN
+378 
-393 SALYD
+393 
-398 NIDQMAENVYNSLL
+398 
-412 FGGGITGGIT
+412 
-422 ASGKAE
+422 
-428 KAKQALINGVFS
+428 
-440 TAAMGDDISSQL
+440 
-452 ASGSSS
+452 
-458 GETIKSSVKSALI
+458 
-471 NFLTEMVGAP
+471 
-481 LEWADVKGNSTF
+481 
-493 GKILVSGL
+493 
-501 NEGTEEIIGNVVDRT
+501 
-516 YDQITQG
+516 
-523 QLSELSQLKRSYLE
+523 
-537 QGLSEQEADKEVVKS
+537 
-552 MLAEDIFAA
+552 
-561 LQAGFAG
+561 
-568 AVMSGSEIAP
+568 
-578 NKIIEST
+578 
-585 QNNIDNKKLGA
+585 
-596 EAKAQSNS
+596 
-604 DIQAIIDEGLSKN
+604 
-617 KNSKAYK
+617 
-624 YAEELQAKVKT
+624 
-635 SQANGD
+635 
-641 VLAGASIYDEADYSK
+641 
-656 INEKRLGQLQ
+656 
-666 TEIVK
+666 
-671 EGFKENIA
+671 
-679 TAIEGE
+679 
-685 KNEDRINKAISKM
+685 
-698 VNGFELSRYDVKV
+698 
-711 IKDSEKAINAIN
+711 
-723 EQFGSDFTEK
+723 
-733 DISNDSLEALSTK
+733 
-746 LKNGYADYSFT
+746 
-757 YGGYSKYQQRAE
+757 
-769 NAKNAVL
+769 
-776 EENTPNVS
+776 
-784 EYTQKPE
+784 
-791 ETFTAEQQSTNFKYN
+791 
-806 VNAVAI
+806 
-812 ASNGN
+812 
-817 QAAVKIYGRH
+817 KIYGKH

-848 YNNILFE
+848 YNNISFE

-946 AKSYDT
+946 AKSYDA

-964 TKATRHIEGEYKNIS
+964 TKTTRHIEGEYKNIS
-979 DSDSTIDDVFISV
+979 DSDSTIDEVFIKV
-992 ARKTR
+992 AKKTR

-1049 YKNVQAAI
+1049 YKNVQSAI

-1114 FSKWLS
+1114 FANWLS

-1126 EKKSIIETIAD
+1126 EKKSIIETITE

-1155 QTAARTAMEMEQKR
+1155 QTAARNAMEMEQKR

-1178 NMLDNASENL
+1178 NMLDNASNNL
-1188 YGGVEA
+1188 YNGTEVE
-1194 ENNTKYSLDSYNKKQ
+1194 ENTKNSVTLGKFADVDINSNEKLEKYGIPNTARTLNDFVNIQKRVISTLDNDNFFNQNNKNIVVNADTDIVVAITKDGIRETLSTEKRYFSLPRKIKTAKIAV
-1209 IDSFKNSK
+1209 IDNLPDMIRYAEVVNENEKN
-1217 KIELYH
+1217 YH
-1223 SKEQLQKF
+1223 SKKGSSFLVLSHPAIVDGENYNVEIKIKKTPVENKFYIHNMNLQN
-1231 VDDARQHKNLNKK
+1231 KNETVALNAKDK
-1244 MYFGVISNEM
+1244 IPRGYNNDELSRTDNIANNASNVN
-1254 AEYINNETGVDVKGY
+1254 NNET
-1269 NVALRA
+1269 
-1275 DNILKIFNSH
+1275 
-1285 GNETFELSRGQRTI
+1285 
-1299 TDEDI
+1299 
-1304 LKLPQLLNN
+1304 
-1313 IDYAEYAGKYNGMQ
+1313 
-1327 NSNNDF
+1327 
-1333 INLKSSKDDT
+1333 
-1343 ITIGAFKQKKYLD
+1343 
-1356 LRIHTMYAKNKGN
+1356 
-1369 NDDTAN
+1369 
-1375 AKALAS
+1375 
-1381 TSETSVGNVS
+1381 
-1391 FNSSISKYS
+1391 
-1400 DNVKKFSLDVDSDGN
+1400 KFSLDI
-1415 ELSPAQAEYF
+1415 PI
-1425 KDSKV
+1425 
-1430 RDDNGNLLVVYH
+1430 
-1442 GTNNREETET
+1442 EETKE
-1452 WDAKSKQ
+1452 
-1459 WNTEYKIFTK
+1459 
-1469 FKTPDWVDT
+1469 
-1478 SGFFFVD
+1478 
-1485 DYNNAGGYGS
+1485 
-1495 TVYKVYLYIKNPLTI
+1495 
-1510 ECRGQNY
+1510 
-1517 SNINFNGETH
+1517 
-1527 DTYEWAEYAKKKGYD
+1527 
-1542 GVIFRN
+1542 
-1548 VVDGAGYEYF
+1548 
-1558 EKPVNEF
+1558 
-1565 VIFNSNQ
+1565 
-1572 AKNTDNLNPTSNPNI
+1572 
-1587 HFSIDVPVEETRD
+1587 

-3144 WSRIWNACKAETKD
+3144 WSHIWNACKAETKD

-3820 VKTGLYGDRR
+3820 VKTGYMEIEEL
-3830 AAKQYA
+3830 QSNMQTNIISNN
-3836 DEHYLK
+3836 

>member
-733 DISNDSLEALSTK
+733 DISNDSLEALSAK
-746 LKNGYADYSFT
+746 LKNGYTDYSFT

-769 NAKNAVL
+769 NAQNAVL

-784 EYTQKPE
+784 EYTQKPA
-791 ETFTAEQQSTNFKYN
+791 ETLTAEQQSNDLKYN

-827 PFEVSADRSNFKV
+827 PFEVSADRSNIKL

-848 YNNILFE
+848 YNNISFE

-946 AKSYDT
+946 AKSYDA

-979 DSDSTIDDVFISV
+979 DSDSTIDDVFTEV

-1049 YKNVQAAI
+1049 YKNVQSAI

-1066 ADNFNALVDAY
+1066 ADNFNSLVDAY

-1114 FSKWLS
+1114 FAKWLS

-1155 QTAARTAMEMEQKR
+1155 QTAARNAMEMEQKR

-1178 NMLDNASENL
+1178 DMLDNASNNL
-1188 YGGVEA
+1188 YNGTEVE
-1194 ENNTKYSLDSYNKKQ
+1194 ENTKNSVTLGKFADVDINSNEKLEKYGIPNTARTLNDFVNIQKRVISTLDNDNFFNQNNKNIVVNADTDIVVAITKDGIRETLSTEKRYFSLPRKIKTAKIAV
-1209 IDSFKNSK
+1209 IDNLPDMIRYAEVVNENEKN
-1217 KIELYH
+1217 YH
-1223 SKEQLQKF
+1223 SKKGSSFLVLSHPAIVDGENYNVEIKIKKTPVENKFYIHNMNLQN
-1231 VDDARQHKNLNKK
+1231 KNETVALNAKDK
-1244 MYFGVISNEM
+1244 IPRGYNNDELSRTDNIANNASNVN
-1254 AEYINNETGVDVKGY
+1254 NNET
-1269 NVALRA
+1269 
-1275 DNILKIFNSH
+1275 
-1285 GNETFELSRGQRTI
+1285 
-1299 TDEDI
+1299 
-1304 LKLPQLLNN
+1304 
-1313 IDYAEYAGKYNGMQ
+1313 
-1327 NSNNDF
+1327 
-1333 INLKSSKDDT
+1333 
-1343 ITIGAFKQKKYLD
+1343 
-1356 LRIHTMYAKNKGN
+1356 
-1369 NDDTAN
+1369 
-1375 AKALAS
+1375 
-1381 TSETSVGNVS
+1381 
-1391 FNSSISKYS
+1391 
-1400 DNVKKFSLDVDSDGN
+1400 KFSLDI
-1415 ELSPAQAEYF
+1415 PI
-1425 KDSKV
+1425 
-1430 RDDNGNLLVVYH
+1430 
-1442 GTNNREETET
+1442 EETKE
-1452 WDAKSKQ
+1452 
-1459 WNTEYKIFTK
+1459 
-1469 FKTPDWVDT
+1469 
-1478 SGFFFVD
+1478 
-1485 DYNNAGGYGS
+1485 
-1495 TVYKVYLYIKNPLTI
+1495 
-1510 ECRGQNY
+1510 
-1517 SNINFNGETH
+1517 
-1527 DTYEWAEYAKKKGYD
+1527 
-1542 GVIFRN
+1542 
-1548 VVDGAGYEYF
+1548 
-1558 EKPVNEF
+1558 
-1565 VIFNSNQ
+1565 
-1572 AKNTDNLNPTSNPNI
+1572 
-1587 HFSIDVPVEETRD
+1587 

-3144 WSRIWNACKAETKD
+3144 WSHIWNACKAETKD

-3491 SSEIQKAA
+3491 SSEIQKAT

>member
-1 MAVDYEKLRKKAKKR
+1 MAIDFDTLRKKAKKR

-29 RSMYEGAK
+29 KSMYEGAK

-112 AYDKLKEEYEA
+112 AYDKLKEEYKA

-155 NEVKQIYNKSKQE
+155 NEVKRIYNKSKQE

-181 KAREETAA
+181 KAKEETAA
-189 KNKNTLSKDKE
+189 KNKNALSKDNE

-239 KGQNDINYSQKYN
+239 KGKNDVDYSKKYN
-252 NSLKEL
+252 DSLKEL
-258 QSLINKK
+258 QNLINKK

-275 IDYYIANKNNEQQA
+275 IDYYITNKNNEQQA

-393 SALYD
+393 AALYD

-440 TAAMGDDISSQL
+440 TAAMGDDMSSQL

-578 NKIIEST
+578 NKIIESA

-624 YAEELQAKVKT
+624 YAEELQAKVKK
-635 SQANGD
+635 SQAKGD
-641 VLAGASIYDEADYSK
+641 VLAGTSIYDEADYSK
-656 INEKRLGQLQ
+656 LNEKRLGQLQ
-666 TEIVK
+666 SEIVK

-733 DISNDSLEALSTK
+733 DISNDSLEALSAK
-746 LKNGYADYSFT
+746 LKNGYTDYSFT

-769 NAKNAVL
+769 NAQNAVL

-784 EYTQKPE
+784 EYTQKPV
-791 ETFTAEQQSTNFKYN
+791 ETFTAEQQSNNPKYN

-812 ASNGN
+812 TADGN
-817 QAAVKIYGRH
+817 QAEVKIYGKH

-848 YNNILFE
+848 YNNISFK

-913 PFNEFVMRNPA
+913 SFNEFVMRNPA
-924 FYPAVKF
+924 FYSAVKF

-964 TKATRHIEGEYKNIS
+964 TKTTRHIEGEYKNIS
-979 DSDSTIDDVFISV
+979 DSDSTIDDVFTEV

-1049 YKNVQAAI
+1049 YKNVQSAI

-1114 FSKWLS
+1114 FAKWLS

-1155 QTAARTAMEMEQKR
+1155 QTAAKDAMEMEQKR
-1169 ADHIRKQFL
+1169 ANHIRKQFL
-1178 NMLDNASENL
+1178 NMLDNASNNL
-1188 YGGVEA
+1188 YNGTEIEYDTTSIKFSRNIEEYPYDMQTVIKDYLNSVDEKMLGFIDEF
-1194 ENNTKYSLDSYNKKQ
+1194 NSTKKFARHTISEVNKKQ
-1209 IDSFKNSK
+1209 IKDLK
-1217 KIELYH
+1217 KIIGFDFTGYSNGINTNALKHIEKRHGKNGKADNSMKNKNDLARINYILENYDNVEVVDKS
-1223 SKEQLQKF
+1223 SKEF
-1231 VDDARQHKNLNKK
+1231 NNSNNKSAQIILFK
-1244 MYFGVISNEM
+1244 KKINGTYYLIESAAESKWKKLWVISAYINKNDTVTQVLNDAENVPQSYVRNEL
-1254 AEYINNETGVDVKGY
+1254 ASPVSNDNVTQNKASVNNNETKFSLDVDRFSNDLRNAQLYQYDGYECFSKAKELYQRYQSGIANKNNFYVNTLADFKEISKRPKGKPDYVSYYFDKTGKRKISSEYWYNENGVVRGSDHWGEGISSCDWYLDGKARKGY
-1269 NVALRA
+1269 KRYGEARWEEFTLQTKTVQYDGKEFLTAF
-1275 DNILKIFNSH
+1275 DNSYGKNSLGKPIYKI
-1285 GNETFELSRGQRTI
+1285 G
-1299 TDEDI
+1299 D
-1304 LKLPQLLNN
+1304 
-1313 IDYAEYAGKYNGMQ
+1313 DYINYDKY
-1327 NSNNDF
+1327 
-1333 INLKSSKDDT
+1333 L
-1343 ITIGAFKQKKYLD
+1343 KKYTKVENVD
-1356 LRIHTMYAKNKGN
+1356 IPGT
-1369 NDDTAN
+1369 DT
-1375 AKALAS
+1375 
-1381 TSETSVGNVS
+1381 
-1391 FNSSISKYS
+1391 
-1400 DNVKKFSLDVDSDGN
+1400 KFSLDVDSDGN
-1415 ELSPAQAEYF
+1415 KLTQQQAEYF
-1425 KDSKV
+1425 KNSKV
-1430 RDDNGNLLVVYH
+1430 RDEDGNLLKVYH
-1442 GTNNREETET
+1442 GTSESFTVFDKTKGRANMDIQGMFFSPWEL
-1452 WDAKSKQ
+1452 DAKGYGENVNAYYINITNPASEQ
-1459 WNTEYKIFTK
+1459 MGYKALRK
-1469 FKTPDWVDT
+1469 FQ
-1478 SGFFFVD
+1478 GQ
-1485 DYNNAGGYGS
+1485 NNAG
-1495 TVYKVYLYIKNPLTI
+1495 VKAREYLESL
-1510 ECRGQNY
+1510 
-1517 SNINFNGETH
+1517 
-1527 DTYEWAEYAKKKGYD
+1527 GYD
-1542 GVIFRN
+1542 GVN
-1548 VVDGAGYEYF
+1548 NGDEEY
-1558 EKPVNEF
+1558 
-1565 VIFNSNQ
+1565 IAFNSNQ
-1572 AKNTDNLNPTSNPNI
+1572 IKLADNLTPT
-1587 HFSIDVPVEETRD
+1587 
-1600 LVAIHNTTESKL
+1600 
-1612 LSALELGGLPSPSI
+1612 
-1626 AIMKAQNISAN
+1626 
-1637 NEFGDISLVFDKKT
+1637 
-1651 IDPQESNAN
+1651 
-1660 KVYSSD
+1660 
-1666 AYTPISVK
+1666 
-1674 AEHKLNE
+1674 
-1681 KKAWDLYSKINNLVK
+1681 
-1696 QKLAYKPNASLFHP
+1696 
-1710 DNFKDQ
+1710 
-1716 VDSAGSIAE
+1716 
-1725 LVNKY
+1725 
-1730 KNDYALKELYL
+1730 
-1741 ADKSEPVRDIVQREK
+1741 
-1756 KTTLTSED
+1756 
-1764 TDVFDFL
+1764 
-1771 NDNIKDTLQEIEN
+1771 EN
-1784 KPLLPSKLWVE
+1784 
-1795 RYDSKIKQS
+1795 
-1804 IADYY
+1804 
-1809 KSLIPGISDEN
+1809 
-1820 IDNIFNNSGEIKTAF
+1820 
-1835 QRKAFVKK
+1835 
-1843 AIDYLKNG
+1843 
-1851 AEKVELVSDD
+1851 
-1861 EATHNLIDDKINQ
+1861 
-1874 KEYESWLNDL
+1874 
-1884 FDGVVEKKGIWKG
+1884 
-1897 NDPFDESGERKN
+1897 
-1909 WEILYWDYNLEN
+1909 
-1921 IVKAMNNQN
+1921 
-1930 AQGGNFLVS
+1930 
-1939 NIIGGSAKKYNN
+1939 
-1951 LDEVRNDESRLQ
+1951 
-1963 NVNDEEYNQI
+1963 
-1973 RNNLYKRFRE
+1973 
-1983 IAQSMTKND
+1983 
-1992 NPFAVADIIVDGVA
+1992 
-2006 KTETKSGLANYL
+2006 
-2018 KTELKGWANYSDMAV
+2018 
-2033 DDIWTLVN
+2033 
-2041 DIRALPTS
+2041 
-2049 YFEAKP
+2049 
-2055 QRAVYFN
+2055 
-2062 EVYTAVIPDNA
+2062 
-2073 SQKLKNALKNA
+2073 
-2084 GVSYAEYKANN
+2084 
-2095 EQSRLDVVNSLE
+2095 E
-2107 DIRFSRDVNIDEFD
+2107 DIRFSRDVNYSYNELIKKPDMKITEIDDSIDYKANSISRKNVIETAINNAKEIGRVNENGNVVIYVDDIKTDIIVSKSAIRHSLDRRLSINAPVVINVGNILKNSIRINELVPRNKYIENSYALIGIAKNNNNEPYVVSFVVNRHSNEIQSIDVLYAVNAKKEVAALDEPEF
-2121 EREYTNVKLSKAE
+2121 RPINGT
-2134 YNKLYSEALTWDSDK
+2134 ALTTSTISISNLLDYVNNYFPDILPESVLK
-2149 VGKVCHKYL
+2149 
-2158 GGMHYC
+2158 HYG
-2164 YVFDNDYNLIVLD
+2164 Y
-2177 KDVSKNIHERRDINN
+2177 SSRPEGNIGE
-2192 VNSDRRNISGRYEI
+2192 SAL
-2206 FEDFDG
+2206 F
-2212 YNNSSIRYV
+2212 
-2221 ENRRTTTNN
+2221 
-2230 DKLDKEKIQRERDG
+2230 
-2244 YGRGNFEDVNYDK
+2244 
-2257 TSEEKYSRD
+2257 SRD
-2266 VDYAEY
+2266 VDYADY

-2322 GVDVEKE
+2322 GVDVAKE

-2343 NAAYDLAQKL
+2343 NAAYDLANKL
-2353 VENEKQL
+2353 VENEKQI

-2385 QKEEVSYYFGSY
+2385 QKEEVSYYFGTY

-2430 LMPSDNSQDLPI
+2430 LMPSDNSQDMPI

-2490 KNEKRFLS
+2490 KNEKRFLK

-2506 ISNYQKLLA
+2506 ISDYQKLLA

-2526 EFRKEQIK
+2526 EFRKEQIR

-2554 RQKQKE
+2554 RQHQKE

-2639 EAYNGYIKNY
+2639 EAYNGYIRNY

-2742 SDELLKLYHDVRKG
+2742 SDELLKLYRDVRKG

-2769 YADDVREKYDWKSW
+2769 YADDVRKKYDWKSW

-2987 GDEFSSIR
+2987 GDEFNSIR

-3034 SIFKKNA
+3034 SMFKKNA

-3103 TVDYLNNV
+3103 TVDYLNNI

-3117 KIAAFFKDGAFRDEV
+3117 KIAAFFKDGAFRDEAL
-3132 FGYTAS
+3132 GYFAS
-3138 KADEIT
+3138 KADEVT
-3144 WSRIWNACKAETKD
+3144 WAHIWNACKAETKD
-3158 KYPDL
+3158 KYPNL

-3220 VNAAVQA
+3220 FNATVQA

-3260 ARNDDDDKTYLEAYL
+3260 ARNDDDDKTYAEKYI

-3292 AFVKDVANIFKG
+3292 AFLKDAISVFQG

-3309 ADMDSVGDLVSAVKN
+3309 ADMSVFSDLYNSIHN
-3324 LWSDNLTPWKKV
+3324 LNSDNLTYTQK
-3336 QNIAGA
+3336 IESLAGSI
-3342 LGAFIGWPIENV
+3342 GAFFGLPIKNVIRDINSVENV
-3354 MRDVR
+3354 I
-3359 SVYNMVHKGLTIGLG
+3359 KGAKNG
-3374 VNKSALKSAT
+3374 NSFNPSMAKEAT
-3384 MDSIKESL
+3384 QSEIKEALIS
-3392 VTDDVLAVFGLEL
+3392 DDVLAVFGLDL

-3415 YEAIKDGDKEMYKR
+3415 YEAIKDGNKEMYKR
-3429 IADNVSN
+3429 IADNVSD

-3446 ENDERVATAGLAY
+3446 ENDERVAAAGLAY
-3459 LDGDIGTAIK
+3459 LDGDIGTAIN

-3476 DGFDYEIAYKAIKAY
+3476 DGFDYEIAYKAIKSY

-3508 KYKQSL
+3508 KYKQSV

-3536 DEEQDSKDSKFF
+3536 DEEQDSKDSKLYNK
-3548 TNNDLAT
+3548 TDLINALNSSDKSVLKTVIDGNIAT
-3555 AIYKNDLSTLKEMVE
+3555 
-3570 KNKQVDIS
+3570 DIR
-3578 NGKSKEEAEDSAQN
+3578 NGKTKAEAEK
-3592 SIKSALV
+3592 SIKSSLKSAF
-3599 KGKKEIAQAGIDY
+3599 KEEYLAA
-3612 SDNNIKTMIDVADEL
+3612 DNSKRSQIKTKLKSTGYFDDEDFTNW
-3627 ENNYEY
+3627 EASSYNTEAMVEAFKSNDTKNIRNY
-3633 TTVIKAIKSYYST
+3633 VDNRIKA
-3646 MKSAKEAL
+3646 
-3654 DDKDNDTY
+3654 
-3662 NQKLKELIASGMDK
+3662 
-3676 STVESA
+3676 
-3682 IKKIVVTDSDSQN
+3682 
-3695 ESQLFN
+3695 
-3701 EDDLSAAIESGDN
+3701 
-3714 NTLNKVCES
+3714 KV
-3723 IKNVYIA
+3723 A
-3730 NGSSKDEAEE
+3730 NGMTQDNAVFGIRTSITN
-3740 KLQQKIKKA
+3740 QYKA
-3749 KYGKRKTTNVL
+3749 KF
-3760 NANNTQQIRSY
+3760 I
-3771 INEKVNSYVDSGK
+3771 
-3784 SVKQSANY
+3784 
-3792 TRKSIDGILELRYKN
+3792 N
-3807 GNADKKADVLTIM
+3807 GNADEKAKIITIM
-3820 VKTGLYGDRR
+3820 TKTGLYGNRTNVINYIN
-3830 AAKQYA
+3830 KYW
-3836 DEHYLK
+3836 LK

>member
-76 QLKAVLNMINPLD
+76 QLKAILNIINPAD
-89 SVSASEARKNYKS
+89 GISASEAKKNYKS

-112 AYDKLKEEYEA
+112 AYDKLKEEYET

-142 ETLYGNPYDAERK
+142 EALYGNPYDAERK
-155 NEVKQIYNKSKQE
+155 NEVKQIYYKSKQE

-189 KNKNTLSKDKE
+189 KNKNALSKDNE

-226 MSSAMLNAMGVGS
+226 MSSAMLNAIGVGS
-239 KGQNDINYSQKYN
+239 KGKNDVDYSKKYN
-252 NSLKEL
+252 ASLKEL

-393 SALYD
+393 AALYD

-440 TAAMGDDISSQL
+440 TAAMGDDMSSQL

-458 GETIKSSVKSALI
+458 GETIKSSVKGALI

-481 LEWADVKGNSTF
+481 LEWADVKGSSTF

-578 NKIIEST
+578 NNIIESA

-656 INEKRLGQLQ
+656 LNEKRLGQLQ

-711 IKDSEKAINAIN
+711 IKDSKKVINAIN

-733 DISNDSLEALSTK
+733 DISNDSLEALSAK
-746 LKNGYADYSFT
+746 LKNGYTDYSFT

-769 NAKNAVL
+769 NAQNAAL

-784 EYTQKPE
+784 EYTQKPAG
-791 ETFTAEQQSTNFKYN
+791 TFTAEQQSNSLKYN

-848 YNNILFE
+848 YNNISFE

-868 KNFGNSGANAVYV
+868 KNFGNSGANAVFV

-931 LGDKAINIYRSGQTD
+931 LGNKAINIYRSGQTD
-946 AKSYDT
+946 AKSYDA

-979 DSDSTIDDVFISV
+979 DSDSTIDDVFLSV

-1004 DGRQGGNGQFIPS
+1004 DGRQGGNGQFITS

-1049 YKNVQAAI
+1049 YKNVQSAI

-1114 FSKWLS
+1114 FAKWLS

-1155 QTAARTAMEMEQKR
+1155 QTAARNAMEMERKR
-1169 ADHIRKQFL
+1169 AVHIRKQFL
-1178 NMLDNASENL
+1178 NMLDNASNNL
-1188 YGGVEA
+1188 YNGTEVE
-1194 ENNTKYSLDSYNKKQ
+1194 EKNTNALNVEFDSSTNFDKNMRYVANMKPVADLTGKEFAKGDTDLVTQVCEYFNSIGNKVESKYGT
-1209 IDSFKNSK
+1209 I
-1217 KIELYH
+1217 
-1223 SKEQLQKF
+1223 
-1231 VDDARQHKNLNKK
+1231 VLNR
-1244 MYFGVISNEM
+1244 
-1254 AEYINNETGVDVKGY
+1254 TGVK
-1269 NVALRA
+1269 
-1275 DNILKIFNSH
+1275 
-1285 GNETFELSRGQRTI
+1285 
-1299 TDEDI
+1299 
-1304 LKLPQLLNN
+1304 
-1313 IDYAEYAGKYNGMQ
+1313 
-1327 NSNNDF
+1327 
-1333 INLKSSKDDT
+1333 
-1343 ITIGAFKQKKYLD
+1343 
-1356 LRIHTMYAKNKGN
+1356 
-1369 NDDTAN
+1369 
-1375 AKALAS
+1375 
-1381 TSETSVGNVS
+1381 
-1391 FNSSISKYS
+1391 SSISHGIGRKKAVAFKAVPDVIKNGKIIDYTNNYKNRDYDTAVFSAPIKMENKDYYVAAVVNVNKNSNEYYLHEIAMTNKKEDETLFKTGNSQKTTPSNASSSIYS
-1400 DNVKKFSLDVDSDGN
+1400 LLNKLQNVNNNDTKFSLDI
-1415 ELSPAQAEYF
+1415 PI
-1425 KDSKV
+1425 
-1430 RDDNGNLLVVYH
+1430 
-1442 GTNNREETET
+1442 EETKE
-1452 WDAKSKQ
+1452 
-1459 WNTEYKIFTK
+1459 
-1469 FKTPDWVDT
+1469 
-1478 SGFFFVD
+1478 
-1485 DYNNAGGYGS
+1485 
-1495 TVYKVYLYIKNPLTI
+1495 
-1510 ECRGQNY
+1510 
-1517 SNINFNGETH
+1517 
-1527 DTYEWAEYAKKKGYD
+1527 
-1542 GVIFRN
+1542 
-1548 VVDGAGYEYF
+1548 
-1558 EKPVNEF
+1558 
-1565 VIFNSNQ
+1565 
-1572 AKNTDNLNPTSNPNI
+1572 
-1587 HFSIDVPVEETRD
+1587 

-1730 KNDYALKELYL
+1730 KNDYAFKELYL

-1820 IDNIFNNSGEIKTAF
+1820 IDNIFNNSDEIKTAF

-1861 EATHNLIDDKINQ
+1861 EATHNLIDNKINQ

-1897 NDPFDESGERKN
+1897 NDPFAESGNRKN
-1909 WEILYWDYNLEN
+1909 WESLYWDYNLEN

-1951 LDEVRNDESRLQ
+1951 LDEVRNDKSRLQ

-1973 RNNLYKRFRE
+1973 RNNLYKRFQE

-2095 EQSRLDVVNSLE
+2095 EQSRLDVVNSIE
-2107 DIRFSRDVNIDEFD
+2107 DVRFSRDVNIDEFD
-2121 EREYTNVKLSKAE
+2121 DTDYNEIRLGKKEYAVVSSAITTRYANKYSNELRSINYGDYKYRFVYNENGITYYSRYNIEDYLKGLDDYGVHGKAKNDNRLSGLLETSERYNSRSLSSNGNGRTTGNIDSFNRKTLQAE
-2134 YNKLYSEALTWDSDK
+2134 RQSDGFGYRK
-2149 VGKVCHKYL
+2149 NA
-2158 GGMHYC
+2158 
-2164 YVFDNDYNLIVLD
+2164 DNDNT
-2177 KDVSKNIHERRDINN
+2177 SKKR
-2192 VNSDRRNISGRYEI
+2192 
-2206 FEDFDG
+2206 
-2212 YNNSSIRYV
+2212 
-2221 ENRRTTTNN
+2221 
-2230 DKLDKEKIQRERDG
+2230 
-2244 YGRGNFEDVNYDK
+2244 
-2257 TSEEKYSRD
+2257 YSRD
-2266 VDYAEY
+2266 VDYSEY

-2282 KEINE
+2282 KDINE

-2322 GVDVEKE
+2322 GVDVAKE

-2385 QKEEVSYYFGSY
+2385 QKEEVSYYFGTY
-2397 GKYKNAARGKIN
+2397 GKYKNAVRGKIN

-2430 LMPSDNSQDLPI
+2430 LMPSDNSQDMPI

-2490 KNEKRFLS
+2490 KNEKRFQK

-2534 KNQDYRSNLYRDTVE
+2534 KNQDYRSNLYKDTVE

-2742 SDELLKLYHDVRKG
+2742 SDELLRLYRDVRKG

-2977 DRVYNYHSSN
+2977 DRVYNYHSST

-2995 TLVENA
+2995 TLVENS

-3034 SIFKKNA
+3034 SMFKKNA

-3144 WSRIWNACKAETKD
+3144 WSHIWNACKAETKD
-3158 KYPDL
+3158 KYPNL

-3220 VNAAVQA
+3220 FNATVQA

-3233 KGKATRIVASLVIAS
+3233 KKKATRIVASLVIAS

-3260 ARNDDDDKTYLEAYL
+3260 ARNDDDDKTYAEKYI

-3292 AFVKDVANIFKG
+3292 AFLKDAISVFQG

-3309 ADMDSVGDLVSAVKN
+3309 ADMSVFSDLYNSIHN
-3324 LWSDNLTPWKKV
+3324 LNSDNLTYTQK
-3336 QNIAGA
+3336 IESLAGSI
-3342 LGAFIGWPIENV
+3342 GAFFGLPIKNVIRDINSVENV
-3354 MRDVR
+3354 I
-3359 SVYNMVHKGLTIGLG
+3359 KGAKNGNSFNLSMA
-3374 VNKSALKSAT
+3374 KEAT
-3384 MDSIKESL
+3384 QSEIKEAL
-3392 VTDDVLAVFGLEL
+3392 LTDDVLAVFGLDL

-3415 YEAIKDGDKEMYKR
+3415 YEAIKDGNKEMYKR
-3429 IADNVSN
+3429 IADNVSD

-3459 LDGDIGTAIK
+3459 LDGDIGTAIN

-3476 DGFDYEIAYKAIKAY
+3476 DGFDYELAYKAIKAY

-3514 ETLISSGMDKETVE
+3514 ETLISSGTDKETVE

-3536 DEEQDSKDSKFF
+3536 DEEQDSKDSKLYNK
-3548 TNNDLAT
+3548 TDLINALNSGDKSVLKTVIDSNIAT
-3555 AIYKNDLSTLKEMVE
+3555 
-3570 KNKQVDIS
+3570 DIS
-3578 NGKSKEEAEDSAQN
+3578 NGKTKTEAER
-3592 SIKSALV
+3592 SIKSSLKSAF
-3599 KGKKEIAQAGIDY
+3599 KEEYLAA
-3612 SDNNIKTMIDVADEL
+3612 DNSKRSQIKTKLKSTGYFDDEDFTNW
-3627 ENNYEY
+3627 EASSYNTEAMVEAFKSNDTKNIRNY
-3633 TTVIKAIKSYYST
+3633 VDNRIKA
-3646 MKSAKEAL
+3646 
-3654 DDKDNDTY
+3654 
-3662 NQKLKELIASGMDK
+3662 
-3676 STVESA
+3676 
-3682 IKKIVVTDSDSQN
+3682 
-3695 ESQLFN
+3695 
-3701 EDDLSAAIESGDN
+3701 
-3714 NTLNKVCES
+3714 KV
-3723 IKNVYIA
+3723 A
-3730 NGSSKDEAEE
+3730 NGMTQDNAVFGIRTSITN
-3740 KLQQKIKKA
+3740 QYKA
-3749 KYGKRKTTNVL
+3749 KF
-3760 NANNTQQIRSY
+3760 I
-3771 INEKVNSYVDSGK
+3771 
-3784 SVKQSANY
+3784 
-3792 TRKSIDGILELRYKN
+3792 N
-3807 GNADKKADVLTIM
+3807 GNADEKAKIITIM
-3820 VKTGLYGDRR
+3820 TKTGLYGNRTDVINYIN
-3830 AAKQYA
+3830 KYW
-3836 DEHYLK
+3836 LK

>member
-112 AYDKLKEEYEA
+112 AYDKLKEEYET

-181 KAREETAA
+181 KAREETSA
-189 KNKNTLSKDKE
+189 KNKNALSKDKG

-221 SGADD
+221 SGSDD

-239 KGQNDINYSQKYN
+239 KGKNDVDYSKKYN
-252 NSLKEL
+252 DSLKEL

-295 EKAAQEHPVIMQA
+295 EKAAQQHPVIMQA

-322 ANTIDMAVNG
+322 ANTIDMAMNG

-393 SALYD
+393 AALYD

-440 TAAMGDDISSQL
+440 TAAMGDDMSSQL

-458 GETIKSSVKSALI
+458 GETIKSSVKGALI

-481 LEWADVKGNSTF
+481 LEWADVKGSSTF

-578 NKIIEST
+578 NNIIESV

-698 VNGFELSRYDVKV
+698 VNGFELSRYDVKA
-711 IKDSEKAINAIN
+711 IKDSEKAIYAIN
-723 EQFGSDFTEK
+723 EQFGSNFTEK
-733 DISNDSLEALSTK
+733 DISNDSLEALSAK
-746 LKNGYADYSFT
+746 LKNGYTDYSFT

-769 NAKNAVL
+769 NAQNAAL

-784 EYTQKPE
+784 GYTQKPV
-791 ETFTAEQQSTNFKYN
+791 ETFTAEQQSDNPKYN

-812 ASNGN
+812 TSNGN
-817 QAAVKIYGRH
+817 QAAVKIYGKH
-827 PFEVSADRSNFKV
+827 PFEVSTDRSNFKV

-848 YNNILFE
+848 YNNISLE

-868 KNFGNSGANAVYV
+868 KNFGNSGANAVFV

-913 PFNEFVMRNPA
+913 PFNEFIMRNPA

-946 AKSYDT
+946 AKSYDA

-979 DSDSTIDDVFISV
+979 DSDSTIDDVFTEV

-1049 YKNVQAAI
+1049 YKNVQSAI

-1066 ADNFNALVDAY
+1066 ADNFNSLVDAY

-1114 FSKWLS
+1114 FAKWLS

-1155 QTAARTAMEMEQKR
+1155 QTAARDAMEMEQKR

-1178 NMLDNASENL
+1178 NMLDNASNNL
-1188 YGGVEA
+1188 YNGTEVE
-1194 ENNTKYSLDSYNKKQ
+1194 ENTKNSVTLGKFADVDINSNEKLEKYGIPNTARTLNDFVNVQKRVISTLDNDNFFNQNNKNIVVNADTDIVVAITKDGIRETLSSGKRYFSLPRKIKTAKIAV
-1209 IDSFKNSK
+1209 IDNLPDMIRYAEVVNENEKN
-1217 KIELYH
+1217 YH
-1223 SKEQLQKF
+1223 SKEGSSFLVLNHPAIVDGENYNVEIKIKKTPVENKFYIHNMTLQN
-1231 VDDARQHKNLNKK
+1231 KNETVALNAKDK
-1244 MYFGVISNEM
+1244 ISRGLNSNELSRTDNI
-1254 AEYINNETGVDVKGY
+1254 ANNASNVNNNET
-1269 NVALRA
+1269 
-1275 DNILKIFNSH
+1275 
-1285 GNETFELSRGQRTI
+1285 
-1299 TDEDI
+1299 
-1304 LKLPQLLNN
+1304 
-1313 IDYAEYAGKYNGMQ
+1313 
-1327 NSNNDF
+1327 
-1333 INLKSSKDDT
+1333 
-1343 ITIGAFKQKKYLD
+1343 
-1356 LRIHTMYAKNKGN
+1356 
-1369 NDDTAN
+1369 
-1375 AKALAS
+1375 
-1381 TSETSVGNVS
+1381 
-1391 FNSSISKYS
+1391 
-1400 DNVKKFSLDVDSDGN
+1400 KFSLDVDSDGN
-1415 ELSPAQAEYF
+1415 KLTQQQAEYF
-1425 KDSKV
+1425 KNSKV
-1430 RDDNGNLLVVYH
+1430 RDEDSNLLKVYH
-1442 GTNNREETET
+1442 GTSESFTVFDKTKGRANMDIQGMFFSPWEL
-1452 WDAKSKQ
+1452 DAKGYGENVNAYYINITNPASEQ
-1459 WNTEYKIFTK
+1459 MGYKALRK
-1469 FKTPDWVDT
+1469 FQ
-1478 SGFFFVD
+1478 GQ
-1485 DYNNAGGYGS
+1485 NNAG
-1495 TVYKVYLYIKNPLTI
+1495 VKAREYLESL
-1510 ECRGQNY
+1510 
-1517 SNINFNGETH
+1517 
-1527 DTYEWAEYAKKKGYD
+1527 GYD
-1542 GVIFRN
+1542 GVN
-1548 VVDGAGYEYF
+1548 NGDEEY
-1558 EKPVNEF
+1558 
-1565 VIFNSNQ
+1565 IAFNSNQ
-1572 AKNTDNLNPTSNPNI
+1572 IKLADNLTPTENE
-1587 HFSIDVPVEETRD
+1587 DV
-1600 LVAIHNTTESKL
+1600 
-1612 LSALELGGLPSPSI
+1612 
-1626 AIMKAQNISAN
+1626 
-1637 NEFGDISLVFDKKT
+1637 
-1651 IDPQESNAN
+1651 
-1660 KVYSSD
+1660 
-1666 AYTPISVK
+1666 
-1674 AEHKLNE
+1674 
-1681 KKAWDLYSKINNLVK
+1681 
-1696 QKLAYKPNASLFHP
+1696 
-1710 DNFKDQ
+1710 
-1716 VDSAGSIAE
+1716 
-1725 LVNKY
+1725 
-1730 KNDYALKELYL
+1730 
-1741 ADKSEPVRDIVQREK
+1741 
-1756 KTTLTSED
+1756 
-1764 TDVFDFL
+1764 
-1771 NDNIKDTLQEIEN
+1771 
-1784 KPLLPSKLWVE
+1784 
-1795 RYDSKIKQS
+1795 
-1804 IADYY
+1804 
-1809 KSLIPGISDEN
+1809 
-1820 IDNIFNNSGEIKTAF
+1820 
-1835 QRKAFVKK
+1835 
-1843 AIDYLKNG
+1843 
-1851 AEKVELVSDD
+1851 
-1861 EATHNLIDDKINQ
+1861 
-1874 KEYESWLNDL
+1874 
-1884 FDGVVEKKGIWKG
+1884 
-1897 NDPFDESGERKN
+1897 
-1909 WEILYWDYNLEN
+1909 
-1921 IVKAMNNQN
+1921 
-1930 AQGGNFLVS
+1930 
-1939 NIIGGSAKKYNN
+1939 
-1951 LDEVRNDESRLQ
+1951 
-1963 NVNDEEYNQI
+1963 
-1973 RNNLYKRFRE
+1973 
-1983 IAQSMTKND
+1983 
-1992 NPFAVADIIVDGVA
+1992 
-2006 KTETKSGLANYL
+2006 
-2018 KTELKGWANYSDMAV
+2018 
-2033 DDIWTLVN
+2033 
-2041 DIRALPTS
+2041 
-2049 YFEAKP
+2049 
-2055 QRAVYFN
+2055 
-2062 EVYTAVIPDNA
+2062 
-2073 SQKLKNALKNA
+2073 
-2084 GVSYAEYKANN
+2084 
-2095 EQSRLDVVNSLE
+2095 
-2107 DIRFSRDVNIDEFD
+2107 RFSRDVNYSYNELIKKPDMKITEIDDSIEYEANALGRKNIIETAINNAKKIGKVNDNGNAVIHVDDIKTDIIVSKSAIRHSLDRRLSINAPVVINVGNILKNSIRINELVPRNKYIENSYALIGIAKNNNNEPYVVSFVVNRHSNEIQSIDVLYAVNAKKEVAALDEPEF
-2121 EREYTNVKLSKAE
+2121 RPINGT
-2134 YNKLYSEALTWDSDK
+2134 ALTTSTISISNLLDYVNNYFPDILPESVLK
-2149 VGKVCHKYL
+2149 
-2158 GGMHYC
+2158 HYG
-2164 YVFDNDYNLIVLD
+2164 Y
-2177 KDVSKNIHERRDINN
+2177 SSRPEGNIGE
-2192 VNSDRRNISGRYEI
+2192 SAL
-2206 FEDFDG
+2206 F
-2212 YNNSSIRYV
+2212 
-2221 ENRRTTTNN
+2221 
-2230 DKLDKEKIQRERDG
+2230 
-2244 YGRGNFEDVNYDK
+2244 
-2257 TSEEKYSRD
+2257 SRD

-2272 AELKRENKHL
+2272 VELKRENKHL

-2322 GVDVEKE
+2322 GVDVAKE

-2343 NAAYDLAQKL
+2343 NAAYDLANKL
-2353 VENEKQL
+2353 VENEKQI

-2385 QKEEVSYYFGSY
+2385 QKEEVSYYFGTY

-2430 LMPSDNSQDLPI
+2430 LMPSDNSQDMPI

-2490 KNEKRFLS
+2490 KNEKRFLK

-2526 EFRKEQIK
+2526 EFRKEQIR

-2742 SDELLKLYHDVRKG
+2742 SDELLKLYRDVRKG

-2845 KWNDSLTH
+2845 KLNDSLTH

-3034 SIFKKNA
+3034 SMFKKNA

-3064 TKYFAKTTFTKRSYD
+3064 PKYFLTTHGSYKKGAYE

-3111 DYKGKE
+3111 DYKGLE
-3117 KIAAFFKDGAFRDEV
+3117 KVPAFFKDGAFRDEV

-3144 WSRIWNACKAETKD
+3144 WSHIWNACKAEAKD
-3158 KYPDL
+3158 KYPNL

-3220 VNAAVQA
+3220 FNAAVQA

-3342 LGAFIGWPIENV
+3342 LGTFIGWPIENV

-3384 MDSIKESL
+3384 MDGIKESL
-3392 VTDDVLAVFGLEL
+3392 VTDDVLAVFGLDL

-3415 YEAIKDGDKEMYKR
+3415 YEAIMDGNNDMYKR

-3446 ENDERVATAGLAY
+3446 ENDERVAKAGLAY
-3459 LDGDIGTAIK
+3459 LDGDIGTAIN

-3476 DGFDYEIAYKAIKAY
+3476 DGFDYELAYKAIKAY

-3514 ETLISSGMDKETVE
+3514 ETLISSGTDKETVE

-3536 DEEQDSKDSKFF
+3536 DEEQDSKDIKFF

-3612 SDNNIKTMIDVADEL
+3612 SDNNIKAMIDVADEL

-3654 DDKDNDTY
+3654 DDKDDDTY

-3714 NTLNKVCES
+3714 NTLNKVCEN

-3740 KLQQKIKKA
+3740 KLQKKIKKA

>member
-733 DISNDSLEALSTK
+733 DISNDSLEALSAK
-746 LKNGYADYSFT
+746 LKNGYTDYSFT

-769 NAKNAVL
+769 NAQNAVL

-784 EYTQKPE
+784 EYTQKPA
-791 ETFTAEQQSTNFKYN
+791 ETLTAEQQSNDLKYN

-827 PFEVSADRSNFKV
+827 PFEVSADRSNIKL

-848 YNNILFE
+848 YNNISFE

-946 AKSYDT
+946 AKSYDA

-979 DSDSTIDDVFISV
+979 DSDSTIDDVFTEV

-1049 YKNVQAAI
+1049 YKNVQSAI

-1066 ADNFNALVDAY
+1066 ADNFNSLVDAY

-1114 FSKWLS
+1114 FAKWLS

-1155 QTAARTAMEMEQKR
+1155 QTAARNAMEMEQKR

-1178 NMLDNASENL
+1178 DMLDNASNNL
-1188 YGGVEA
+1188 YNGTEVE
-1194 ENNTKYSLDSYNKKQ
+1194 ENTKNSVTLGKFADVDINSNEKLEKYGIPNTARTLNDFVNIQKRVISTLDNDNFFNQNNKNIVVNADTDIVVAITKDGIRETLSTEKRYFSLPRKIKTAKIAV
-1209 IDSFKNSK
+1209 IDNLPDMIRYAEVVNENEKN
-1217 KIELYH
+1217 YH
-1223 SKEQLQKF
+1223 SKKGSSFLVLSHPAIVDGENYNVEIKIKKTPVENKFYIHNMNLQN
-1231 VDDARQHKNLNKK
+1231 KNETVALNAKDK
-1244 MYFGVISNEM
+1244 IPRGYNNDELSRTDNIANNASNVN
-1254 AEYINNETGVDVKGY
+1254 NNET
-1269 NVALRA
+1269 
-1275 DNILKIFNSH
+1275 
-1285 GNETFELSRGQRTI
+1285 
-1299 TDEDI
+1299 
-1304 LKLPQLLNN
+1304 
-1313 IDYAEYAGKYNGMQ
+1313 
-1327 NSNNDF
+1327 
-1333 INLKSSKDDT
+1333 
-1343 ITIGAFKQKKYLD
+1343 
-1356 LRIHTMYAKNKGN
+1356 
-1369 NDDTAN
+1369 
-1375 AKALAS
+1375 
-1381 TSETSVGNVS
+1381 
-1391 FNSSISKYS
+1391 
-1400 DNVKKFSLDVDSDGN
+1400 KFSLDI
-1415 ELSPAQAEYF
+1415 PI
-1425 KDSKV
+1425 
-1430 RDDNGNLLVVYH
+1430 
-1442 GTNNREETET
+1442 EETKE
-1452 WDAKSKQ
+1452 
-1459 WNTEYKIFTK
+1459 
-1469 FKTPDWVDT
+1469 
-1478 SGFFFVD
+1478 
-1485 DYNNAGGYGS
+1485 
-1495 TVYKVYLYIKNPLTI
+1495 
-1510 ECRGQNY
+1510 
-1517 SNINFNGETH
+1517 
-1527 DTYEWAEYAKKKGYD
+1527 
-1542 GVIFRN
+1542 
-1548 VVDGAGYEYF
+1548 
-1558 EKPVNEF
+1558 
-1565 VIFNSNQ
+1565 
-1572 AKNTDNLNPTSNPNI
+1572 
-1587 HFSIDVPVEETRD
+1587 

-1784 KPLLPSKLWVE
+1784 KPLLPSKLWVK

-3144 WSRIWNACKAETKD
+3144 WSHIWNACKAETKD